1 MKKKIVSLLLALTMM
16 VGLLPAQ
23 ALAAGDGSAADTPA
37 VTEPAGEEQMPE
49 NPADTEKSEAPDS
62 PDAPEV
68 PVETP
73 AEAPEGSAAEE
84 PVTAEVSAAASA
96 EAVMTAA
103 AAAAVPTLKE
113 GVSPTAEATVLAGA
127 PYSITELNA
136 GEVFWNN
143 EKNRPLLAAESF
155 YYRRSADGGK
165 TWSNLR
171 SFCYPNQDT
180 GFSGTAVV
188 CVLMESK
195 PGDYMYR
202 ICATTDGKNFSEDT
216 WTLTLHVKKN
226 STYDFNFL
234 FCVGKD
240 YNGNY
245 PILKLYSVAKDAS
258 GQEVLGDE
266 LKNCFLYSNYTSTLP
281 DGETEYDPAMGKL
294 EEKDSLQRFYT
305 HLSSGR
311 YAYRAFGYNEATKA
325 YDIPLGGMTLQLPL
339 EQNDVFTGENQYA
352 YIVCAAYGVDAAKQD
367 GTSFGADDFKVE
379 LNCPVM
385 NSSAEMGAPFEKD
398 GHTYYPTMVFA
409 QSRGCLYG
417 IYVGAAMPGYNSAV
431 SAGEYFEVSPDAQL
445 TLKTLDTAAQV
456 TYTVPSDATFNLY
469 LQMNNFNTRVV
480 APIID
485 WKDNGDGT
493 KSATYEIKRQT
504 SNSMA
509 GTDLYTWRLSD
520 ATHVTRAGFYQ
531 QSDIKEESYRFTLS
545 FDDGLNPHN
554 TQRISHDRS
563 GLGKGAALR
572 DEADAQVG
580 LDPTGYK
587 VLDGTSRL
595 RAYRFWELISSDT
608 ANIIIEPDFHWDVLS
623 GDVAFTTVNGGNAG
637 SNWADVTP
645 GTQDSVIATW
655 YDSIDVNPQDHA
667 GTCGLFPATSP
678 ERVAVSVVAGTGT
691 RHGTAEADVRY
702 NPIEGNGS
710 ARPYEWDY
718 SFDTWFY
725 SAQDTDPALR
735 FTVSGTG
742 KVAVEYAFVTA
753 DGSMQAAMTGYSA
766 ASGSNGSYSV
776 PLSAFSGLGNG
787 KGGTVIIRMTDD
799 TGVSYRLVRVA
810 KVTPTLENVTHP
822 GDPFAPGDTVR
833 VTFNGLYRGINKVA
847 GTFNPK
853 DLNVTYTTPEGDLV
867 LAGAK
872 QYERMDTAVLE
883 FTIPRALA
891 FEDGADSMN
900 YVLSDGHIS
909 GNMYSASN
917 PFSFMYTMTDM
928 GMPTN
933 FAALLLRTLSSHLM
947 DISVPVQKQGY
958 NVRVSIMDKDG
969 KAVENAAVTLTNSDG
984 TELTPVNGL
993 YKDLAYDAYRYYVQ
1007 AEGYVNNAGSFSLSA
1022 GSAAQVKNGVLTI
1035 TVVLKKALEGAWD
1048 GTAVTE
1054 PKQVDGVYQISTGA
1068 ELAWFA
1074 RTVNNGTISIKGKLT
1089 GDIDLA
1095 GFPWTPIGNTS
1106 KGFTGELDG
1115 AGFAVRNLY
1124 IYSTEDNQ
1132 GLIGRLSANGKVHDL
1147 TVTGSV
1153 TTTGNTAGGIVG
1165 IALAKTSVI
1174 NCLNEADVTART
1186 CVAGVVGKT
1195 QANVANAN
1203 GAKNAPAIKGCGNT
1217 GAITATDAKSGNAGG
1232 IAAIHMQ
1239 YQTFGGVFTD
1249 CINVGSVTA
1258 SKKAGGVTV
1267 TTNGKKQADGGGNCY
1282 LTGCLTGS
1290 GDTPIIGVEKTAD
1303 ELMEL
1308 LKDRTDPVGKGLYEA
1323 LQRQK
1328 DQPAADDVAA
1338 KISAIGTV
1346 TRDSKSKIDAARK
1359 AYDALT
1365 DAQKELVPADVLK
1378 TLTDAETAYANLPR
1392 SSGSSGSGSAIY
1404 PVQNGSN
1411 AAGGTDY
1418 SGGRYG
1424 LIFRAGVSG
1433 VKGVQVD
1440 GRAIGKANYTVEG
1453 SYPAEVY
1460 LKAAY
1465 LKKLA
1470 NGKHTL
1476 TVLYDGGSLT
1486 TEFTVGGVDA
1496 SPRTGDAGI
1505 AVYAAM
1511 SLLSA
1516 AGGAWVIGRKR
1527 KH

>member
-16 VGLLPAQ
+16 VSLLPVQ
-23 ALAAGDGSAADTPA
+23 VLAAGDGGAADAPV
-37 VTEPAGEEQMPE
+37 VTELAGEEQTPE
-49 NPADTEKSEAPDS
+49 IPADTEEPEEPEAPV
-62 PDAPEV
+62 EV
-68 PVETP
+68 PAEDPAETP
-73 AEAPEGSAAEE
+73 AEAAEEPAAEE
-84 PVTAEVSAAASA
+84 PVTGEASVSASTEAAMA
-96 EAVMTAA
+96 ATTAA
-103 AAAAVPTLKE
+103 AIPTLQD

-136 GEVFWNN
+136 GDVFKDN
-143 EKNRPLLAAESF
+143 EKDRPLIGADHF

-171 SFCYPNQDT
+171 SFCYPDQDKGFT
-180 GFSGTAVV
+180 GTSVV
-188 CVLMESK
+188 CTLMESK

-202 ICATTDGKNFSEDT
+202 ICATMDGKNFSEDT
-216 WTLTLHVKKN
+216 WTLTLHVKEN
-226 STYDFNFL
+226 STYDFDFM
-234 FCVGKD
+234 FCVGQD

-245 PILKLYSVAKDAS
+245 PILKLYNVVKDAS
-258 GQEVLGDE
+258 GKEVLGDE

-281 DGETEYDPAMGKL
+281 DGEAEYDPAMGKL
-294 EEKDSLQRFYT
+294 ENELQRFYT

-339 EQNDVFTGENQYA
+339 EQNDVFTGKNQYA
-352 YIVCAAYGVDAAKQD
+352 YIICAAYGVDGTKKD
-367 GTSFGADDFKVE
+367 GTGFGADDFKLE
-379 LNCPVM
+379 LNCPAM
-385 NSSAEMGAPFEKD
+385 NNIVENGTPFEKD
-398 GHTYYPTMVFA
+398 GHTYYPAMVFA

-417 IYVGAAMPGYNSAV
+417 IYVGATVPGYGSSV
-431 SAGEYFEVSPDAQL
+431 GAGEFFDIRPEAQL
-445 TLKTLDTAAQV
+445 KLATLETASQV

-469 LQMNNFNTRVV
+469 RQLNNFNTRAVE
-480 APIID
+480 PIID

-493 KSATYEIKRQT
+493 KSATYEIKRATQ
-504 SNSMA
+504 SSMA

-520 ATHVTRAGFYQ
+520 ATHVTRAGFYKQ
-531 QSDIKEESYRFTLS
+531 GDIKEETYSFTLS
-545 FDDGLNPHN
+545 FDDGLNPNN

-563 GLGKGAALR
+563 GLGTGAAPR
-572 DEADAQVG
+572 DEADIQVG

-595 RAYRFWELISSDT
+595 RAYRFWELISSDV
-608 ANIIIEPDFHWDVLS
+608 ANVIVEPDFHWDVIS
-623 GDVAFTTVNGGNAG
+623 GDVTFTTVNGGNG
-637 SNWADVTP
+637 GNNWADVTP

-667 GTCGLFPATSP
+667 STCGLFPATSP

-691 RHGTAEADVRY
+691 KHGTAEADVRY

-725 SAQDTDPALR
+725 SSEDTNPTLN
-735 FTVSGTG
+735 FTVTGTG

-753 DGSMQAAMTGYSA
+753 NESMQAAMTKYST
-766 ASGSNGSYSV
+766 ASGSNGSYTV

-822 GDPFAPGDTVR
+822 GEPFTPGDTVR

-847 GTFNPK
+847 GTFNPTA
-853 DLNVTYTTPEGDLV
+853 LSVTYTTPEGNLR
-867 LAGAK
+867 LATAK

-883 FTIPRALA
+883 FTIPRAVT

-917 PFSFMYTMTDM
+917 PFNFMYTMTDL

-933 FAALLLRTLSSHLM
+933 FAALYLRTLSSHLM
-947 DISVPVQKQGY
+947 DISVPVQKQQVY
-958 NVRVSIMDKDG
+958 DVRVSAVDKDG
-969 KAVENAAVTLTNSDG
+969 KAIKNAAVTLTNSEN

-993 YKDLAYDAYRYYVQ
+993 YKDLAYETYRYYVK
-1007 AEGYVNNAGSFSLSA
+1007 AEGYVGGSGSFSLSG
-1022 GSAAQVKNGVLTI
+1022 GSAAQVKDGVLTI

-1048 GTAVTE
+1048 GTTATE
-1054 PKQVDGVYQISTGA
+1054 PKQVGGVYQIGTGA

-1074 RTVNNGTISIKGKLT
+1074 KTVNDGTNNIKGKLT
-1089 GDIDLA
+1089 KDIELA
-1095 GFPWTPIGNTS
+1095 GCPWTPIGNTS

-1124 IYSTEDNQ
+1124 IYSTADSQ
-1132 GLIGRLSANGKVHDL
+1132 GLIGRLGANGGKVHDL

-1153 TTTGNTAGGIVG
+1153 TTTAASAGGIVG
-1165 IALAKTSVI
+1165 TALSKTSVT
-1174 NCLNEADVTART
+1174 NCLNEADVTAKT
-1186 CVAGVVGKT
+1186 CAAGVVGKA
-1195 QANVANAN
+1195 QVSVANAN
-1203 GAKNAPAIKGCGNT
+1203 GAKNAPAIKNCGNT
-1217 GAITATDAKSGNAGG
+1217 GTITATDAKSGNAGG

-1239 YQTFGGVFTD
+1239 YQMFGGVFTD
-1249 CINVGSVTA
+1249 CINVGSVAA
-1258 SKKAGGVTV
+1258 SKKAGGITV
-1267 TTNGKKQADGGGNCY
+1267 TTNAKKQADGGGNYY
-1282 LTGCLTGS
+1282 LSGCLNGS
-1290 GDTPIIGVEKTAD
+1290 GDKPIIGEEKTAD
-1303 ELMEL
+1303 ELMEM

-1328 DQPAADDVAA
+1328 DQPVVDDVIA
-1338 KISAIGTV
+1338 KIGAIGTV
-1346 TRDSKSKIDAARK
+1346 TRGSKASIDAARK
-1359 AYDALT
+1359 AYDDLT

-1392 SSGSSGSGSAIY
+1392 SSGSSGSAYTGGHTFTTDLEPGSITG
-1404 PVQNGSN
+1404 VFVDGKKLDS
-1411 AAGGTDY
+1411 
-1418 SGGRYG
+1418 RYYT
-1424 LIFRAGVSG
+1424 VSG
-1433 VKGVQVD
+1433 SDVTLTAD
-1440 GRAIGKANYTVEG
+1440 
-1453 SYPAEVY
+1453 Y
-1460 LKAAY
+1460 LKT
-1465 LKKLA
+1465 LRS
-1470 NGKHTL
+1470 GKHTVKIENAAKVA
-1476 TVLYDGGSLT
+1476 TGS
-1486 TEFTVGGVDA
+1486 FTLSGSGAVQ
-1496 SPRTGDAGI
+1496 SSRTGDPGVAIYFAMG
-1505 AVYAAM
+1505 AV
-1511 SLLSA
+1511 SLLGSA
-1516 AGGAWVIGRKR
+1516 AWLRKR
-1527 KH
+1527 KET

>member
-16 VGLLPAQ
+16 VSLLPVQ
-23 ALAAGDGSAADTPA
+23 VLAAGDGGAADAPV
-37 VTEPAGEEQMPE
+37 VTELAGEEQTPE
-49 NPADTEKSEAPDS
+49 NSADTEEPEESEAP
-62 PDAPEV
+62 AE
-68 PVETP
+68 EP
-73 AEAPEGSAAEE
+73 AEAAEEPAAEE
-84 PVTAEVSAAASA
+84 PVTGEASVSASTEAA
-96 EAVMTAA
+96 MTAT
-103 AAAAVPTLKE
+103 AAAAVPTLQD

-136 GEVFWNN
+136 GKVFWNN
-143 EKNRPLLAAESF
+143 EKNRPLIGADSF

-171 SFCYPNQDT
+171 SFCYPDQDKGFT
-180 GFSGTAVV
+180 GTSVV
-188 CVLMESK
+188 CTLMESK

-202 ICATTDGKNFSEDT
+202 ICATMDGKNFSEDT
-216 WTLTLHVKKN
+216 WTLTLHVKEN
-226 STYDFNFL
+226 STYDFDFM

-245 PILKLYSVAKDAS
+245 PILKLYNVVKDAS
-258 GQEVLGDE
+258 GKEVLGDE

-281 DGETEYDPAMGKL
+281 DGEAEYDPAMGKL
-294 EEKDSLQRFYT
+294 ENELQRFYT

-311 YAYRAFGYNEATKA
+311 YAYRAFGYNEATNA

-339 EQNDVFTGENQYA
+339 EQNDVFTGKNQYA
-352 YIVCAAYGVDAAKQD
+352 YIICAAYGVDGTKKD
-367 GTSFGADDFKVE
+367 GTGFGADDFKLE
-379 LNCPVM
+379 LNCPAM
-385 NSSAEMGAPFEKD
+385 NNIVENGTPFEKD
-398 GHTYYPTMVFA
+398 GHTYYPAMVFA

-417 IYVGAAMPGYNSAV
+417 IYVGATVPGYGSSV
-431 SAGEYFEVSPDAQL
+431 GAGEFFDIQPEAQL
-445 TLKTLDTAAQV
+445 KLATLDTASQV

-469 LQMNNFNTRVV
+469 RQLNNFNTRAVEPMV
-480 APIID
+480 D

-493 KSATYEIKRQT
+493 KSATYEIKRAT
-504 SNSMA
+504 KGNPA

-520 ATHVTRAGFYQ
+520 ATHVTRAGFYKQ
-531 QSDIKEESYRFTLS
+531 GDIKEETYSFTLS
-545 FDDGLNPHN
+545 FSDGLNPNN

-563 GLGKGAALR
+563 GLGTGAAPR
-572 DEADAQVG
+572 DEADIQVG
-580 LDPTGYK
+580 LAPTGYK

-595 RAYRFWELISSDT
+595 RAYRFWELISSDV
-608 ANIIIEPDFHWDVLS
+608 ANVIVEPDFHWDVIS
-623 GDVAFTTVNGGNAG
+623 GDVTFTTVNGGNAG
-637 SNWADVTP
+637 NNWADVTP

-667 GTCGLFPATSP
+667 STCGLFPATSP

-691 RHGTAEADVRY
+691 KHGTAEADVRY

-725 SAQDTDPALR
+725 SSEDTNPTLN
-735 FTVSGTG
+735 FTVTGTG

-753 DGSMQAAMTGYSA
+753 NESMQAAMTKYST
-766 ASGSNGSYSV
+766 ASGSNGSYTV

-847 GTFNPK
+847 GTFNPTA
-853 DLNVTYTTPEGDLV
+853 LSVTYTTPEGNLR
-867 LAGAK
+867 LATAK

-883 FTIPRALA
+883 FTIPRAVT

-917 PFSFMYTMTDM
+917 PFNFMYTMTDL

-958 NVRVSIMDKDG
+958 DVRVNVVDKDG
-969 KAVENAAVTLTNSDG
+969 KAVENAVITLTNSDG
-984 TELTPVNGL
+984 TDLTPVNGL
-993 YKDLAYDAYRYYVQ
+993 YKDSPYDTYRYYVQ
-1007 AEGYVNNAGSFSLSA
+1007 AEGYVNNAGSFSLNA
-1022 GSAAQVKNGVLTI
+1022 ASAAQVKDGILTI
-1035 TVVLKKALEGAWD
+1035 TVVLKKAMEGAWD
-1048 GTAVTE
+1048 GTTATE
-1054 PKQVDGVYQISTGA
+1054 PKQADGVYQISTGA

-1074 RTVNNGTISIKGKLT
+1074 QTVNAGTNNIKGKLT
-1089 GDIDLA
+1089 KDIELA

-1124 IYSTEDNQ
+1124 IYSTADNQ
-1132 GLIGRLSANGKVHDL
+1132 GLIGGLGANGKVHDL

-1153 TTTGNTAGGIVG
+1153 TTTAASAGGIVG
-1165 IALAKTSVI
+1165 YAPAQTSVI
-1174 NCLNEADVTART
+1174 NCLNEADVTAKT

-1195 QANVANAN
+1195 QGNVANAN
-1203 GAKNAPAIKGCGNT
+1203 NAKKAPVIKNCGNT
-1217 GAITATDAKSGNAGG
+1217 GTITATDAKSGNAGG

-1239 YQTFGGVFTD
+1239 YQMFGGVFTD

-1267 TTNGKKQADGGGNCY
+1267 TTNAKKLADGGGNYY
-1282 LTGCLTGS
+1282 LSGCLNGS
-1290 GDTPIIGVEKTAD
+1290 GDEPIIGAEKTAD
-1303 ELMEL
+1303 ELMEM

-1328 DQPAADDVAA
+1328 DQPVVDDVIA
-1338 KISAIGTV
+1338 KIGAIGTV
-1346 TRDSKSKIDAARK
+1346 TRGSKASIDAARK
-1359 AYDALT
+1359 AYDGLT
-1365 DAQKELVPADVLK
+1365 EDQKKLVPASVLK

-1392 SSGSSGSGSAIY
+1392 SSGSSGSAYTGGHTFTTDLEPGSITG
-1404 PVQNGSN
+1404 VFVDGKKLDS
-1411 AAGGTDY
+1411 
-1418 SGGRYG
+1418 RYYT
-1424 LIFRAGVSG
+1424 VSG
-1433 VKGVQVD
+1433 SDVTLTAD
-1440 GRAIGKANYTVEG
+1440 
-1453 SYPAEVY
+1453 Y
-1460 LKAAY
+1460 LKT
-1465 LKKLA
+1465 LRS
-1470 NGKHTL
+1470 GKHTVKIENA
-1476 TVLYDGGSLT
+1476 TKVATGS
-1486 TEFTVGGVDA
+1486 FTLSGSGAVQ
-1496 SPRTGDAGI
+1496 SSRTGDPGVAI
-1505 AVYAAM
+1505 YAAM
-1511 SLLSA
+1511 GAVSFLGSA
-1516 AGGAWVIGRKR
+1516 AWLRKR
-1527 KH
+1527 KET

>member
-16 VGLLPAQ
+16 VSLLPVQ
-23 ALAAGDGSAADTPA
+23 VLAAGDSGAADAPV
-37 VTEPAGEEQMPE
+37 VTELAGEEQTPE
-49 NPADTEKSEAPDS
+49 NSADTEEPEESEAP
-62 PDAPEV
+62 AE
-68 PVETP
+68 EP
-73 AEAPEGSAAEE
+73 AEAAAEPAAEE
-84 PVTAEVSAAASA
+84 PVTEEASVSASTEAA
-96 EAVMTAA
+96 MT
-103 AAAAVPTLKE
+103 AAAAVPTLQE

-136 GEVFWNN
+136 GKVFWNN

-171 SFCYPNQDT
+171 SFCYPDQDK
-180 GFSGTAVV
+180 GFTGTAVV

-216 WTLTLHVKKN
+216 WTLTLHVKEN

-245 PILKLYSVAKDAS
+245 PILKLYNVVKDAS
-258 GQEVLGDE
+258 GKEVLGDE

-294 EEKDSLQRFYT
+294 EDNLQRFYT

-311 YAYRAFGYNEATKA
+311 YAYRAFGYNEETKA

-339 EQNDVFTGENQYA
+339 EQNDVFTGEDQYA
-352 YIVCAAYGVDAAKQD
+352 YILCAAYGVNGTKAD
-367 GTSFGADDFKVE
+367 GSSFGADDFKVE

-385 NSSAEMGAPFEKD
+385 NSTAELGASFEKD

-417 IYVGAAMPGYNSAV
+417 IYVGATMPGYNSSV
-431 SAGEYFEVSPDAQL
+431 SAGEYFEIQPEAQL
-445 TLKTLDTAAQV
+445 KLETLETASQV

-469 LQMNNFNTRVV
+469 RQMNNFNTRVV
-480 APIID
+480 EPIID

-531 QSDIKEESYRFTLS
+531 QSDIKEEAYSFTLS
-545 FDDGLNPHN
+545 FDDGLNPNN

-563 GLGKGAALR
+563 GLGTGAAPR
-572 DEADAQVG
+572 DEADVQVG

-595 RAYRFWELISSDT
+595 RAYRFWELISSDA

-623 GDVAFTTVNGGNAG
+623 GDGTFTTVNGGNAG
-637 SNWADVTP
+637 NNWADVTP
-645 GTQDSVIATW
+645 GTEDSVIATW

-667 GTCGLFPATSP
+667 RTCGLFPATSP

-691 RHGTAEADVRY
+691 KHGTAEADVRY

-725 SAQDTDPALR
+725 SAQDTDPTLN

-742 KVAVEYAFVTA
+742 KVAVEYALVA
-753 DGSMQAAMTGYSA
+753 ANEAMQTTMTKYSA
-766 ASGSNGSYSV
+766 ASGTNGSYTV
-776 PLSAFSGLGNG
+776 PLSAFNGLGNG
-787 KGGTVIIRMTDD
+787 KGGTVIIKMTDD

-853 DLNVTYTTPEGDLV
+853 ELNVTYTTPEGNLI

-883 FTIPRALA
+883 FTIPRALV

-917 PFSFMYTMTDM
+917 PFNFMYTMTDL

-947 DISVPVQKQGY
+947 DISIPVQKQGY
-958 NVRVSIMDKDG
+958 DVRVNVVDKDG
-969 KAVENAAVTLTNSDG
+969 KAVENAVITLTNSDG

-993 YKDLAYDAYRYYVQ
+993 YKDSPYDTYRYYVK

-1022 GSAAQVKNGVLTI
+1022 GSAAQVKDGVLTI
-1035 TVVLKKALEGAWD
+1035 TVVLKKAMEGAWD
-1048 GTAVTE
+1048 GTTVTE
-1054 PKQVDGVYQISTGA
+1054 PKLEEGVYQISTGA
-1068 ELAWFA
+1068 ELAGFA
-1074 RTVNNGTISIKGKLT
+1074 KTVNGGTNNIKGKLT
-1089 GDIDLA
+1089 KDIDLA

-1106 KGFTGELDG
+1106 KGFAGELDG

-1124 IYSTEDNQ
+1124 IYSTADNQ
-1132 GLIGRLSANGKVHDL
+1132 GLIGRLGANGKVHDL

-1165 IALAKTSVI
+1165 HAPQKTSVI
-1174 NCLNEADVTART
+1174 NCLNEADVTAAT
-1186 CVAGVVGKT
+1186 CAAGVVGKV
-1195 QANVANAN
+1195 QAFVQNAAT
-1203 GAKNAPAIKGCGNT
+1203 AKNAPAIKKCGNT
-1217 GAITATDAKSGNAGG
+1217 GTITATDAKFGNAGG
-1232 IAAIHMQ
+1232 IAAVISN
-1239 YQTFGGVFTD
+1239 YQMFGGVFTD

-1258 SKKAGGVTV
+1258 SKKAGGITV
-1267 TTNGKKQADGGGNCY
+1267 TTNAKKQADGGGNYY
-1282 LTGCLTGS
+1282 LSGCLNGS
-1290 GDTPIIGVEKTAD
+1290 GDKPIIGEEKTAD
-1303 ELMEL
+1303 ELMEM
-1308 LKDRTDPVGKGLYEA
+1308 LKDRADPVGKGLYEA

-1328 DQPAADDVAA
+1328 DQPVVDDVIA
-1338 KISAIGTV
+1338 KIGAIGTV
-1346 TRDSKSKIDAARK
+1346 TRGSKASIDAARK
-1359 AYDALT
+1359 AYDDLT

-1392 SSGSSGSGSAIY
+1392 SSGSGSAYTGGHTFTTDLEPGSITGVFVDGKKLDSRYYTVSGSDVTLTADYLKTLRSGKHTVKIENAAKVATGSFTLSGSGA
-1404 PVQNGSN
+1404 VQS
-1411 AAGGTDY
+1411 
-1418 SGGRYG
+1418 S
-1424 LIFRAGVSG
+1424 
-1433 VKGVQVD
+1433 
-1440 GRAIGKANYTVEG
+1440 
-1453 SYPAEVY
+1453 
-1460 LKAAY
+1460 
-1465 LKKLA
+1465 
-1470 NGKHTL
+1470 
-1476 TVLYDGGSLT
+1476 
-1486 TEFTVGGVDA
+1486 
-1496 SPRTGDAGI
+1496 RTGDPGVAIYFAMG
-1505 AVYAAM
+1505 AV
-1511 SLLSA
+1511 SFLGSA
-1516 AGGAWVIGRKR
+1516 AWLRKR
-1527 KH
+1527 KET

>member
-16 VGLLPAQ
+16 VSLLPVQ
-23 ALAAGDGSAADTPA
+23 VLAAGDGGAADAPV
-37 VTEPAGEEQMPE
+37 VTELAGEEQTPE
-49 NPADTEKSEAPDS
+49 NSADTEEPEEPEAP
-62 PDAPEV
+62 AE
-68 PVETP
+68 EP
-73 AEAPEGSAAEE
+73 AEAAEEPAAEE
-84 PVTAEVSAAASA
+84 PVTEEASVSASTEAA
-96 EAVMTAA
+96 MT
-103 AAAAVPTLKE
+103 AAAAVPTLQE

-136 GEVFWNN
+136 GKVFWNN
-143 EKNRPLLAAESF
+143 EKNRPLIGADSF

-171 SFCYPNQDT
+171 SFCYPDQDKGFT
-180 GFSGTAVV
+180 GTSVV
-188 CVLMESK
+188 CTLMESK

-202 ICATTDGKNFSEDT
+202 ICATMDGKNFSEDT
-216 WTLTLHVKKN
+216 WTLTLHVKEN
-226 STYDFNFL
+226 STYDFDFM

-245 PILKLYSVAKDAS
+245 PILKLYNVVKDAS
-258 GQEVLGDE
+258 GKEVLGDE

-281 DGETEYDPAMGKL
+281 DGEAEYDPAMGKL
-294 EEKDSLQRFYT
+294 ENELQRFYT

-339 EQNDVFTGENQYA
+339 EQNDVFTGKNQYA
-352 YIVCAAYGVDAAKQD
+352 YIICAAYGVDGTKKD
-367 GTSFGADDFKVE
+367 GTGFGADDFKLE
-379 LNCPVM
+379 LNCPAM
-385 NSSAEMGAPFEKD
+385 NNIVENGTPFEKD
-398 GHTYYPTMVFA
+398 GHTYYPAMVFA

-417 IYVGAAMPGYNSAV
+417 IYVGATVPGYGSSV
-431 SAGEYFEVSPDAQL
+431 GAGEFFDIQPEAQL
-445 TLKTLDTAAQV
+445 KLATLETASQV

-469 LQMNNFNTRVV
+469 RQLNNFNTRAVE
-480 APIID
+480 PIID

-493 KSATYEIKRQT
+493 KSATYEIKRATQ
-504 SNSMA
+504 SSMA

-531 QSDIKEESYRFTLS
+531 QSDIKEETYSFTLS
-545 FDDGLNPHN
+545 FDDGLNPNN

-563 GLGKGAALR
+563 GLGTGAAPR
-572 DEADAQVG
+572 DEADIQVG

-608 ANIIIEPDFHWDVLS
+608 ANIIIEPDFHWDVIS
-623 GDVAFTTVNGGNAG
+623 GDVTFTTVNGGNAG
-637 SNWADVTP
+637 DNWADVTP
-645 GTQDSVIATW
+645 GTKDSVIATW
-655 YDSIDVNPQDHA
+655 YDSIDVNPKDHA
-667 GTCGLFPATSP
+667 STCGLFPATSP
-678 ERVAVSVVAGTGT
+678 ERVAVSVVAGTDT

-725 SAQDTDPALR
+725 SAQDTDPTLN

-742 KVAVEYAFVTA
+742 KVAVEYALVA
-753 DGSMQAAMTGYSA
+753 ANEAMQTTMTKYST
-766 ASGSNGSYSV
+766 ASGTNGSYTV
-776 PLSAFSGLGNG
+776 PLSAFNGLGNG
-787 KGGTVIIRMTDD
+787 KGGTVIIKMTDD

-810 KVTPTLENVTHP
+810 KVTLKLENVTHT

-853 DLNVTYTTPEGDLV
+853 DLNVTYTTPEGDLI

-883 FTIPRALA
+883 FTIPRALT

-917 PFSFMYTMTDM
+917 PFNFMYTMTDL

-947 DISVPVQKQGY
+947 DISVPVQKQQVY
-958 NVRVSIMDKDG
+958 DVRISAMDTDG
-969 KAVENAAVTLTNSDG
+969 KAIENMAVTMTNSES
-984 TELTPVNGL
+984 TELIPVNGL
-993 YKDLAYDAYRYYVQ
+993 YKDLAYGTYHYYVK
-1007 AEGYVNNAGSFSLSA
+1007 AEGYVGGSGSFSLSG
-1022 GSAAQVKNGVLTI
+1022 GSAAQVKDGVLTI

-1048 GTAVTE
+1048 GTTATE
-1054 PKQVDGVYQISTGA
+1054 PKQVGGVYQIGTGA

-1074 RTVNNGTISIKGKLT
+1074 KTVNDGTNNIKGKLT
-1089 GDIDLA
+1089 KDIELA
-1095 GFPWTPIGNTS
+1095 GCPWTPIGNTS

-1115 AGFAVRNLY
+1115 AGFAVRNLC
-1124 IYSTEDNQ
+1124 INSTADNQ
-1132 GLIGRLSANGKVHDL
+1132 GLIGRLGANGKVHDL

-1165 IALAKTSVI
+1165 YAPAKTSVI
-1174 NCLNEADVTART
+1174 NCLNEADVTAKT
-1186 CVAGVVGKT
+1186 CAAGVVGKA
-1195 QANVANAN
+1195 QASVTNPT
-1203 GAKNAPAIKGCGNT
+1203 GAKNAPAIKNCGNT
-1217 GAITATDAKSGNAGG
+1217 GTIIATDAAAGNAGG

-1239 YQTFGGVFTD
+1239 YKMFGGVFTD
-1249 CINVGSVTA
+1249 CINVGGVTA
-1258 SKKAGGVTV
+1258 SKKAGGITV
-1267 TTNGKKQADGGGNCY
+1267 TTNAKKLADGGGNYY
-1282 LTGCLTGS
+1282 LSGCLNGS

-1303 ELMEL
+1303 ELMEM

-1328 DQPAADDVAA
+1328 DQPVVDDVIA
-1338 KISAIGTV
+1338 KIGAIGTV
-1346 TRDSKSKIDAARK
+1346 TRGSKASIDAARK
-1359 AYDALT
+1359 AYDDLT

-1392 SSGSSGSGSAIY
+1392 SSGSSGSAYTGGHTFTTDLEPGSITG
-1404 PVQNGSN
+1404 VFVDGKKLDS
-1411 AAGGTDY
+1411 
-1418 SGGRYG
+1418 RYYT
-1424 LIFRAGVSG
+1424 VSG
-1433 VKGVQVD
+1433 SDVTLTAD
-1440 GRAIGKANYTVEG
+1440 
-1453 SYPAEVY
+1453 Y
-1460 LKAAY
+1460 LKT
-1465 LKKLA
+1465 LRS
-1470 NGKHTL
+1470 GKHTVKIENA
-1476 TVLYDGGSLT
+1476 TKVATGS
-1486 TEFTVGGVDA
+1486 FTLSGSGAVQ
-1496 SPRTGDAGI
+1496 SSRTGDPGVAIYFAMG
-1505 AVYAAM
+1505 AV
-1511 SLLSA
+1511 SFLGSA
-1516 AGGAWVIGRKR
+1516 AWLRKR
-1527 KH
+1527 KET

>member
-1 MKKKIVSLLLALTMM
+1 
-16 VGLLPAQ
+16 
-23 ALAAGDGSAADTPA
+23 
-37 VTEPAGEEQMPE
+37 
-49 NPADTEKSEAPDS
+49 
-62 PDAPEV
+62 
-68 PVETP
+68 
-73 AEAPEGSAAEE
+73 
-84 PVTAEVSAAASA
+84 
-96 EAVMTAA
+96 MTAT
-103 AAAAVPTLKE
+103 AAAAVPTLQD

-136 GEVFWNN
+136 GKVFWNN
-143 EKNRPLLAAESF
+143 EKNRPLIGADSF

-171 SFCYPNQDT
+171 SFCYPDQDKGFT
-180 GFSGTAVV
+180 GTSVV
-188 CVLMESK
+188 CTLMESK

-202 ICATTDGKNFSEDT
+202 ICATMDGKNFSEDT
-216 WTLTLHVKKN
+216 WTLTLHVKEN

-245 PILKLYSVAKDAS
+245 PILKLYNVVKDAS
-258 GQEVLGDE
+258 GKEVLGDE

-281 DGETEYDPAMGKL
+281 DGEAEYDPAMGKL
-294 EEKDSLQRFYT
+294 ENELQRFYT

-339 EQNDVFTGENQYA
+339 EQNDVFTGKNQYA
-352 YIVCAAYGVDAAKQD
+352 YIICAAYGVDGTKKD
-367 GTSFGADDFKVE
+367 GTGFGADDFKLE
-379 LNCPVM
+379 LNCPAM
-385 NSSAEMGAPFEKD
+385 NNIVENGTPFEKD
-398 GHTYYPTMVFA
+398 GHTYYPAMVFA

-417 IYVGAAMPGYNSAV
+417 IYVGATVPGYGSSV
-431 SAGEYFEVSPDAQL
+431 GAGEFFDIQPEAQL
-445 TLKTLDTAAQV
+445 KLATLETASQV

-469 LQMNNFNTRVV
+469 RQLNNFNTRAVEPMV
-480 APIID
+480 D

-493 KSATYEIKRQT
+493 KSATYEIKRATQ
-504 SNSMA
+504 SSMA

-520 ATHVTRAGFYQ
+520 ATHVTRAGFYKQ
-531 QSDIKEESYRFTLS
+531 GDIKEETYSFTLS
-545 FDDGLNPHN
+545 FDDGLNPNN

-563 GLGKGAALR
+563 GLGTGAAPR
-572 DEADAQVG
+572 DEADIQVG

-595 RAYRFWELISSDT
+595 RAYRFWELISSDV
-608 ANIIIEPDFHWDVLS
+608 ANVIVEPDFHWDVIS
-623 GDVAFTTVNGGNAG
+623 GDVAFTTVNGGNG
-637 SNWADVTP
+637 GNNWADVTP

-667 GTCGLFPATSP
+667 RTCGLFPATSP

-691 RHGTAEADVRY
+691 KHGTAEADVRY

-725 SAQDTDPALR
+725 SAQDTAPTLN

-742 KVAVEYAFVTA
+742 KVAVEYALVA
-753 DGSMQAAMTGYSA
+753 ANEAMQTTMTKYST
-766 ASGSNGSYSV
+766 ASGTNGSYTV
-776 PLSAFSGLGNG
+776 PLSAFNGLGNG
-787 KGGTVIIRMTDD
+787 KGGTVIIKMTDD

-853 DLNVTYTTPEGDLV
+853 ELNVTYTTPEGNLI

-883 FTIPRALA
+883 FTIPRALT

-917 PFSFMYTMTDM
+917 PFNFMYTMTDL

-947 DISVPVQKQGY
+947 DISIPVQKQGY
-958 NVRVSIMDKDG
+958 DVRVNVVDKDG
-969 KAVENAAVTLTNSDG
+969 KAVENATITLTNSDG
-984 TELTPVNGL
+984 TDLTPVNGL
-993 YKDLAYDAYRYYVQ
+993 YKDSPYDTYRYYVK

-1022 GSAAQVKNGVLTI
+1022 GSAAQVKDGVLTI
-1035 TVVLKKALEGAWD
+1035 TVVLKKTMEGAWD
-1048 GTAVTE
+1048 GTTVTE
-1054 PKQVDGVYQISTGA
+1054 PKLENGVYQISTGA

-1074 RTVNNGTISIKGKLT
+1074 KTVNDGTINIKGKLT
-1089 GDIDLA
+1089 RDIELA

-1106 KGFTGELDG
+1106 KGFAGELDG

-1124 IYSTEDNQ
+1124 IYSTADNQ
-1132 GLIGRLSANGKVHDL
+1132 GLIGRLGANGKVHDL

-1165 IALAKTSVI
+1165 HAPAKTSVI
-1174 NCLNEADVTART
+1174 NCLNEADVTAKT

-1195 QANVANAN
+1195 QGNVANAN
-1203 GAKNAPAIKGCGNT
+1203 NAKKAPVIKNCGNT
-1217 GAITATDAKSGNAGG
+1217 GTITATDAKSGNAGG

-1239 YQTFGGVFTD
+1239 YQMFGGVFTD
-1249 CINVGSVTA
+1249 CINVGGVAA
-1258 SKKAGGVTV
+1258 SKKAGGITV
-1267 TTNGKKQADGGGNCY
+1267 TTNAKKQADGGGNYY
-1282 LTGCLTGS
+1282 LSGCLNGS
-1290 GDTPIIGVEKTAD
+1290 GDTPIIGAEKTAD
-1303 ELMEL
+1303 ELMEM

-1328 DQPAADDVAA
+1328 DQPVVDDVIA
-1338 KISAIGTV
+1338 KIGAIGTV
-1346 TRDSKSKIDAARK
+1346 TRGSKASIDAARK
-1359 AYDALT
+1359 AYDDLT

-1392 SSGSSGSGSAIY
+1392 SSGSGSAYTGGHTFTTDLEPGSITGVFVDGKKLDSRYYTVSGSDVTLTADYLKTLRSGKHTVKIENAAKVATGSFTLSGSGA
-1404 PVQNGSN
+1404 VQS
-1411 AAGGTDY
+1411 
-1418 SGGRYG
+1418 S
-1424 LIFRAGVSG
+1424 
-1433 VKGVQVD
+1433 
-1440 GRAIGKANYTVEG
+1440 
-1453 SYPAEVY
+1453 
-1460 LKAAY
+1460 
-1465 LKKLA
+1465 
-1470 NGKHTL
+1470 
-1476 TVLYDGGSLT
+1476 
-1486 TEFTVGGVDA
+1486 
-1496 SPRTGDAGI
+1496 RTGDPGVAI
-1505 AVYAAM
+1505 YAAM
-1511 SLLSA
+1511 GAVSFLGSA
-1516 AGGAWVIGRKR
+1516 AWLRKR
-1527 KH
+1527 KET

>member
-1 MKKKIVSLLLALTMM
+1 M
-16 VGLLPAQ
+16 
-23 ALAAGDGSAADTPA
+23 
-37 VTEPAGEEQMPE
+37 TELAGEEQTPE
-49 NPADTEKSEAPDS
+49 NSADTEEPEESEAP
-62 PDAPEV
+62 AE
-68 PVETP
+68 EP
-73 AEAPEGSAAEE
+73 AEAAEEPAAEE
-84 PVTAEVSAAASA
+84 PVTEEASVSASTEAAI
-96 EAVMTAA
+96 TT
-103 AAAAVPTLKE
+103 AAAVPTLQD

-136 GEVFWNN
+136 GKVFWNN

-171 SFCYPNQDT
+171 SFCYPKQDT

-216 WTLTLHVKKN
+216 WTLTLHVKEN

-245 PILKLYSVAKDAS
+245 PILKLYNVVKDAS
-258 GQEVLGDE
+258 GKEVLGDE

-294 EEKDSLQRFYT
+294 EEKDNLQRFYT

-311 YAYRAFGYNEATKA
+311 YAYRAFGYNEETKA

-339 EQNDVFTGENQYA
+339 EQNDVFTGENQHA
-352 YIVCAAYGVDAAKQD
+352 YIRCVAYGVDATKKD
-367 GTSFGADDFKVE
+367 GTGFGADDFEVE

-385 NSSAEMGAPFEKD
+385 NSTAEMGASFEKD

-417 IYVGAAMPGYNSAV
+417 IYVGATKPGYNSSV
-431 SAGEYFEVSPDAQL
+431 SAGEFFEAEPAAQL
-445 TLKTLDTAAQV
+445 ELAKLDTAAQV

-469 LQMNNFNTRVV
+469 RQMNNFNTRVV
-480 APIID
+480 EPIID

-493 KSATYEIKRQT
+493 KSAIYEIKRQT

-531 QSDIKEESYRFTLS
+531 QSDIKEEAYSFTLS
-545 FDDGLNPHN
+545 FDDGLNPNN

-563 GLGKGAALR
+563 GLGTGAAPR
-572 DEADAQVG
+572 DEADVQVG

-587 VLDGTSRL
+587 VTDGTSRL

-623 GDVAFTTVNGGNAG
+623 GDVTFTTVNGGNAG
-637 SNWADVTP
+637 NNWADVTP
-645 GTQDSVIATW
+645 GTEDSVIATW

-667 GTCGLFPATSP
+667 RTCGLFPATSP

-691 RHGTAEADVRY
+691 KHGTAEADVRY

-725 SAQDTDPALR
+725 SSEDTAPTLN
-735 FTVSGTG
+735 FTVTGTG
-742 KVAVEYAFVTA
+742 KVKVQYAFVA
-753 DGSMQAAMTGYSA
+753 ANESMQAAMTKYSA
-766 ASGSNGSYSV
+766 ASGSNGSYTV
-776 PLSAFSGLGNG
+776 PLSAFSALGNG
-787 KGGTVIIRMTDD
+787 KGGTVIIKMTDD

-810 KVTPTLENVTHP
+810 KVTPTLENATHP

-853 DLNVTYTTPEGDLV
+853 ELNVTYTTPEGNLI

-872 QYERMDTAVLE
+872 QYEWMDTAVLE
-883 FTIPRALA
+883 FTIPRALV

-917 PFSFMYTMTDM
+917 PFNFMYTMTDM

-933 FAALLLRTLSSHLM
+933 FAALLRTLSSHLM
-947 DISVPVQKQGY
+947 DISIPVQKQGY
-958 NVRVSIMDKDG
+958 DVRVNVVDKDG
-969 KAVENAAVTLTNSDG
+969 KAVENAVITLTNSDG

-993 YKDLAYDAYRYYVQ
+993 YKDSLYDTYRYYVK

-1022 GSAAQVKNGVLTI
+1022 SSAAQVKDGVLTI
-1035 TVVLKKALEGAWD
+1035 TVVLKKAMEDAWD
-1048 GTAVTE
+1048 GTTVTE
-1054 PKQVDGVYQISTGA
+1054 PKLEDGVYQISTGA

-1074 RTVNNGTISIKGKLT
+1074 KTVNDGTINIKGKLT
-1089 GDIDLA
+1089 RDIELA

-1124 IYSTEDNQ
+1124 IYSTADNQ
-1132 GLIGRLSANGKVHDL
+1132 GLIGRLGANGKVHDL

-1153 TTTGNTAGGIVG
+1153 TTRGNTAGGIVG
-1165 IALAKTSVI
+1165 YAPAQTSVI
-1174 NCLNEADVTART
+1174 NCLNEADVTAKT

-1195 QANVANAN
+1195 QGNVANAN
-1203 GAKNAPAIKGCGNT
+1203 NAKKAPVIKNCGNT
-1217 GAITATDAKSGNAGG
+1217 GTITATDAKSGNAGG

-1239 YQTFGGVFTD
+1239 YQMFGGVFTD
-1249 CINVGSVTA
+1249 CINVGGVAA
-1258 SKKAGGVTV
+1258 SKKAGGITV
-1267 TTNGKKQADGGGNCY
+1267 TTNAKEQADGGGNYY
-1282 LTGCLTGS
+1282 LSGCLNGS
-1290 GDTPIIGVEKTAD
+1290 GDEPIIGVEKTAD
-1303 ELMEL
+1303 ELMEM

-1328 DQPAADDVAA
+1328 DQPVVDDVIA
-1338 KISAIGTV
+1338 KIGAIGTV
-1346 TRDSKSKIDAARK
+1346 TRGSKASIDAARK
-1359 AYDALT
+1359 AYDDLT
-1365 DAQKELVPADVLK
+1365 DAQKALVPADVLK

-1392 SSGSSGSGSAIY
+1392 SSGSSGSAYTGGHTFTTDLEPGSITG
-1404 PVQNGSN
+1404 VFVDGKKLDS
-1411 AAGGTDY
+1411 
-1418 SGGRYG
+1418 RYYT
-1424 LIFRAGVSG
+1424 VSG
-1433 VKGVQVD
+1433 SDVTLTAD
-1440 GRAIGKANYTVEG
+1440 
-1453 SYPAEVY
+1453 Y
-1460 LKAAY
+1460 LKT
-1465 LKKLA
+1465 LRS
-1470 NGKHTL
+1470 GKHTVKIENAAKVA
-1476 TVLYDGGSLT
+1476 TGS
-1486 TEFTVGGVDA
+1486 FTLSGSGAVQ
-1496 SPRTGDAGI
+1496 SSRTGDPGVAIYFAMG
-1505 AVYAAM
+1505 AV
-1511 SLLSA
+1511 SFLGSA
-1516 AGGAWVIGRKR
+1516 AWLRKR
-1527 KH
+1527 KET

>member
-16 VGLLPAQ
+16 VSLLPVQ
-23 ALAAGDGSAADTPA
+23 VLAAGDDGAADAPVVTELAGEEQTPENSA
-37 VTEPAGEEQMPE
+37 DTEEPEESEAPAEEPAEAAEEPAGEE
-49 NPADTEKSEAPDS
+49 
-62 PDAPEV
+62 
-68 PVETP
+68 
-73 AEAPEGSAAEE
+73 
-84 PVTAEVSAAASA
+84 PVTEEASVSASTEAA
-96 EAVMTAA
+96 MTATT
-103 AAAAVPTLKE
+103 AAAVPTLQD

-136 GEVFWNN
+136 GKVFWNN
-143 EKNRPLLAAESF
+143 EKNRPLIGADSF

-171 SFCYPNQDT
+171 SFCYPDQDK
-180 GFSGTAVV
+180 GFTGTAVV
-188 CVLMESK
+188 CTLMESK

-202 ICATTDGKNFSEDT
+202 ICATMDGKNFSEDT
-216 WTLTLHVKKN
+216 WTLTLHVKEN
-226 STYDFNFL
+226 SAYDFDFM

-245 PILKLYSVAKDAS
+245 PILKLYNVVKDAS
-258 GQEVLGDE
+258 GKEVLGDE

-281 DGETEYDPAMGKL
+281 DGEAEYDPAMGKL
-294 EEKDSLQRFYT
+294 ENELQRFYT

-311 YAYRAFGYNEATKA
+311 YAYRAFGYNEETKS

-339 EQNDVFTGENQYA
+339 EQNDVFTGKNQYA
-352 YIVCAAYGVDAAKQD
+352 YIICAAYGVDGTKKD
-367 GTSFGADDFKVE
+367 GTGFGADDFKLE
-379 LNCPVM
+379 LNCPAM
-385 NSSAEMGAPFEKD
+385 NNIVENGTPFEKD
-398 GHTYYPTMVFA
+398 GHTYYPAMVFA

-417 IYVGAAMPGYNSAV
+417 IYVGATVPGYGSSV
-431 SAGEYFEVSPDAQL
+431 GAGEFFDIQPEAQL
-445 TLKTLDTAAQV
+445 KLATLETASQV

-469 LQMNNFNTRVV
+469 RQLNNFNTRAVEPMV
-480 APIID
+480 D

-493 KSATYEIKRQT
+493 KSATYEIKRATQ
-504 SNSMA
+504 SSMA

-520 ATHVTRAGFYQ
+520 ATHVTRAGFYKQ
-531 QSDIKEESYRFTLS
+531 GDIKEETYSFTLS
-545 FDDGLNPHN
+545 FDDGLNPNN

-563 GLGKGAALR
+563 GLGTGAAPR
-572 DEADAQVG
+572 DEADIQVG

-595 RAYRFWELISSDT
+595 RAYRFWELISSDV
-608 ANIIIEPDFHWDVLS
+608 ANVIVEPDFHWDVLS
-623 GDVAFTTVNGGNAG
+623 GDVAFTTVNGGNG
-637 SNWADVTP
+637 GNNWADVTP

-667 GTCGLFPATSP
+667 STCGLFPATSP

-691 RHGTAEADVRY
+691 KHGTAEADVRY

-725 SAQDTDPALR
+725 SSEDTNPTLN
-735 FTVSGTG
+735 FTVTGTG

-753 DGSMQAAMTGYSA
+753 NESMQAAMTKYST
-766 ASGSNGSYSV
+766 ASGSNGSYTV

-822 GDPFAPGDTVR
+822 GEPFTPGDTVR

-847 GTFNPK
+847 GTFNPTA
-853 DLNVTYTTPEGDLV
+853 LSVTYTTPEGNLR
-867 LAGAK
+867 LATAK

-883 FTIPRALA
+883 FTIPRALV

-917 PFSFMYTMTDM
+917 PFNFMYTMTDL

-947 DISVPVQKQGY
+947 DISIPVQKQGY
-958 NVRVSIMDKDG
+958 DVRVNVVDKDG
-969 KAVENAAVTLTNSDG
+969 KAVENATITLTNSDG

-993 YKDLAYDAYRYYVQ
+993 YKDSPYDTYRYYVK

-1022 GSAAQVKNGVLTI
+1022 GSAAQVKDGVLTI
-1035 TVVLKKALEGAWD
+1035 TVVLKKIMEGAWD
-1048 GTAVTE
+1048 GTTVTK
-1054 PKQVDGVYQISTGA
+1054 PKLENGVYQISTGA

-1074 RTVNNGTISIKGKLT
+1074 QTVNAGTNNIKGKLT
-1089 GDIDLA
+1089 RDIELA

-1106 KGFTGELDG
+1106 KGFAGELDG

-1124 IYSTEDNQ
+1124 IYSTADSQ
-1132 GLIGRLSANGKVHDL
+1132 GLIGRLGANGKVHDL

-1165 IALAKTSVI
+1165 YAPAKTSVI
-1174 NCLNEADVTART
+1174 NCLNEADVTAKT
-1186 CVAGVVGKT
+1186 CAAGVVGKV
-1195 QANVANAN
+1195 QAFVQNAAT
-1203 GAKNAPAIKGCGNT
+1203 AKNAPAIKNCGNT
-1217 GAITATDAKSGNAGG
+1217 GTITATDAKSGNAGG
-1232 IAAIHMQ
+1232 IASVSSNYPML
-1239 YQTFGGVFTD
+1239 GGVFTD
-1249 CINVGSVTA
+1249 CINVGGVAA
-1258 SKKAGGVTV
+1258 SKKAGGITV
-1267 TTNGKKQADGGGNCY
+1267 TTNAKKQADGGGNYY
-1282 LTGCLTGS
+1282 LSGCLNGS
-1290 GDTPIIGVEKTAD
+1290 GDKPIIGEEKTAD
-1303 ELMEL
+1303 ELMEM

-1328 DQPAADDVAA
+1328 DQPVVDDVIA
-1338 KISAIGTV
+1338 KIGAIGTV
-1346 TRDSKSKIDAARK
+1346 TRGSKASIDAARK
-1359 AYDALT
+1359 AYDDLT

-1392 SSGSSGSGSAIY
+1392 SSGSSGSGSSIY

-1411 AAGGTDY
+1411 AASGTDY
-1418 SGGRYG
+1418 SGGKYG
-1424 LIFRAGVSG
+1424 LIFRASVSG

-1440 GRAIGKANYTVEG
+1440 GKTIGKANYTVEG

-1465 LKKLA
+1465 LKRLA

-1486 TEFTVGGVDA
+1486 TEFTIGGVST
-1496 SPRTGDAGI
+1496 SPTTGDAGMAI
-1505 AVYAAM
+1505 YAAM
-1511 SLLSA
+1511 SLLSLT
-1516 AGGAWVIGRKR
+1516 GGALVVSRRRKEN
-1527 KH
+1527 

>member
-16 VGLLPAQ
+16 VSLLPVQ
-23 ALAAGDGSAADTPA
+23 VLAAGDGGAADAPVVTELAGEEQTPENSA
-37 VTEPAGEEQMPE
+37 DTEEPEESEAPAEEPAEAAEEPAGEE
-49 NPADTEKSEAPDS
+49 
-62 PDAPEV
+62 
-68 PVETP
+68 
-73 AEAPEGSAAEE
+73 
-84 PVTAEVSAAASA
+84 PVTEEASVSASTEAA
-96 EAVMTAA
+96 MTATT
-103 AAAAVPTLKE
+103 AAAVPTLQD

-136 GEVFWNN
+136 GKVFWNN
-143 EKNRPLLAAESF
+143 EKNRPLIGADSF

-171 SFCYPNQDT
+171 SFCYPDQDK
-180 GFSGTAVV
+180 GFTGTAVV
-188 CVLMESK
+188 CTLMESK

-202 ICATTDGKNFSEDT
+202 ICATMDGKNFSEDT
-216 WTLTLHVKKN
+216 WTLTLHVKEN
-226 STYDFNFL
+226 SAYDFDFM

-245 PILKLYSVAKDAS
+245 PILKLYNVVKDAS
-258 GQEVLGDE
+258 GKEVLGDE

-281 DGETEYDPAMGKL
+281 DGEAEYDPAMGKL
-294 EEKDSLQRFYT
+294 ENELQRFYT

-311 YAYRAFGYNEATKA
+311 YAYRAFGYNEATNA

-339 EQNDVFTGENQYA
+339 EQNDVFTGKNQYA
-352 YIVCAAYGVDAAKQD
+352 YIICAAYGVDGTKKD
-367 GTSFGADDFKVE
+367 GTGFGADDFKLE
-379 LNCPVM
+379 LNCPAM
-385 NSSAEMGAPFEKD
+385 NNIVENGTPFEKD
-398 GHTYYPTMVFA
+398 GHTYYPAMVFA

-417 IYVGAAMPGYNSAV
+417 IYVGATVPGYGSSV
-431 SAGEYFEVSPDAQL
+431 GAGEFFDIQPEAQL
-445 TLKTLDTAAQV
+445 KLATLETAAQV

-469 LQMNNFNTRVV
+469 RQLNNFNTRAVE
-480 APIID
+480 PIID

-493 KSATYEIKRQT
+493 KSATYEIKRATQ
-504 SNSMA
+504 SSMA

-520 ATHVTRAGFYQ
+520 ATHVTRAGFYKQ
-531 QSDIKEESYRFTLS
+531 GDIKEETYSFTLS
-545 FDDGLNPHN
+545 FSDGLNPNN

-563 GLGKGAALR
+563 GLGTGAAPR
-572 DEADAQVG
+572 DEADIQVG
-580 LDPTGYK
+580 LAPTGYK

-595 RAYRFWELISSDT
+595 RAYRFWELISSDV
-608 ANIIIEPDFHWDVLS
+608 ANVIVEPDFHWDVIS
-623 GDVAFTTVNGGNAG
+623 GDVTFTTVNGGNG
-637 SNWADVTP
+637 GNNWADVTP

-667 GTCGLFPATSP
+667 STCGLFPATSP

-691 RHGTAEADVRY
+691 KHGTAEADVRY

-725 SAQDTDPALR
+725 SSEDTNPTLN
-735 FTVSGTG
+735 FTVTGTG

-753 DGSMQAAMTGYSA
+753 NESMQAAMTKYST
-766 ASGSNGSYSV
+766 ASGSNGSYTV

-822 GDPFAPGDTVR
+822 GEPFTPGDTVR

-847 GTFNPK
+847 GTFNPTA
-853 DLNVTYTTPEGDLV
+853 LSVTYTTPEGNLR
-867 LAGAK
+867 LATAK

-883 FTIPRALA
+883 FTIPRAVT

-917 PFSFMYTMTDM
+917 PFNFMYTMTDL

-947 DISVPVQKQGY
+947 DISIPVQKQGY
-958 NVRVSIMDKDG
+958 DVRVNVVDKDG
-969 KAVENAAVTLTNSDG
+969 KAIENMAVTMTNSES
-984 TELTPVNGL
+984 TELIPVNGL
-993 YKDLAYDAYRYYVQ
+993 YKDLAYGTYHYYVK
-1007 AEGYVNNAGSFSLSA
+1007 AEGYVGGSGSFSLSA

-1035 TVVLKKALEGAWD
+1035 TVVLKKIMEGAWD
-1048 GTAVTE
+1048 GTTVTK
-1054 PKQVDGVYQISTGA
+1054 PKLENGVYQISTGA

-1074 RTVNNGTISIKGKLT
+1074 QTVNAGTNNIKGKLT
-1089 GDIDLA
+1089 RDIELA

-1124 IYSTEDNQ
+1124 IYSTADSQ
-1132 GLIGRLSANGKVHDL
+1132 GLIGRLGANGKVHDL

-1153 TTTGNTAGGIVG
+1153 TTTAASAGGIVG
-1165 IALAKTSVI
+1165 YAPAQTSVI
-1174 NCLNEADVTART
+1174 NCLNEADVTAKT
-1186 CVAGVVGKT
+1186 CAAGVVGKT
-1195 QANVANAN
+1195 QGNVANAN
-1203 GAKNAPAIKGCGNT
+1203 NAKKAPVIKNCGNT
-1217 GAITATDAKSGNAGG
+1217 GTITATDAKSGNAGG

-1239 YQTFGGVFTD
+1239 YQMFGGVFTD

-1267 TTNGKKQADGGGNCY
+1267 TTNAKKLADGGGNYY
-1282 LTGCLTGS
+1282 LSGCLNGS
-1290 GDTPIIGVEKTAD
+1290 GDEPIIGAEKTAD
-1303 ELMEL
+1303 ELMEM

-1328 DQPAADDVAA
+1328 DQPVVDDVIA
-1338 KISAIGTV
+1338 KIGAIGTV
-1346 TRDSKSKIDAARK
+1346 TRGSKASIDAARK
-1359 AYDALT
+1359 AYDGLT
-1365 DAQKELVPADVLK
+1365 EDQKKLVPASVLK

-1392 SSGSSGSGSAIY
+1392 SSGSSGSAYTGGHTFTTDLEPGSITG
-1404 PVQNGSN
+1404 VFVDGKKLDS
-1411 AAGGTDY
+1411 
-1418 SGGRYG
+1418 RYYT
-1424 LIFRAGVSG
+1424 VSG
-1433 VKGVQVD
+1433 SDVTLTAD
-1440 GRAIGKANYTVEG
+1440 
-1453 SYPAEVY
+1453 Y
-1460 LKAAY
+1460 LKT
-1465 LKKLA
+1465 LRS
-1470 NGKHTL
+1470 GKHTVKIENA
-1476 TVLYDGGSLT
+1476 TKVATGS
-1486 TEFTVGGVDA
+1486 FTLSGSGAVQ
-1496 SPRTGDAGI
+1496 SSRTGDPGVAI
-1505 AVYAAM
+1505 YAAM
-1511 SLLSA
+1511 GAVSFLGSA
-1516 AGGAWVIGRKR
+1516 AWLRKR
-1527 KH
+1527 KET

>member
-16 VGLLPAQ
+16 VSLLPVQ
-23 ALAAGDGSAADTPA
+23 VLAAGDGGAADAPV
-37 VTEPAGEEQMPE
+37 VTELAGEEQTPE
-49 NPADTEKSEAPDS
+49 NSADTEEPEESEAP
-62 PDAPEV
+62 AE
-68 PVETP
+68 EP
-73 AEAPEGSAAEE
+73 AEAAEEPAAEE
-84 PVTAEVSAAASA
+84 PVTEEASVSASTEAA
-96 EAVMTAA
+96 MT
-103 AAAAVPTLKE
+103 AAAAVPTLQE

-136 GEVFWNN
+136 GKVFWNN

-171 SFCYPNQDT
+171 SFCYPDQDK
-180 GFSGTAVV
+180 GFTGTAVV

-216 WTLTLHVKKN
+216 WTLTLHVKEN

-245 PILKLYSVAKDAS
+245 PILKLYNVVKDAS
-258 GQEVLGDE
+258 GKEVLGDE

-294 EEKDSLQRFYT
+294 EDNLQRFYT

-311 YAYRAFGYNEATKA
+311 YAYRAFGYNEETKA

-339 EQNDVFTGENQYA
+339 EQNDVFTGEDQYA
-352 YIVCAAYGVDAAKQD
+352 YILCAAYGVNGTKAD
-367 GTSFGADDFKVE
+367 GSSFGADDFKVE

-385 NSSAEMGAPFEKD
+385 NSTAELGASFEKD

-417 IYVGAAMPGYNSAV
+417 IYVGATMPGYNSSV
-431 SAGEYFEVSPDAQL
+431 SAGEYFEIQPEAQL
-445 TLKTLDTAAQV
+445 KLETLETASQV

-469 LQMNNFNTRVV
+469 RQMNNFNTRVV
-480 APIID
+480 EPIID

-531 QSDIKEESYRFTLS
+531 QSDIKEEAYSFTLS
-545 FDDGLNPHN
+545 FDDGLNPNN

-563 GLGKGAALR
+563 GLGTGAAPR
-572 DEADAQVG
+572 DEADVQVG

-595 RAYRFWELISSDT
+595 RAYRFWELISSDA

-623 GDVAFTTVNGGNAG
+623 GDGTFTTVNGGNAG
-637 SNWADVTP
+637 NNWADVTP
-645 GTQDSVIATW
+645 GTEDSVIATW

-667 GTCGLFPATSP
+667 RTCGLFPATSP

-691 RHGTAEADVRY
+691 KHGTAEADVRY

-725 SAQDTDPALR
+725 SAQDTDPTLN

-742 KVAVEYAFVTA
+742 KVAVEYALVA
-753 DGSMQAAMTGYSA
+753 ANEAMQTTMTKYSA
-766 ASGSNGSYSV
+766 ASGTNGSYTV

-787 KGGTVIIRMTDD
+787 KGGTVIIKMTDD

-847 GTFNPK
+847 GTFNPT
-853 DLNVTYTTPEGDLV
+853 DLNVTYTTPEGDLI

-872 QYERMDTAVLE
+872 QYARMDTAVLE
-883 FTIPRALA
+883 FTIPRALV

-917 PFSFMYTMTDM
+917 PFNFMYTMTDL

-947 DISVPVQKQGY
+947 DISIPVQKQGY
-958 NVRVSIMDKDG
+958 DVRVNVVDKDG
-969 KAVENAAVTLTNSDG
+969 KAVENATITLTNSDG

-993 YKDLAYDAYRYYVQ
+993 YKDSPYDTYRYYVK

-1022 GSAAQVKNGVLTI
+1022 SSAAQVKNGVLTI
-1035 TVVLKKALEGAWD
+1035 TIVLKKTMEGAWD
-1048 GTAVTE
+1048 GTTVTE
-1054 PKQVDGVYQISTGA
+1054 PKLENGVYQISTGA

-1074 RTVNNGTISIKGKLT
+1074 KTVNGRTNNIKGKLT
-1089 GDIDLA
+1089 KDIELA

-1106 KGFTGELDG
+1106 KGFAGELDG

-1124 IYSTEDNQ
+1124 IYSTADNQ
-1132 GLIGRLSANGKVHDL
+1132 GLIGRLGANGKVHDL

-1165 IALAKTSVI
+1165 HAPAKTSVI
-1174 NCLNEADVTART
+1174 NCLNEADVTAKT
-1186 CVAGVVGKT
+1186 CAAGVAGKA
-1195 QANVANAN
+1195 QASVATAT
-1203 GAKNAPAIKGCGNT
+1203 GAKNAPAIKNCGNT
-1217 GAITATDAKSGNAGG
+1217 GTITATDAKSGNAGG
-1232 IAAIHMQ
+1232 IAAVISN
-1239 YQTFGGVFTD
+1239 YQMFGGVFTD
-1249 CINVGSVTA
+1249 CINVGGVAA
-1258 SKKAGGVTV
+1258 SKKAGGITV
-1267 TTNGKKQADGGGNCY
+1267 TTNAKKQADGGGNYY
-1282 LTGCLTGS
+1282 LSGCLNGS
-1290 GDTPIIGVEKTAD
+1290 GDKPIIGEEKTAD
-1303 ELMEL
+1303 ELMEM
-1308 LKDRTDPVGKGLYEA
+1308 LKDCTDPVGKGLYEA

-1328 DQPAADDVAA
+1328 DQPVVDDVIA
-1338 KISAIGTV
+1338 KIGAIGTV
-1346 TRDSKSKIDAARK
+1346 TRGSKASIDAARK
-1359 AYDALT
+1359 AYDDLT

-1392 SSGSSGSGSAIY
+1392 SSGSSGSAYTGGHTFTTDLEPGSITG
-1404 PVQNGSN
+1404 VFVDGKKLDS
-1411 AAGGTDY
+1411 
-1418 SGGRYG
+1418 RYYT
-1424 LIFRAGVSG
+1424 VSG
-1433 VKGVQVD
+1433 SDVTLTAD
-1440 GRAIGKANYTVEG
+1440 
-1453 SYPAEVY
+1453 Y
-1460 LKAAY
+1460 LKT
-1465 LKKLA
+1465 LRS
-1470 NGKHTL
+1470 GKHTVKIENAAKVA
-1476 TVLYDGGSLT
+1476 TGS
-1486 TEFTVGGVDA
+1486 FTLSGSGAVQ
-1496 SPRTGDAGI
+1496 SSRTGDPGVAICFAMG
-1505 AVYAAM
+1505 AV
-1511 SLLSA
+1511 SFLGSA
-1516 AGGAWVIGRKR
+1516 AWLRKR
-1527 KH
+1527 KET

>member
-16 VGLLPAQ
+16 VSLLPVQ
-23 ALAAGDGSAADTPA
+23 VLAAGDDGAADAPA
-37 VTEPAGEEQMPE
+37 VTEPAGEEQTPE
-49 NPADTEKSEAPDS
+49 NSADTEEPEEPEAPV
-62 PDAPEV
+62 EV
-68 PVETP
+68 PAEDPAETP
-73 AEAPEGSAAEE
+73 AEAAEEPAAEE
-84 PVTAEVSAAASA
+84 PVTGEASVSASTEAA
-96 EAVMTAA
+96 MTAT
-103 AAAAVPTLKE
+103 AAAAVPTLQD

-136 GEVFWNN
+136 GKVFWNN
-143 EKNRPLLAAESF
+143 EKNRPLIGADSF

-171 SFCYPNQDT
+171 SFCYPDQDKGFT
-180 GFSGTAVV
+180 GTSVV
-188 CVLMESK
+188 CTLMESK

-202 ICATTDGKNFSEDT
+202 ICATMDGKNFSEDT
-216 WTLTLHVKKN
+216 WTLTLHVKEN

-245 PILKLYSVAKDAS
+245 PILKLYNVVKDAS
-258 GQEVLGDE
+258 GKEVLGDE

-281 DGETEYDPAMGKL
+281 DGEAEYDPAMGKL
-294 EEKDSLQRFYT
+294 ENELQRFYT

-339 EQNDVFTGENQYA
+339 EQNDVFTGKNQYA
-352 YIVCAAYGVDAAKQD
+352 YIICAAYGVDGTKKD
-367 GTSFGADDFKVE
+367 GTGFGADDFKLE
-379 LNCPVM
+379 LNCPAM
-385 NSSAEMGAPFEKD
+385 NNIVENGTPFEKD
-398 GHTYYPTMVFA
+398 GHTYYPAMVFA

-417 IYVGAAMPGYNSAV
+417 IYVGATVPGYGSSV
-431 SAGEYFEVSPDAQL
+431 GAGEFFDIQPEAQL
-445 TLKTLDTAAQV
+445 KLATLETASQV

-469 LQMNNFNTRVV
+469 RQLNNFNTRAVEPMV
-480 APIID
+480 D

-493 KSATYEIKRQT
+493 KSATYEIKRATQ
-504 SNSMA
+504 SSMA

-520 ATHVTRAGFYQ
+520 ATHVTRAGFYKQ
-531 QSDIKEESYRFTLS
+531 GDIKEETYSFTLS
-545 FDDGLNPHN
+545 FDDGLNPNN

-563 GLGKGAALR
+563 GLGTGAAPR
-572 DEADAQVG
+572 DEADIQVG

-595 RAYRFWELISSDT
+595 RAYRFWELISSDV
-608 ANIIIEPDFHWDVLS
+608 ANVIVEPDFHWDVIS
-623 GDVAFTTVNGGNAG
+623 GDVAFTTVNGGNG
-637 SNWADVTP
+637 GNNWADVTP

-667 GTCGLFPATSP
+667 RTCGLFPATSP

-691 RHGTAEADVRY
+691 KHGTAEADVRY

-725 SAQDTDPALR
+725 SAQDTAPTLN

-742 KVAVEYAFVTA
+742 KVAVEYALVA
-753 DGSMQAAMTGYSA
+753 ANEAMQTTMTKYST
-766 ASGSNGSYSV
+766 ASGTNGSYTV
-776 PLSAFSGLGNG
+776 PLSAFNGLGNG
-787 KGGTVIIRMTDD
+787 KGGTVIIKMTDD

-853 DLNVTYTTPEGDLV
+853 ELNVTYTTPEGNLI

-883 FTIPRALA
+883 FTIPRALT

-917 PFSFMYTMTDM
+917 PFNFMYTMTDL

-947 DISVPVQKQGY
+947 DISIPVQKQGY
-958 NVRVSIMDKDG
+958 DVRVNVVDKDG
-969 KAVENAAVTLTNSDG
+969 KAVENATITLTNSDG
-984 TELTPVNGL
+984 TDLTPVNGL
-993 YKDLAYDAYRYYVQ
+993 YKDSPYDTYRYYVK

-1022 GSAAQVKNGVLTI
+1022 GSAAQVKDGVLTI
-1035 TVVLKKALEGAWD
+1035 TVVLKKTTEGAWD
-1048 GTAVTE
+1048 GTTVTE
-1054 PKQVDGVYQISTGA
+1054 PKLENGVYQISTGA

-1074 RTVNNGTISIKGKLT
+1074 KTVNDGTINIKGKLT
-1089 GDIDLA
+1089 RDIELA

-1106 KGFTGELDG
+1106 KGFAGELDG

-1124 IYSTEDNQ
+1124 IYSTADNQ
-1132 GLIGRLSANGKVHDL
+1132 GLIGRLGANGKVHDL

-1165 IALAKTSVI
+1165 HAPAKTSVI
-1174 NCLNEADVTART
+1174 NCLNEADVTAKT

-1195 QANVANAN
+1195 QGNVANAN
-1203 GAKNAPAIKGCGNT
+1203 NAKKAPVIKNCGNT
-1217 GAITATDAKSGNAGG
+1217 GTITATDAKSGNAGG

-1239 YQTFGGVFTD
+1239 YQMFGGVFTD
-1249 CINVGSVTA
+1249 CINVGGVAA
-1258 SKKAGGVTV
+1258 SKKAGGITV
-1267 TTNGKKQADGGGNCY
+1267 TTNAKKQADGGGNYY
-1282 LTGCLTGS
+1282 LSGCLNGS
-1290 GDTPIIGVEKTAD
+1290 GDTPIIGAEKTAD
-1303 ELMEL
+1303 ELMEM

-1328 DQPAADDVAA
+1328 DQPVVDDVIA
-1338 KISAIGTV
+1338 KIGAIGTV
-1346 TRDSKSKIDAARK
+1346 TRGSKASIDAARK
-1359 AYDALT
+1359 AYDDLT

-1392 SSGSSGSGSAIY
+1392 SSGSGSAYTGGHTFTTDLEPGSITGVFVDGKKLDSRYYTVSGSDVTLTADYLKTLRSGKHTVKIENAAKVATGSFTLSGSGA
-1404 PVQNGSN
+1404 VQS
-1411 AAGGTDY
+1411 
-1418 SGGRYG
+1418 S
-1424 LIFRAGVSG
+1424 
-1433 VKGVQVD
+1433 
-1440 GRAIGKANYTVEG
+1440 
-1453 SYPAEVY
+1453 
-1460 LKAAY
+1460 
-1465 LKKLA
+1465 
-1470 NGKHTL
+1470 
-1476 TVLYDGGSLT
+1476 
-1486 TEFTVGGVDA
+1486 
-1496 SPRTGDAGI
+1496 RTGDPGVAI
-1505 AVYAAM
+1505 YAAM
-1511 SLLSA
+1511 GAVSFLGSA
-1516 AGGAWVIGRKR
+1516 AWLRKR
-1527 KH
+1527 KET

>member
-16 VGLLPAQ
+16 VSLLPVQ
-23 ALAAGDGSAADTPA
+23 VLAAGDGGAADAPV
-37 VTEPAGEEQMPE
+37 VTELAGEEQTPE
-49 NPADTEKSEAPDS
+49 NSADTEEPEESEAPT
-62 PDAPEV
+62 E
-68 PVETP
+68 EP
-73 AEAPEGSAAEE
+73 AEAAEE
-84 PVTAEVSAAASA
+84 PAAGELVTEEASVSASTEAA
-96 EAVMTAA
+96 MT
-103 AAAAVPTLKE
+103 AAAAVPTLQD

-136 GEVFWNN
+136 GKVFWNN

-171 SFCYPNQDT
+171 SFCYPDQDK
-180 GFSGTAVV
+180 GFTGTAVV

-216 WTLTLHVKKN
+216 WTLTLHVKEN

-245 PILKLYSVAKDAS
+245 PILKLYNVVKDAS
-258 GQEVLGDE
+258 GKEVLGDE

-294 EEKDSLQRFYT
+294 EKDNLQRFYT

-311 YAYRAFGYNEATKA
+311 YAYRAFGYNEETKA

-352 YIVCAAYGVDAAKQD
+352 YIRCVAYGVDATKKD
-367 GTSFGADDFKVE
+367 GTGFGADDFEVE

-385 NSSAEMGAPFEKD
+385 NSTAEMGASFEKD

-417 IYVGAAMPGYNSAV
+417 IYVGATMPGYNSSV
-431 SAGEYFEVSPDAQL
+431 SAGEFFEAEPAARL
-445 TLKTLDTAAQV
+445 ELAKLDTAAQV

-469 LQMNNFNTRVV
+469 RQMNNFNTRVV
-480 APIID
+480 EPIID

-504 SNSMA
+504 KNSMA

-531 QSDIKEESYRFTLS
+531 QSDIKEETYSFTLS
-545 FDDGLNPHN
+545 FDDGLNPNN

-563 GLGKGAALR
+563 GLGTGAAPR
-572 DEADAQVG
+572 DEADIQVG

-623 GDVAFTTVNGGNAG
+623 GDGTFTTVNGGNAG
-637 SNWADVTP
+637 NNWADVTP
-645 GTQDSVIATW
+645 GTEDSVIATW

-667 GTCGLFPATSP
+667 RTCGLFPATSP

-691 RHGTAEADVRY
+691 KHGTAEADVRY

-725 SAQDTDPALR
+725 SAQDTDPTLN

-742 KVAVEYAFVTA
+742 KVAVEYALVA
-753 DGSMQAAMTGYSA
+753 ANEAMQTTMTKYSA
-766 ASGSNGSYSV
+766 ASGTNGSYTV
-776 PLSAFSGLGNG
+776 PLSAFNGLGNG
-787 KGGTVIIRMTDD
+787 KGGTVIIKMTDD

-847 GTFNPK
+847 GTFNPT
-853 DLNVTYTTPEGDLV
+853 DLNVTYTTPEGDLI

-883 FTIPRALA
+883 FTIPRALT
-891 FEDGADSMN
+891 FEDGAASMN

-917 PFSFMYTMTDM
+917 PFNFMYTMTDL

-947 DISVPVQKQGY
+947 DISIPVQKQGY
-958 NVRVSIMDKDG
+958 DVRVNVVDKDG
-969 KAVENAAVTLTNSDG
+969 KAVENATITLTNSDG

-993 YKDLAYDAYRYYVQ
+993 YKDSPYDTYRYYVK

-1022 GSAAQVKNGVLTI
+1022 GSAAQVKDGVLTI
-1035 TVVLKKALEGAWD
+1035 TVVLKKTMEGAWD
-1048 GTAVTE
+1048 GTTVTE
-1054 PKQVDGVYQISTGA
+1054 PKLENGVYQISTGA

-1074 RTVNNGTISIKGKLT
+1074 QKVNGGTNNIKGKLT
-1089 GDIDLA
+1089 KDIDLA

-1106 KGFTGELDG
+1106 KGFAGELDG

-1124 IYSTEDNQ
+1124 IYSTADNQ
-1132 GLIGRLSANGKVHDL
+1132 GLIGRLGANGKVHDL

-1165 IALAKTSVI
+1165 HAPAKTSVI
-1174 NCLNEADVTART
+1174 NCLNEADVTAKT
-1186 CVAGVVGKT
+1186 CAAGVAGKA
-1195 QANVANAN
+1195 QASVANAT
-1203 GAKNAPAIKGCGNT
+1203 GAKNAPAIKNCGNT
-1217 GAITATDAKSGNAGG
+1217 GTITATDAKSGNAGG
-1232 IAAIHMQ
+1232 IAAVISN
-1239 YQTFGGVFTD
+1239 YQMFGGVFTD

-1258 SKKAGGVTV
+1258 SKKAGGITV
-1267 TTNGKKQADGGGNCY
+1267 TTNAKKQADGGGNYY
-1282 LTGCLTGS
+1282 LSGCLNGS
-1290 GDTPIIGVEKTAD
+1290 GDKPIIGEEKTAD
-1303 ELMEL
+1303 ELMEM

-1328 DQPAADDVAA
+1328 DQPVVDDVIA
-1338 KISAIGTV
+1338 KIGAIGTV
-1346 TRDSKSKIDAARK
+1346 TRGSKASIDAARK
-1359 AYDALT
+1359 AYDDLT

-1392 SSGSSGSGSAIY
+1392 SSGSSGSAYTGGHTFTTDLEPGSITG
-1404 PVQNGSN
+1404 VFVDGKKLDS
-1411 AAGGTDY
+1411 
-1418 SGGRYG
+1418 RYYT
-1424 LIFRAGVSG
+1424 VSG
-1433 VKGVQVD
+1433 SDVTLTAD
-1440 GRAIGKANYTVEG
+1440 
-1453 SYPAEVY
+1453 Y
-1460 LKAAY
+1460 LKT
-1465 LKKLA
+1465 LRS
-1470 NGKHTL
+1470 GKHTVKIENAAKVA
-1476 TVLYDGGSLT
+1476 TGS
-1486 TEFTVGGVDA
+1486 FTLSGSGAVQ
-1496 SPRTGDAGI
+1496 SSRTGDPGVAIYFAMG
-1505 AVYAAM
+1505 AV
-1511 SLLSA
+1511 SFLGSA
-1516 AGGAWVIGRKR
+1516 AWLRKR
-1527 KH
+1527 KET

>member
-16 VGLLPAQ
+16 VSLLPVQ
-23 ALAAGDGSAADTPA
+23 VLAAGDGGAADAPA
-37 VTEPAGEEQMPE
+37 VTEPAGEEQTPE
-49 NPADTEKSEAPDS
+49 NPADTEEPEESEAP
-62 PDAPEV
+62 AE
-68 PVETP
+68 EP
-73 AEAPEGSAAEE
+73 AEAAEEPAAEE
-84 PVTAEVSAAASA
+84 PVTEEASVSASTEAA
-96 EAVMTAA
+96 MT
-103 AAAAVPTLKE
+103 AAAAVPTLQE

-136 GEVFWNN
+136 GKVFWNN
-143 EKNRPLLAAESF
+143 EKNRPLIGADSF

-171 SFCYPNQDT
+171 SFCYPDQDKGFT
-180 GFSGTAVV
+180 GTSVV
-188 CVLMESK
+188 CTLMESK

-202 ICATTDGKNFSEDT
+202 ICATMDGKNFSEDT
-216 WTLTLHVKKN
+216 WTLTLHVKEN
-226 STYDFNFL
+226 STYDFDFM

-245 PILKLYSVAKDAS
+245 PILKLYNVVKDAS
-258 GQEVLGDE
+258 GKEVLGDE

-281 DGETEYDPAMGKL
+281 DGEAEYDPAMGKL
-294 EEKDSLQRFYT
+294 ENELQRFYT

-311 YAYRAFGYNEATKA
+311 YAYRAFGYNEATNA

-339 EQNDVFTGENQYA
+339 EQNDVFTGKNQYA
-352 YIVCAAYGVDAAKQD
+352 YIICAAYGVDGTKKD
-367 GTSFGADDFKVE
+367 GTGFGADDFKLE
-379 LNCPVM
+379 LNCPAM
-385 NSSAEMGAPFEKD
+385 NNIVENGTPFEKD
-398 GHTYYPTMVFA
+398 GHTYYPAMVFA

-417 IYVGAAMPGYNSAV
+417 IYVGATVPGYGSSV
-431 SAGEYFEVSPDAQL
+431 GAGEFFDIQPEAQL
-445 TLKTLDTAAQV
+445 KLATLDTASQV

-469 LQMNNFNTRVV
+469 RQLNNFNTRAVEPMV
-480 APIID
+480 D

-493 KSATYEIKRQT
+493 KSATYEIKRATQ
-504 SNSMA
+504 SSMA

-520 ATHVTRAGFYQ
+520 ATHVTRAGFYKQ
-531 QSDIKEESYRFTLS
+531 GDIKEETYSFTLS
-545 FDDGLNPHN
+545 FSDGLNPNN

-563 GLGKGAALR
+563 GLGTGAAPR
-572 DEADAQVG
+572 DEADIQVG
-580 LDPTGYK
+580 LAPTGYK

-595 RAYRFWELISSDT
+595 RAYRFWELISSDV
-608 ANIIIEPDFHWDVLS
+608 ANVIVEPDFHWDVIS
-623 GDVAFTTVNGGNAG
+623 GDVTFTTVNGGNAG
-637 SNWADVTP
+637 NNWADVTP

-667 GTCGLFPATSP
+667 STCGLFPATSP

-691 RHGTAEADVRY
+691 KHGTAEADVRY

-725 SAQDTDPALR
+725 SSEDTNPTLN
-735 FTVSGTG
+735 FTVTGTG

-753 DGSMQAAMTGYSA
+753 NESMQAAMTKYSA
-766 ASGSNGSYSV
+766 ASGSNGSYTV

-847 GTFNPK
+847 GTFNPTA
-853 DLNVTYTTPEGDLV
+853 LSVTYTTPEGNLR
-867 LAGAK
+867 LATAK

-883 FTIPRALA
+883 FTIPRAVT

-917 PFSFMYTMTDM
+917 PFNFMYTMTDL

-947 DISVPVQKQGY
+947 DISVPVQKQQVY
-958 NVRVSIMDKDG
+958 DVRISAMDTDG
-969 KAVENAAVTLTNSDG
+969 KAIENMAVTMTNSES
-984 TELTPVNGL
+984 TELIPVNGL
-993 YKDLAYDAYRYYVQ
+993 YKDLAYGTYHYYVK
-1007 AEGYVNNAGSFSLSA
+1007 AEGYVGGSGSFSLSG
-1022 GSAAQVKNGVLTI
+1022 GSAAQVKDGVLTI

-1048 GTAVTE
+1048 GTTATE
-1054 PKQVDGVYQISTGA
+1054 PKQVGGVYQIGTGA

-1074 RTVNNGTISIKGKLT
+1074 KTVNDGTNNIKGKLT
-1089 GDIDLA
+1089 KDIELA
-1095 GFPWTPIGNTS
+1095 GCPWTPIGNTS

-1115 AGFAVRNLY
+1115 AGFAVRNLC
-1124 IYSTEDNQ
+1124 INSTADNQ
-1132 GLIGRLSANGKVHDL
+1132 GLIGRLGANGKVHDL

-1165 IALAKTSVI
+1165 YAPAKTSVI
-1174 NCLNEADVTART
+1174 NCLNEADVTAKT
-1186 CVAGVVGKT
+1186 CAAGVVGKA
-1195 QANVANAN
+1195 QASVTNPT
-1203 GAKNAPAIKGCGNT
+1203 GAKNAPAIKNCGNT
-1217 GAITATDAKSGNAGG
+1217 GTITATDAKSGNAGG

-1239 YQTFGGVFTD
+1239 YQMFGGVFTD

-1258 SKKAGGVTV
+1258 SKKAGGITV
-1267 TTNGKKQADGGGNCY
+1267 TTNAKKQADGGGNYY
-1282 LTGCLTGS
+1282 LSGCLNGS
-1290 GDTPIIGVEKTAD
+1290 GDKPIIGVEKTAD
-1303 ELMEL
+1303 ELMEM

-1328 DQPAADDVAA
+1328 DQPVVDDVIA
-1338 KISAIGTV
+1338 KIGAIGTV
-1346 TRDSKSKIDAARK
+1346 TRGSKASIDAARK
-1359 AYDALT
+1359 AYDDLT

-1392 SSGSSGSGSAIY
+1392 SSGSSGSAYTGGHTFTTDLEPGSITG
-1404 PVQNGSN
+1404 VFVDGKKLDS
-1411 AAGGTDY
+1411 
-1418 SGGRYG
+1418 RYYT
-1424 LIFRAGVSG
+1424 VSG
-1433 VKGVQVD
+1433 SDVTLTAD
-1440 GRAIGKANYTVEG
+1440 
-1453 SYPAEVY
+1453 Y
-1460 LKAAY
+1460 LKT
-1465 LKKLA
+1465 LRS
-1470 NGKHTL
+1470 GKHTVKIENAAKVA
-1476 TVLYDGGSLT
+1476 TGS
-1486 TEFTVGGVDA
+1486 FTLSGSGAVQ
-1496 SPRTGDAGI
+1496 SSRTGDPGVAIYFAMG
-1505 AVYAAM
+1505 AV
-1511 SLLSA
+1511 SLLGSA
-1516 AGGAWVIGRKR
+1516 AWLRKR
-1527 KH
+1527 KET

>member
-16 VGLLPAQ
+16 VSLLPVQ
-23 ALAAGDGSAADTPA
+23 VLAAGDGGAADAPV
-37 VTEPAGEEQMPE
+37 VTELAGEEQTPE
-49 NPADTEKSEAPDS
+49 NSADTEEPEESEAP
-62 PDAPEV
+62 AE
-68 PVETP
+68 EP
-73 AEAPEGSAAEE
+73 AEAAEEPAAEE
-84 PVTAEVSAAASA
+84 PVTEEASVSASTEAA
-96 EAVMTAA
+96 MT
-103 AAAAVPTLKE
+103 AAAAVPTLQE

-136 GEVFWNN
+136 GKVFWNN

-171 SFCYPNQDT
+171 SFCYPDQDK
-180 GFSGTAVV
+180 GFTGTAVV
-188 CVLMESK
+188 CTLMESK

-202 ICATTDGKNFSEDT
+202 ICATMDGKNFSEDT
-216 WTLTLHVKKN
+216 WTLTLHVKEN

-245 PILKLYSVAKDAS
+245 PILKLYNVVKDAS
-258 GQEVLGDE
+258 GKEVLGDE

-294 EEKDSLQRFYT
+294 EDNLQRFYT

-311 YAYRAFGYNEATKA
+311 YAYRAFGYNEETKA

-352 YIVCAAYGVDAAKQD
+352 YIRCAAYGVDATKKD
-367 GTSFGADDFKVE
+367 GTGFGADDFEVE

-385 NSSAEMGAPFEKD
+385 NSTAEMGASFEKD

-417 IYVGAAMPGYNSAV
+417 IYVGATMPGYNSSV
-431 SAGEYFEVSPDAQL
+431 SAGEFFAAEPDAQL
-445 TLKTLDTAAQV
+445 ELEKLDTAAQV

-469 LQMNNFNTRVV
+469 RQMNNFNTRVV
-480 APIID
+480 EPIID

-531 QSDIKEESYRFTLS
+531 QSDIKEEAYSFTLS
-545 FDDGLNPHN
+545 FDDGLNPNN

-563 GLGKGAALR
+563 GLGTGAALR
-572 DEADAQVG
+572 DEADIQVG

-608 ANIIIEPDFHWDVLS
+608 ANIIVEPDFHWDVLS
-623 GDVAFTTVNGGNAG
+623 GDVTFTTVNGGNAG
-637 SNWADVTP
+637 NNWADVTP
-645 GTQDSVIATW
+645 GTEDSVIATW

-667 GTCGLFPATSP
+667 RTCGLFPATSP

-691 RHGTAEADVRY
+691 KHGTAEADVRY

-725 SAQDTDPALR
+725 SAQDTAPTLN

-742 KVAVEYAFVTA
+742 KVAVEYALVA
-753 DGSMQAAMTGYSA
+753 ANEAMQTTMTKYST
-766 ASGSNGSYSV
+766 ASGTNGSYTV
-776 PLSAFSGLGNG
+776 PLSAFNGLGNG
-787 KGGTVIIRMTDD
+787 KGGTVIIKMTDD

-853 DLNVTYTTPEGDLV
+853 ELNVTYTTPEGNLI

-883 FTIPRALA
+883 FTIPRALT

-917 PFSFMYTMTDM
+917 PFNFMYTMTDL

-947 DISVPVQKQGY
+947 DISVPVQKQQVY
-958 NVRVSIMDKDG
+958 DVRISAMDTDG
-969 KAVENAAVTLTNSDG
+969 KAIENMAVTMTNSES
-984 TELTPVNGL
+984 TELIPVNGL
-993 YKDLAYDAYRYYVQ
+993 YKDLAYGTYHYYVK
-1007 AEGYVNNAGSFSLSA
+1007 AEGYVGGSGSFSLSG
-1022 GSAAQVKNGVLTI
+1022 GSAAQVKDGVLTI
-1035 TVVLKKALEGAWD
+1035 TVVLKKTMEGAWD
-1048 GTAVTE
+1048 GTTVTE
-1054 PKQVDGVYQISTGA
+1054 PKLENGVYQISTGA

-1074 RTVNNGTISIKGKLT
+1074 KTVNDGTNNIKGKLT
-1089 GDIDLA
+1089 KDIELA
-1095 GFPWTPIGNTS
+1095 GCPWTPIGNTS

-1115 AGFAVRNLY
+1115 AGFAVRNLC
-1124 IYSTEDNQ
+1124 INSTADNQ
-1132 GLIGRLSANGKVHDL
+1132 GLIGRLGANGKVHDL

-1165 IALAKTSVI
+1165 YAPAKTSVI
-1174 NCLNEADVTART
+1174 NCLNEADVTAKT
-1186 CVAGVVGKT
+1186 CAAGVVGKA
-1195 QANVANAN
+1195 QASVTNPT
-1203 GAKNAPAIKGCGNT
+1203 GAKNAPAIKNCGNT
-1217 GAITATDAKSGNAGG
+1217 GTIIATDAAAGNAGG

-1239 YQTFGGVFTD
+1239 YKMLGGVFTD
-1249 CINVGSVTA
+1249 CINVGGVTA
-1258 SKKAGGVTV
+1258 SKKAGGITV
-1267 TTNGKKQADGGGNCY
+1267 TTNAKKLADGGGNYY
-1282 LTGCLTGS
+1282 LSGCLNGS
-1290 GDTPIIGVEKTAD
+1290 GDTPIIGAEKTAD
-1303 ELMEL
+1303 ELMEM

-1328 DQPAADDVAA
+1328 DQPVVDDVIA
-1338 KISAIGTV
+1338 KIGAIGTV
-1346 TRDSKSKIDAARK
+1346 TRGSKASIDAARK
-1359 AYDALT
+1359 AYDDLT

-1392 SSGSSGSGSAIY
+1392 SSGSSGSAYTGGHTFTTDLEPGSITG
-1404 PVQNGSN
+1404 VFVDGKKLDS
-1411 AAGGTDY
+1411 
-1418 SGGRYG
+1418 RYYT
-1424 LIFRAGVSG
+1424 VSG
-1433 VKGVQVD
+1433 SDVTLTAD
-1440 GRAIGKANYTVEG
+1440 
-1453 SYPAEVY
+1453 Y
-1460 LKAAY
+1460 LKT
-1465 LKKLA
+1465 LRS
-1470 NGKHTL
+1470 GKHTVKIENA
-1476 TVLYDGGSLT
+1476 TKVATGS
-1486 TEFTVGGVDA
+1486 FTLSGSGAVQ
-1496 SPRTGDAGI
+1496 SSRTGDPGVVIYFAMG
-1505 AVYAAM
+1505 AV
-1511 SLLSA
+1511 SFLGSA
-1516 AGGAWVIGRKR
+1516 AWLRKR
-1527 KH
+1527 KET

>member
-16 VGLLPAQ
+16 VSLLPVQ
-23 ALAAGDGSAADTPA
+23 VLAAGDGGAADAPV
-37 VTEPAGEEQMPE
+37 VTELAGEEQTPE
-49 NPADTEKSEAPDS
+49 NSADTEEPEESEAP
-62 PDAPEV
+62 AE
-68 PVETP
+68 EP
-73 AEAPEGSAAEE
+73 AEAAEEPAAEE
-84 PVTAEVSAAASA
+84 PVTEEASVSASTEAA
-96 EAVMTAA
+96 MT
-103 AAAAVPTLKE
+103 AAAAVPTLQE

-136 GEVFWNN
+136 GKVFWNN

-171 SFCYPNQDT
+171 SFCYPDQDK
-180 GFSGTAVV
+180 GFTGTAVV
-188 CVLMESK
+188 CTLMESK

-202 ICATTDGKNFSEDT
+202 ICATMDGKNFSEDT
-216 WTLTLHVKKN
+216 WTLTLHVKEN

-245 PILKLYSVAKDAS
+245 PILKLYNVVKDAS
-258 GQEVLGDE
+258 GKEVLGDE

-294 EEKDSLQRFYT
+294 EDNLQRFYT

-311 YAYRAFGYNEATKA
+311 YAYRAFGYNEETKA

-352 YIVCAAYGVDAAKQD
+352 YIRCAAYGVDATKKD
-367 GTSFGADDFKVE
+367 GTGFGADDFEVE

-385 NSSAEMGAPFEKD
+385 NSTAEMGASFEKD

-417 IYVGAAMPGYNSAV
+417 IYVGATMPGYNSSV
-431 SAGEYFEVSPDAQL
+431 SAGEFFAAEPDAQL
-445 TLKTLDTAAQV
+445 ELEKLDTAAQV

-469 LQMNNFNTRVV
+469 RQMNNFNTRVV
-480 APIID
+480 EPIID

-531 QSDIKEESYRFTLS
+531 QSDIKEEAYSFTLS
-545 FDDGLNPHN
+545 FDDGLNPNN

-563 GLGKGAALR
+563 GLGTGAALR
-572 DEADAQVG
+572 DEADIQVG

-608 ANIIIEPDFHWDVLS
+608 ANIIVEPDFHWDVLS
-623 GDVAFTTVNGGNAG
+623 GDVTFTTVNGGNAG
-637 SNWADVTP
+637 NNWADVTP
-645 GTQDSVIATW
+645 GTEDSVIATW

-667 GTCGLFPATSP
+667 RTCGLFPATSP

-691 RHGTAEADVRY
+691 KHGTAEADVRY

-725 SAQDTDPALR
+725 SAQDTAPTLN

-742 KVAVEYAFVTA
+742 KVAVEYALVA
-753 DGSMQAAMTGYSA
+753 ANEAMQTTMTKYST
-766 ASGSNGSYSV
+766 ASGTNGSYTV
-776 PLSAFSGLGNG
+776 PLSAFNGLGNG
-787 KGGTVIIRMTDD
+787 KGGTVIIKMTDD

-853 DLNVTYTTPEGDLV
+853 ELNVTYTTPEGNLI

-883 FTIPRALA
+883 FTIPRALT

-917 PFSFMYTMTDM
+917 PFNFMYTMTDL

-947 DISVPVQKQGY
+947 DISVPVQKQQVY
-958 NVRVSIMDKDG
+958 DVRISAMDTDG
-969 KAVENAAVTLTNSDG
+969 KAIENMAVTMTNSES
-984 TELTPVNGL
+984 TELIPVNGL
-993 YKDLAYDAYRYYVQ
+993 YKDLAYGTYHYYVK
-1007 AEGYVNNAGSFSLSA
+1007 AEGYVGGSGSFSLSG
-1022 GSAAQVKNGVLTI
+1022 GSAAQVKDGVLTI
-1035 TVVLKKALEGAWD
+1035 TVVLKKTMEGAWD
-1048 GTAVTE
+1048 GTTVTE
-1054 PKQVDGVYQISTGA
+1054 PKLENGVYQISTGA

-1074 RTVNNGTISIKGKLT
+1074 KTVNDGTNNIKGKLT
-1089 GDIDLA
+1089 KDIELA
-1095 GFPWTPIGNTS
+1095 GCPWTPIGNTS

-1115 AGFAVRNLY
+1115 AGFAVRNLC
-1124 IYSTEDNQ
+1124 INSTADNQ
-1132 GLIGRLSANGKVHDL
+1132 GLIGRLGANGKVHDL

-1165 IALAKTSVI
+1165 YAPAKTSVI
-1174 NCLNEADVTART
+1174 NCLNEADVTAKT
-1186 CVAGVVGKT
+1186 CAAGVVGKA
-1195 QANVANAN
+1195 QASVTNPT
-1203 GAKNAPAIKGCGNT
+1203 GAKNAPAIKNCGNT
-1217 GAITATDAKSGNAGG
+1217 GTIIATDAAAGNAGG

-1239 YQTFGGVFTD
+1239 YKMFGGVFTD
-1249 CINVGSVTA
+1249 CINVGGVTA
-1258 SKKAGGVTV
+1258 SKKAGGITV
-1267 TTNGKKQADGGGNCY
+1267 TTNAKKLADGGGNYY
-1282 LTGCLTGS
+1282 LSGCLNGS
-1290 GDTPIIGVEKTAD
+1290 GDTPIIGAEKTAD
-1303 ELMEL
+1303 ELMEM

-1328 DQPAADDVAA
+1328 DQPVVDDVIA
-1338 KISAIGTV
+1338 KIGAIGTV
-1346 TRDSKSKIDAARK
+1346 TRGSKASIDAARK
-1359 AYDALT
+1359 AYDDLT

-1392 SSGSSGSGSAIY
+1392 SSGSSGSAYTGGHTFTTDLEPGSITG
-1404 PVQNGSN
+1404 VFVDGKKLDS
-1411 AAGGTDY
+1411 
-1418 SGGRYG
+1418 RYYT
-1424 LIFRAGVSG
+1424 VSG
-1433 VKGVQVD
+1433 SDVTLTAD
-1440 GRAIGKANYTVEG
+1440 
-1453 SYPAEVY
+1453 Y
-1460 LKAAY
+1460 LKT
-1465 LKKLA
+1465 LRS
-1470 NGKHTL
+1470 GKHTVKIENA
-1476 TVLYDGGSLT
+1476 TKVATGS
-1486 TEFTVGGVDA
+1486 FTLSGSGAVQ
-1496 SPRTGDAGI
+1496 SSRTGDPGVVIYFAMG
-1505 AVYAAM
+1505 AV
-1511 SLLSA
+1511 SFLGSA
-1516 AGGAWVIGRKR
+1516 AWLRKR
-1527 KH
+1527 KET

>member
-16 VGLLPAQ
+16 VSLLPVQ
-23 ALAAGDGSAADTPA
+23 VLAAGDGGAADAPV
-37 VTEPAGEEQMPE
+37 VTELAGEEQTPE
-49 NPADTEKSEAPDS
+49 NSADTEEPEESEAP
-62 PDAPEV
+62 AE
-68 PVETP
+68 EP
-73 AEAPEGSAAEE
+73 AEAAEEPAAEE
-84 PVTAEVSAAASA
+84 PVTEEASVSASA
-96 EAVMTAA
+96 EAAMT
-103 AAAAVPTLKE
+103 AAAAVPTLQD

-136 GEVFWNN
+136 GKVFWNN

-171 SFCYPNQDT
+171 SFCYPDQDK
-180 GFSGTAVV
+180 GFTGTAVV
-188 CVLMESK
+188 CTLMESK

-202 ICATTDGKNFSEDT
+202 ICATMDGKNFSEDT
-216 WTLTLHVKKN
+216 WTLTLHVKEN
-226 STYDFNFL
+226 SAYDFDFM
-234 FCVGKD
+234 FCVGQD

-245 PILKLYSVAKDAS
+245 PILKLYNVVKDAS
-258 GQEVLGDE
+258 GKEVLGDE

-281 DGETEYDPAMGKL
+281 DGEAEYDPAMGKL
-294 EEKDSLQRFYT
+294 ENELQRFYT

-311 YAYRAFGYNEATKA
+311 YAYRAFAYNEATNA

-339 EQNDVFTGENQYA
+339 EQNDVFTGKNQYA
-352 YIVCAAYGVDAAKQD
+352 YILCAAYGVDGTKKD
-367 GTSFGADDFKVE
+367 GTGFGADDFKVE
-379 LNCPVM
+379 LNCPAM
-385 NSSAEMGAPFEKD
+385 NNIVENGTPFEKD
-398 GHTYYPTMVFA
+398 GHIYYPTMVFA

-417 IYVGAAMPGYNSAV
+417 IYVGATVPGYGSSV
-431 SAGEYFEVSPDAQL
+431 GAGEFFDIQPESQL
-445 TLKTLDTAAQV
+445 KLATLETASQV

-469 LQMNNFNTRVV
+469 RQLNNFNTRVV
-480 APIID
+480 EPIVD

-531 QSDIKEESYRFTLS
+531 QSDIKEEAYSFTLS
-545 FDDGLNPHN
+545 FDDGLNPNN

-563 GLGKGAALR
+563 GLGTGAAPR
-572 DEADAQVG
+572 DEADIQVG

-623 GDVAFTTVNGGNAG
+623 GDGTFTTVNGGNAG
-637 SNWADVTP
+637 NNWADVTP
-645 GTQDSVIATW
+645 GTEDSVIATW

-667 GTCGLFPATSP
+667 RTCGLFPATSP

-691 RHGTAEADVRY
+691 KHGTAEADVRY

-725 SAQDTDPALR
+725 SSEDTAPTLN
-735 FTVSGTG
+735 FTVTGTG
-742 KVAVEYAFVTA
+742 KVKVQYAFVA
-753 DGSMQAAMTGYSA
+753 ANESMQAAMTKYSA
-766 ASGSNGSYSV
+766 ASGSNGSYTV

-787 KGGTVIIRMTDD
+787 KGGTVIIKMTDD

-822 GDPFAPGDTVR
+822 GEPFTPGDTVR

-847 GTFNPK
+847 GTFNPTA
-853 DLNVTYTTPEGDLV
+853 LSVTYTTPEGNLR
-867 LAGAK
+867 LATAK

-883 FTIPRALA
+883 FTIPRAVT

-917 PFSFMYTMTDM
+917 PFNFMYTMTDL

-947 DISVPVQKQGY
+947 DISVPVQKPLVY
-958 NVRVSIMDKDG
+958 DVRISAMDTDG
-969 KAVENAAVTLTNSDG
+969 KAIENAVITLTNSDG

-993 YKDLAYDAYRYYVQ
+993 YKDSPYDTYRYYVK

-1022 GSAAQVKNGVLTI
+1022 GSAAQVKDGVLTI
-1035 TVVLKKALEGAWD
+1035 TVVLKKTMEGAWD
-1048 GTAVTE
+1048 GTTVTE
-1054 PKQVDGVYQISTGA
+1054 PKLEEGVYQISTGA

-1074 RTVNNGTISIKGKLT
+1074 KTVNGGTNNIKGKLT
-1089 GDIDLA
+1089 KDIDLA

-1106 KGFTGELDG
+1106 KGFAGELDG

-1124 IYSTEDNQ
+1124 IYSTADNQ
-1132 GLIGRLSANGKVHDL
+1132 GLIGRLGANGKVHDL

-1165 IALAKTSVI
+1165 HAPAKTSVI
-1174 NCLNEADVTART
+1174 NCLNEADVTAKT
-1186 CVAGVVGKT
+1186 CAAGVVGKA
-1195 QANVANAN
+1195 QASVANAT
-1203 GAKNAPAIKGCGNT
+1203 AVKNAPVIKNCGNT
-1217 GAITATDAKSGNAGG
+1217 GTITATDAKSGNAGG
-1232 IAAIHMQ
+1232 IASFTSNYAM
-1239 YQTFGGVFTD
+1239 FGGVFTD
-1249 CINVGSVTA
+1249 CINVGSVAA
-1258 SKKAGGVTV
+1258 SKKAGGITV
-1267 TTNGKKQADGGGNCY
+1267 TTNAKKQADGGGNYY
-1282 LTGCLTGS
+1282 LSGCLNGS

-1303 ELMEL
+1303 ELMEM

-1328 DQPAADDVAA
+1328 DQPVVDDVIA
-1338 KISAIGTV
+1338 KIGAIGTV
-1346 TRDSKSKIDAARK
+1346 TRGSKASIDAARK
-1359 AYDALT
+1359 AYDDLT

-1392 SSGSSGSGSAIY
+1392 SSGSSGSAYTGGHTFTTDLEPGSITG
-1404 PVQNGSN
+1404 VFVDGKKLDS
-1411 AAGGTDY
+1411 
-1418 SGGRYG
+1418 RYYT
-1424 LIFRAGVSG
+1424 VSG
-1433 VKGVQVD
+1433 SDVTLTAD
-1440 GRAIGKANYTVEG
+1440 
-1453 SYPAEVY
+1453 Y
-1460 LKAAY
+1460 LKT
-1465 LKKLA
+1465 LRS
-1470 NGKHTL
+1470 GKHTVKIENAAKVA
-1476 TVLYDGGSLT
+1476 TGS
-1486 TEFTVGGVDA
+1486 FTLSGSGAVQ
-1496 SPRTGDAGI
+1496 SSRTGDPGVAIYFAMG
-1505 AVYAAM
+1505 AV
-1511 SLLSA
+1511 SFLGSA
-1516 AGGAWVIGRKR
+1516 AWLRKR
-1527 KH
+1527 KET

>member
-16 VGLLPAQ
+16 VSLLPVQ
-23 ALAAGDGSAADTPA
+23 VLAAGDGGAADAPV
-37 VTEPAGEEQMPE
+37 VTELAGEEQTPE
-49 NPADTEKSEAPDS
+49 IPADTEEPEEPEAPV
-62 PDAPEV
+62 EV
-68 PVETP
+68 PAEDPAETP
-73 AEAPEGSAAEE
+73 AEAAEEPAAEE
-84 PVTAEVSAAASA
+84 PVTGEASVSASTEAAMA
-96 EAVMTAA
+96 ATTAA
-103 AAAAVPTLKE
+103 AIPTLQD

-136 GEVFWNN
+136 GDVFKDN
-143 EKNRPLLAAESF
+143 EKDRPLIGADHF

-171 SFCYPNQDT
+171 SFCYPDQDKGFT
-180 GFSGTAVV
+180 GTSVV
-188 CVLMESK
+188 CTLMESK

-202 ICATTDGKNFSEDT
+202 ICATMDGKNFSEDT
-216 WTLTLHVKKN
+216 WTLTLHVKEN
-226 STYDFNFL
+226 STYDFDFM
-234 FCVGKD
+234 FCVGQD

-245 PILKLYSVAKDAS
+245 PILKLYNVVKDAS
-258 GQEVLGDE
+258 GKEVLGDE

-281 DGETEYDPAMGKL
+281 DGEAEYDPAMGKL
-294 EEKDSLQRFYT
+294 ENELQRFYT

-339 EQNDVFTGENQYA
+339 EQNDVFTGKNQYA
-352 YIVCAAYGVDAAKQD
+352 YIICAAYGVDGTKKD
-367 GTSFGADDFKVE
+367 GTGFGADDFKLE
-379 LNCPVM
+379 LNCPAM
-385 NSSAEMGAPFEKD
+385 NNIVENGTPFEKD
-398 GHTYYPTMVFA
+398 GHTYYPAMVFA

-417 IYVGAAMPGYNSAV
+417 IYVGATVPGYGSSV
-431 SAGEYFEVSPDAQL
+431 GAGEFFDIRPEAQL
-445 TLKTLDTAAQV
+445 KLATLETASQV

-469 LQMNNFNTRVV
+469 RQLNNFNTRAVE
-480 APIID
+480 PIID

-493 KSATYEIKRQT
+493 KSATYEIKRATQ
-504 SNSMA
+504 SSMA

-520 ATHVTRAGFYQ
+520 ATHVTRAGFYKQ
-531 QSDIKEESYRFTLS
+531 GDIKEETYSFTLS
-545 FDDGLNPHN
+545 FDDGLNPNN

-563 GLGKGAALR
+563 GLGTGAAPR
-572 DEADAQVG
+572 DEADIQVG

-595 RAYRFWELISSDT
+595 RAYRFWELISSDV
-608 ANIIIEPDFHWDVLS
+608 ANVIVEPDFHWDVIS
-623 GDVAFTTVNGGNAG
+623 GDVTFTTVNGGNG
-637 SNWADVTP
+637 GNNWADVTP

-667 GTCGLFPATSP
+667 STCGLFPATSP

-691 RHGTAEADVRY
+691 KHGTAEADVRY

-725 SAQDTDPALR
+725 SSEDTNPTLN
-735 FTVSGTG
+735 FTVTGTG

-753 DGSMQAAMTGYSA
+753 NESMQAAMTKYST
-766 ASGSNGSYSV
+766 ASGSNGSYTV

-822 GDPFAPGDTVR
+822 GEPFTPGDTVR

-847 GTFNPK
+847 GTFNPTA
-853 DLNVTYTTPEGDLV
+853 LSVTYTTPEGNLR
-867 LAGAK
+867 LATAK

-883 FTIPRALA
+883 FTIPRAVT

-917 PFSFMYTMTDM
+917 PFNFMYTMTDL

-933 FAALLLRTLSSHLM
+933 FAALYLRTLSSHLM
-947 DISVPVQKQGY
+947 DISVPVQKQQVY
-958 NVRVSIMDKDG
+958 DVRVSAVDKDG
-969 KAVENAAVTLTNSDG
+969 KAIKNAAVTLTNSEN

-993 YKDLAYDAYRYYVQ
+993 YKDLAYETYRYYVK
-1007 AEGYVNNAGSFSLSA
+1007 AEGYVGGSGSFSLSG
-1022 GSAAQVKNGVLTI
+1022 GSAAQVKDGVLTI

-1048 GTAVTE
+1048 GTTATE
-1054 PKQVDGVYQISTGA
+1054 PKQVGGVYQIGTGA

-1074 RTVNNGTISIKGKLT
+1074 KTVNDGTNNIKGKLT
-1089 GDIDLA
+1089 KDIELA
-1095 GFPWTPIGNTS
+1095 GCPWTPIGNTS

-1124 IYSTEDNQ
+1124 IYSTADSQ
-1132 GLIGRLSANGKVHDL
+1132 GLIGRLGANGGKVHDL

-1153 TTTGNTAGGIVG
+1153 TTTAASAGGIVG
-1165 IALAKTSVI
+1165 TALSKTSVT
-1174 NCLNEADVTART
+1174 NCLNEADVTAKT
-1186 CVAGVVGKT
+1186 CAAGVVGKA
-1195 QANVANAN
+1195 QVSVANAN
-1203 GAKNAPAIKGCGNT
+1203 GAKNAPAIKNCGNT
-1217 GAITATDAKSGNAGG
+1217 GTITATDAKSGNAGG

-1239 YQTFGGVFTD
+1239 YQMFGGVFTD

-1258 SKKAGGVTV
+1258 SKKAGGITV
-1267 TTNGKKQADGGGNCY
+1267 TTNAKKLADGGGNYY
-1282 LTGCLTGS
+1282 LSGCLNGS
-1290 GDTPIIGVEKTAD
+1290 GDEPIIGVEKTAD
-1303 ELMEL
+1303 ELMEM

-1328 DQPAADDVAA
+1328 DQPVVDDVIA
-1338 KISAIGTV
+1338 KIGAIGTV
-1346 TRDSKSKIDAARK
+1346 TRGSKASIDAARK
-1359 AYDALT
+1359 AYDDLT

-1392 SSGSSGSGSAIY
+1392 SSGSSGSAYTGGHTFTTDLEPGSITG
-1404 PVQNGSN
+1404 VFVDGKKLDS
-1411 AAGGTDY
+1411 
-1418 SGGRYG
+1418 RYYT
-1424 LIFRAGVSG
+1424 VSG
-1433 VKGVQVD
+1433 SDVTLTAD
-1440 GRAIGKANYTVEG
+1440 
-1453 SYPAEVY
+1453 Y
-1460 LKAAY
+1460 LKT
-1465 LKKLA
+1465 LRS
-1470 NGKHTL
+1470 GKHTVKIENAAKVA
-1476 TVLYDGGSLT
+1476 TGS
-1486 TEFTVGGVDA
+1486 FTLSGSGAVQ
-1496 SPRTGDAGI
+1496 SSRTGDPGVAIYFAMG
-1505 AVYAAM
+1505 AV
-1511 SLLSA
+1511 SLLGSA
-1516 AGGAWVIGRKR
+1516 AWLRKR
-1527 KH
+1527 KET

>member
-16 VGLLPAQ
+16 VSLLPVQ
-23 ALAAGDGSAADTPA
+23 VLAAGDGGAADAPA
-37 VTEPAGEEQMPE
+37 VTEPAGEEQTPE
-49 NPADTEKSEAPDS
+49 IPADTEEPEESEAPV
-62 PDAPEV
+62 EV
-68 PVETP
+68 PAEDPAETP
-73 AEAPEGSAAEE
+73 AEAAEEPAAEE
-84 PVTAEVSAAASA
+84 PVTGEASVSASTEAAMTA
-96 EAVMTAA
+96 TTAA
-103 AAAAVPTLKE
+103 AIPTLQD

-136 GEVFWNN
+136 GDVFKDN
-143 EKNRPLLAAESF
+143 EKDRPLVGADHF

-171 SFCYPNQDT
+171 SFCYPDQDKGFT
-180 GFSGTAVV
+180 GTSVV
-188 CVLMESK
+188 CTLMESK

-202 ICATTDGKNFSEDT
+202 ICATMDGKNFSEDT
-216 WTLTLHVKKN
+216 WTLTLHVKEN
-226 STYDFNFL
+226 STYDFDFM

-245 PILKLYSVAKDAS
+245 PILKLYNVVKDAS
-258 GQEVLGDE
+258 GKEVLGDE

-281 DGETEYDPAMGKL
+281 DGEAEYDPAMGKL
-294 EEKDSLQRFYT
+294 ENELQRFYT

-339 EQNDVFTGENQYA
+339 EQNDVFTGKNQYA
-352 YIVCAAYGVDAAKQD
+352 YIICAAYGVDGTKKD
-367 GTSFGADDFKVE
+367 GTGFGADDFKLE
-379 LNCPVM
+379 LNCPAM
-385 NSSAEMGAPFEKD
+385 NNIVENGTPFEKD
-398 GHTYYPTMVFA
+398 GHTYYPAMVFA

-417 IYVGAAMPGYNSAV
+417 IYVGATVPGYGSSV
-431 SAGEYFEVSPDAQL
+431 GAGEFFDIQPEAQL
-445 TLKTLDTAAQV
+445 KLATLETASQV

-469 LQMNNFNTRVV
+469 RQLNNFNTRAVE
-480 APIID
+480 PIID

-531 QSDIKEESYRFTLS
+531 QSDIKDEAYSFTLS
-545 FDDGLNPHN
+545 FDDGLNPNN

-563 GLGKGAALR
+563 GLGTGAAPR
-572 DEADAQVG
+572 DEADIQVG

-623 GDVAFTTVNGGNAG
+623 GDVTFTTVNGGNAG
-637 SNWADVTP
+637 NNWADVTP
-645 GTQDSVIATW
+645 GTEDSVIATW

-667 GTCGLFPATSP
+667 RTCGLFPATSP

-691 RHGTAEADVRY
+691 KHGTAEADVRY

-725 SAQDTDPALR
+725 SAQDTAPTLN
-735 FTVSGTG
+735 FTVTGTG
-742 KVAVEYAFVTA
+742 KVAVEYALVA
-753 DGSMQAAMTGYSA
+753 ANEAMQTTMTKYSA
-766 ASGSNGSYSV
+766 ASGTNGSYTV
-776 PLSAFSGLGNG
+776 PLSAFNGLGNG
-787 KGGTVIIRMTDD
+787 KGGTVIIKMTDD

-853 DLNVTYTTPEGDLV
+853 ELNVTYTTPEGNLI

-883 FTIPRALA
+883 FTIPRALV

-917 PFSFMYTMTDM
+917 PFNFMYTMTDL

-947 DISVPVQKQGY
+947 DISIPVQKQGY
-958 NVRVSIMDKDG
+958 DVRVNVVDKDG
-969 KAVENAAVTLTNSDG
+969 KAVENAVITLTNSDG
-984 TELTPVNGL
+984 TDLTPVNGL
-993 YKDLAYDAYRYYVQ
+993 YKDSPYDTYRYYVQ

-1022 GSAAQVKNGVLTI
+1022 GSAAQVKDGVLTI

-1048 GTAVTE
+1048 GTTVTE
-1054 PKQVDGVYQISTGA
+1054 PKQVDGVYQIGTGA

-1074 RTVNNGTISIKGKLT
+1074 KTVNDGTNNIKGKLT
-1089 GDIDLA
+1089 RDIELA
-1095 GFPWTPIGNTS
+1095 GCPWTPIGNTS

-1124 IYSTEDNQ
+1124 IYSTADNQ
-1132 GLIGRLSANGKVHDL
+1132 GLIGRLGANGKVHDL

-1153 TTTGNTAGGIVG
+1153 TTTAASAGGIVG
-1165 IALAKTSVI
+1165 YAPAQTSVI
-1174 NCLNEADVTART
+1174 NCLNEADVTAKT
-1186 CVAGVVGKT
+1186 CAAGVVGKT
-1195 QANVANAN
+1195 QGNVANAN
-1203 GAKNAPAIKGCGNT
+1203 NAKKAPVIKNCGNT
-1217 GAITATDAKSGNAGG
+1217 GTITATDAKSGNAGG

-1239 YQTFGGVFTD
+1239 YQMFGGVFTD

-1267 TTNGKKQADGGGNCY
+1267 TTNAKKLADGGGNYY
-1282 LTGCLTGS
+1282 LSGCLNGS
-1290 GDTPIIGVEKTAD
+1290 GDEPIIGAEKTAD
-1303 ELMEL
+1303 ELMEM

-1328 DQPAADDVAA
+1328 DQPVVDDVIA
-1338 KISAIGTV
+1338 KIGAIGTV
-1346 TRDSKSKIDAARK
+1346 TRGSKASIDAARK
-1359 AYDALT
+1359 AYDDLT

-1392 SSGSSGSGSAIY
+1392 SSGSSGSAYTGGHTFTTDLEPGSITG
-1404 PVQNGSN
+1404 VFVDGKKLDS
-1411 AAGGTDY
+1411 
-1418 SGGRYG
+1418 RYYT
-1424 LIFRAGVSG
+1424 VSG
-1433 VKGVQVD
+1433 SDVTLTAD
-1440 GRAIGKANYTVEG
+1440 
-1453 SYPAEVY
+1453 Y
-1460 LKAAY
+1460 LKT
-1465 LKKLA
+1465 LRS
-1470 NGKHTL
+1470 GKHTVKIENAAKVA
-1476 TVLYDGGSLT
+1476 TGS
-1486 TEFTVGGVDA
+1486 FTLSGSGAVQ
-1496 SPRTGDAGI
+1496 SSRTGDPGVAI
-1505 AVYAAM
+1505 YAAM
-1511 SLLSA
+1511 GAVSFLGSA
-1516 AGGAWVIGRKR
+1516 AWLRKR
-1527 KH
+1527 KET

>member
-16 VGLLPAQ
+16 VSLLPVQ
-23 ALAAGDGSAADTPA
+23 VLAAGDSGAADAPV
-37 VTEPAGEEQMPE
+37 VTELAGEEQTPE
-49 NPADTEKSEAPDS
+49 NSADTEE
-62 PDAPEV
+62 PEES
-68 PVETP
+68 ETP
-73 AEAPEGSAAEE
+73 AEEPAEAAEEPAAEE
-84 PVTAEVSAAASA
+84 PVTEEASVSASTEAA
-96 EAVMTAA
+96 MT
-103 AAAAVPTLKE
+103 AAAAVPTLQD

-136 GEVFWNN
+136 GKVFWNN

-171 SFCYPNQDT
+171 SFCYPDQDK
-180 GFSGTAVV
+180 GFTGTAVV

-216 WTLTLHVKKN
+216 WTLTLHVKEN

-245 PILKLYSVAKDAS
+245 PILKLYNVVKDAS
-258 GQEVLGDE
+258 GKEVLGDE

-294 EEKDSLQRFYT
+294 EDNLQRFYT

-311 YAYRAFGYNEATKA
+311 YAYRAFGYNEETKA

-339 EQNDVFTGENQYA
+339 EQNDVFTGEDQYA
-352 YIVCAAYGVDAAKQD
+352 YILCAAYGVNGTKAD
-367 GTSFGADDFKVE
+367 GSSFGADDFKVE

-385 NSSAEMGAPFEKD
+385 NSTAELGASFEKD

-417 IYVGAAMPGYNSAV
+417 IYVGATMPGYNSSV
-431 SAGEYFEVSPDAQL
+431 SAGEYFEIQPEAQL
-445 TLKTLDTAAQV
+445 KLETLETASQV

-469 LQMNNFNTRVV
+469 RQMNNFNTRVV
-480 APIID
+480 EPIID

-531 QSDIKEESYRFTLS
+531 QSDIKEEAYSFTLS
-545 FDDGLNPHN
+545 FDDGLNPNN

-563 GLGKGAALR
+563 GLGTGAAPR
-572 DEADAQVG
+572 DEADVQVG

-595 RAYRFWELISSDT
+595 RAYRFWELISSDA

-623 GDVAFTTVNGGNAG
+623 GDGTFTTVNGGNAG
-637 SNWADVTP
+637 NNWADVTP
-645 GTQDSVIATW
+645 GTEDSVIATW

-667 GTCGLFPATSP
+667 RTCGLFPATSP

-691 RHGTAEADVRY
+691 KHGTAEADVRY

-725 SAQDTDPALR
+725 SSEDTAPTLN
-735 FTVSGTG
+735 FTVTGTG
-742 KVAVEYAFVTA
+742 KVKVQYAFVA
-753 DGSMQAAMTGYSA
+753 ANEAMQTTMTKYST
-766 ASGSNGSYSV
+766 ASGTNGSYTV
-776 PLSAFSGLGNG
+776 PLSAFNGLGNG
-787 KGGTVIIRMTDD
+787 KGGTVIIKMTDD

-853 DLNVTYTTPEGDLV
+853 DLNVTYTTPEGDLI

-883 FTIPRALA
+883 FTIPRALV

-917 PFSFMYTMTDM
+917 PFNFMYTMTDM

-947 DISVPVQKQGY
+947 DISIPVQKQGY
-958 NVRVSIMDKDG
+958 DVRVNVVDKDG
-969 KAVENAAVTLTNSDG
+969 KAVENATITLTNSDG
-984 TELTPVNGL
+984 TDLTPVNGL
-993 YKDLAYDAYRYYVQ
+993 YKDLAYDTYRYYVK
-1007 AEGYVNNAGSFSLSA
+1007 AEGYVNSAGSFSLSA
-1022 GSAAQVKNGVLTI
+1022 GSAAQVKDGVLTI
-1035 TVVLKKALEGAWD
+1035 TVVLKKTMEGAWD
-1048 GTAVTE
+1048 GTTVTE
-1054 PKQVDGVYQISTGA
+1054 PKLENGVYQISTGA

-1074 RTVNNGTISIKGKLT
+1074 QTVNAGTNNIKGKLT
-1089 GDIDLA
+1089 KDIDLA

-1106 KGFTGELDG
+1106 KGFAGELDG
-1115 AGFAVRNLY
+1115 AGFAVQNLY
-1124 IYSTEDNQ
+1124 IYSTADNQ
-1132 GLIGRLSANGKVHDL
+1132 GLIGRLGANGKVHDL

-1165 IALAKTSVI
+1165 HAPAKTSVI
-1174 NCLNEADVTART
+1174 NCLNEADVTAKT
-1186 CVAGVVGKT
+1186 CVAGVVGKM
-1195 QANVANAN
+1195 QGNVANAN
-1203 GAKNAPAIKGCGNT
+1203 NAKNAPIIKNCGNT
-1217 GAITATDAKSGNAGG
+1217 GTITATDAKSGNAGG

-1239 YQTFGGVFTD
+1239 YQMFGGVFTD
-1249 CINVGSVTA
+1249 CINVGGVAA
-1258 SKKAGGVTV
+1258 SKKAGGITV
-1267 TTNGKKQADGGGNCY
+1267 TTNAKKQADGGGNYY
-1282 LTGCLTGS
+1282 LSGCLNGS

-1303 ELMEL
+1303 ELMEM

-1328 DQPAADDVAA
+1328 DQPVVDDVIA
-1338 KISAIGTV
+1338 KIGAIGTV
-1346 TRDSKSKIDAARK
+1346 TRGSKASIDAARK
-1359 AYDALT
+1359 AYDDLT

-1392 SSGSSGSGSAIY
+1392 SSGSGSAYTGGHTFTTDLEPGSITGVFVDGKKLDSRYYTVSGSDVTLTADYLKTLRSGKHTVKIENAAKVATGSFTLSGSGA
-1404 PVQNGSN
+1404 VQS
-1411 AAGGTDY
+1411 
-1418 SGGRYG
+1418 S
-1424 LIFRAGVSG
+1424 
-1433 VKGVQVD
+1433 
-1440 GRAIGKANYTVEG
+1440 
-1453 SYPAEVY
+1453 
-1460 LKAAY
+1460 
-1465 LKKLA
+1465 
-1470 NGKHTL
+1470 
-1476 TVLYDGGSLT
+1476 
-1486 TEFTVGGVDA
+1486 
-1496 SPRTGDAGI
+1496 RTGDPGVAIYFAMG
-1505 AVYAAM
+1505 AV
-1511 SLLSA
+1511 SFLGSA
-1516 AGGAWVIGRKR
+1516 AWLRKR
-1527 KH
+1527 KET

>member
-16 VGLLPAQ
+16 VSLLPVQ
-23 ALAAGDGSAADTPA
+23 VLAAGDGGAADAPV
-37 VTEPAGEEQMPE
+37 VTELAGKEQTPE
-49 NPADTEKSEAPDS
+49 NSADTEEPEESEAP
-62 PDAPEV
+62 AE
-68 PVETP
+68 EP
-73 AEAPEGSAAEE
+73 AEAAEEPAAEE
-84 PVTAEVSAAASA
+84 PVTEEASVSASTEAA
-96 EAVMTAA
+96 MT
-103 AAAAVPTLKE
+103 AAAAVPTLQE

-136 GEVFWNN
+136 GKVFWNN

-171 SFCYPNQDT
+171 SFCYPDQDK
-180 GFSGTAVV
+180 GFTGTAVV

-216 WTLTLHVKKN
+216 WTLTLHVKEN

-245 PILKLYSVAKDAS
+245 PILKLYNVVKDAS
-258 GQEVLGDE
+258 GKEVLGDE

-294 EEKDSLQRFYT
+294 EDNLQRFYT

-311 YAYRAFGYNEATKA
+311 YAYRAFGYNEETKA

-352 YIVCAAYGVDAAKQD
+352 YIRCVAYGVDATKKD
-367 GTSFGADDFKVE
+367 GTGFGADDFEVE

-385 NSSAEMGAPFEKD
+385 NSTAEMGASFEKD

-417 IYVGAAMPGYNSAV
+417 IYVGATMPGYNSSV
-431 SAGEYFEVSPDAQL
+431 SAGEFFEAEPAARL
-445 TLKTLDTAAQV
+445 ELAKLDTAAQV
-456 TYTVPSDATFNLY
+456 IYTVPSDATFNLY
-469 LQMNNFNTRVV
+469 RQMNNFNTRVV
-480 APIID
+480 EPIID

-531 QSDIKEESYRFTLS
+531 QSDIKEEAYSFTLS
-545 FDDGLNPHN
+545 FDDGLNPNN

-563 GLGKGAALR
+563 GLGTGAAPR
-572 DEADAQVG
+572 DEADVQVG

-608 ANIIIEPDFHWDVLS
+608 ANIIIEPDFHWDVIS
-623 GDVAFTTVNGGNAG
+623 GDVTFTTVNGGNAG
-637 SNWADVTP
+637 DNWADVTP
-645 GTQDSVIATW
+645 GTKDSVIATW
-655 YDSIDVNPQDHA
+655 YDSIDVNPKDHA
-667 GTCGLFPATSP
+667 STCGLFPATSP
-678 ERVAVSVVAGTGT
+678 ERVAVSVVAGTDT

-725 SAQDTDPALR
+725 SAQDTDPTLN

-742 KVAVEYAFVTA
+742 KVAVEYALVA
-753 DGSMQAAMTGYSA
+753 ANEAMQTTMTKYST
-766 ASGSNGSYSV
+766 ASGTNGSYTV
-776 PLSAFSGLGNG
+776 PLSAFNGLGNG
-787 KGGTVIIRMTDD
+787 KGGTVIIKMTDD

-853 DLNVTYTTPEGDLV
+853 DLNVTYTTPEGDLI

-883 FTIPRALA
+883 FTIPRALT

-917 PFSFMYTMTDM
+917 PFNFMYTMTDL

-947 DISVPVQKQGY
+947 DISIPVQKQGY
-958 NVRVSIMDKDG
+958 DVRVNVVDKDG
-969 KAVENAAVTLTNSDG
+969 KAVENATITLTNSDG

-993 YKDLAYDAYRYYVQ
+993 YKDSPYDTYRYYVQ
-1007 AEGYVNNAGSFSLSA
+1007 AESYVNNAGSFSLSA
-1022 GSAAQVKNGVLTI
+1022 GSAAQVKDGVLTI
-1035 TVVLKKALEGAWD
+1035 TVVLKKAMEGAWD
-1048 GTAVTE
+1048 GTTVTK
-1054 PKQVDGVYQISTGA
+1054 PKLEEGVYQISTGA

-1074 RTVNNGTISIKGKLT
+1074 KTVNGGTNNIKGKLT
-1089 GDIDLA
+1089 KDIELA
-1095 GFPWTPIGNTS
+1095 GCPWTPIGNTS

-1115 AGFAVRNLY
+1115 AGFAVRNLC
-1124 IYSTEDNQ
+1124 INSTADNQ
-1132 GLIGRLSANGKVHDL
+1132 GLIGRLGANGKVHDL

-1165 IALAKTSVI
+1165 YAPAKTSVI
-1174 NCLNEADVTART
+1174 NCLNEADVTAKT
-1186 CVAGVVGKT
+1186 CAAGVVGKA
-1195 QANVANAN
+1195 QASVTNPT
-1203 GAKNAPAIKGCGNT
+1203 GAKNAPAIKNCGNT
-1217 GAITATDAKSGNAGG
+1217 GTITATDAAAGNAGG

-1239 YQTFGGVFTD
+1239 YKMFGGVFTD
-1249 CINVGSVTA
+1249 CINVGGVTA
-1258 SKKAGGVTV
+1258 SKKAGGITV
-1267 TTNGKKQADGGGNCY
+1267 TTNAKKLADGGGNYY
-1282 LTGCLTGS
+1282 LSGCLNGS
-1290 GDTPIIGVEKTAD
+1290 GDEPIIGAEKTAD
-1303 ELMEL
+1303 ELMEM

-1328 DQPAADDVAA
+1328 DQPVVDDVIA
-1338 KISAIGTV
+1338 KIGAIGTV
-1346 TRDSKSKIDAARK
+1346 TRGSKASIDAARK
-1359 AYDALT
+1359 AYDDLT

-1392 SSGSSGSGSAIY
+1392 SSGSSGSAYTGGHTFTTDLEPGSITG
-1404 PVQNGSN
+1404 VFVDGKKLDS
-1411 AAGGTDY
+1411 
-1418 SGGRYG
+1418 RYYT
-1424 LIFRAGVSG
+1424 VSG
-1433 VKGVQVD
+1433 SDVTLTAD
-1440 GRAIGKANYTVEG
+1440 
-1453 SYPAEVY
+1453 Y
-1460 LKAAY
+1460 LKT
-1465 LKKLA
+1465 LRS
-1470 NGKHTL
+1470 GKHTVKIENAAKVA
-1476 TVLYDGGSLT
+1476 TGS
-1486 TEFTVGGVDA
+1486 FTLSGSGAVQ
-1496 SPRTGDAGI
+1496 SSRTGDPGVAIYFAMG
-1505 AVYAAM
+1505 AV
-1511 SLLSA
+1511 SFLGSA
-1516 AGGAWVIGRKR
+1516 AWLRKR
-1527 KH
+1527 KET

>member
-1 MKKKIVSLLLALTMM
+1 M
-16 VGLLPAQ
+16 
-23 ALAAGDGSAADTPA
+23 
-37 VTEPAGEEQMPE
+37 TEPAGEEQTPE
-49 NPADTEKSEAPDS
+49 NSADTEEPEEPEAPV
-62 PDAPEV
+62 EV
-68 PVETP
+68 PAEDPAETP
-73 AEAPEGSAAEE
+73 AEAAEEPAAEE
-84 PVTAEVSAAASA
+84 PVTGEASVSASTEAA
-96 EAVMTAA
+96 MTAT
-103 AAAAVPTLKE
+103 AAAAVPTLQD

-136 GEVFWNN
+136 GKVFWNN
-143 EKNRPLLAAESF
+143 EKNRPLIGADSF

-171 SFCYPNQDT
+171 SFCYPDQDKGFT
-180 GFSGTAVV
+180 GTSVV
-188 CVLMESK
+188 CTLMESK

-202 ICATTDGKNFSEDT
+202 ICATMDGKNFSEDT
-216 WTLTLHVKKN
+216 WTLTLHVKEN

-245 PILKLYSVAKDAS
+245 PILKLYNVVKDAS
-258 GQEVLGDE
+258 GKEVLGDE

-281 DGETEYDPAMGKL
+281 DGEAEYDPAMGKL
-294 EEKDSLQRFYT
+294 ENELQRFYT

-339 EQNDVFTGENQYA
+339 EQNDVFTGKNQYA
-352 YIVCAAYGVDAAKQD
+352 YIICAAYGVDGTKKD
-367 GTSFGADDFKVE
+367 GTGFGADDFKLE
-379 LNCPVM
+379 LNCPAM
-385 NSSAEMGAPFEKD
+385 NNIVENGTPFEKD
-398 GHTYYPTMVFA
+398 GHTYYPAMVFA

-417 IYVGAAMPGYNSAV
+417 IYVGATVPGYGSSV
-431 SAGEYFEVSPDAQL
+431 GAGEFFDIQPEAQL
-445 TLKTLDTAAQV
+445 KLATLETASQV

-469 LQMNNFNTRVV
+469 RQLNNFNTRAVEPMV
-480 APIID
+480 D

-493 KSATYEIKRQT
+493 KSATYEIKRATQ
-504 SNSMA
+504 SSMA

-520 ATHVTRAGFYQ
+520 ATHVTRAGFYKQ
-531 QSDIKEESYRFTLS
+531 GDIKEETYSFTLS
-545 FDDGLNPHN
+545 FDDGLNPNN

-563 GLGKGAALR
+563 GLGTGAAPR
-572 DEADAQVG
+572 DEADIQVG

-595 RAYRFWELISSDT
+595 RAYRFWELISSDV
-608 ANIIIEPDFHWDVLS
+608 ANVIVEPDFHWDVIS
-623 GDVAFTTVNGGNAG
+623 GDVAFTTVNGGNG
-637 SNWADVTP
+637 GNNWADVTP

-667 GTCGLFPATSP
+667 RTCGLFPATSP

-691 RHGTAEADVRY
+691 KHGTAEADVRY

-725 SAQDTDPALR
+725 SAQDTAPTLN

-742 KVAVEYAFVTA
+742 KVAVEYALVA
-753 DGSMQAAMTGYSA
+753 ANEAMQTTMTKYST
-766 ASGSNGSYSV
+766 ASGTNGSYTV
-776 PLSAFSGLGNG
+776 PLSAFNGLGNG
-787 KGGTVIIRMTDD
+787 KGGTVIIKMTDD

-853 DLNVTYTTPEGDLV
+853 ELNVTYTTPEGNLI

-883 FTIPRALA
+883 FTIPRALT

-917 PFSFMYTMTDM
+917 PFNFMYTMTDL

-947 DISVPVQKQGY
+947 DISIPVQKQGY
-958 NVRVSIMDKDG
+958 DVRVNVVDKDG
-969 KAVENAAVTLTNSDG
+969 KAVENATITLTNSDG
-984 TELTPVNGL
+984 TDLTPVNGL
-993 YKDLAYDAYRYYVQ
+993 YKDSPYDTYRYYVK

-1022 GSAAQVKNGVLTI
+1022 GSAAQVKDGVLTI
-1035 TVVLKKALEGAWD
+1035 TVVLKKTMEGAWD
-1048 GTAVTE
+1048 GTTVTE
-1054 PKQVDGVYQISTGA
+1054 PKLENGVYQISTGA

-1074 RTVNNGTISIKGKLT
+1074 KTVNDGTINIKGKLT
-1089 GDIDLA
+1089 RDIELA

-1106 KGFTGELDG
+1106 KGFAGELDG

-1124 IYSTEDNQ
+1124 IYSTADNQ
-1132 GLIGRLSANGKVHDL
+1132 GLIGRLGANGKVHDL

-1165 IALAKTSVI
+1165 HAPAKTSVI
-1174 NCLNEADVTART
+1174 NCLNEADVTAKT

-1195 QANVANAN
+1195 QGNVANAN
-1203 GAKNAPAIKGCGNT
+1203 NAKKAPVIKNCGNT
-1217 GAITATDAKSGNAGG
+1217 GTITATDAKSGNAGG

-1239 YQTFGGVFTD
+1239 YQMFGGVFTD
-1249 CINVGSVTA
+1249 CINVGGVAA
-1258 SKKAGGVTV
+1258 SKKAGGITV
-1267 TTNGKKQADGGGNCY
+1267 TTNAKKQADGGGNYY
-1282 LTGCLTGS
+1282 LSGCLNGS
-1290 GDTPIIGVEKTAD
+1290 GDTPIIGAEKTAD
-1303 ELMEL
+1303 ELMEM

-1328 DQPAADDVAA
+1328 DQPVVDDVIA
-1338 KISAIGTV
+1338 KIGAIGTV
-1346 TRDSKSKIDAARK
+1346 TRGSKASIDAARK
-1359 AYDALT
+1359 AYDDLT

-1392 SSGSSGSGSAIY
+1392 SSGSGSAYTGGHTFTTDLEPGSITGVFVDGKKLDSRYYTVSGSDVTLTADYLKTLRSGKHTVKIENAAKVATGSFTLSGSGA
-1404 PVQNGSN
+1404 VQS
-1411 AAGGTDY
+1411 
-1418 SGGRYG
+1418 S
-1424 LIFRAGVSG
+1424 
-1433 VKGVQVD
+1433 
-1440 GRAIGKANYTVEG
+1440 
-1453 SYPAEVY
+1453 
-1460 LKAAY
+1460 
-1465 LKKLA
+1465 
-1470 NGKHTL
+1470 
-1476 TVLYDGGSLT
+1476 
-1486 TEFTVGGVDA
+1486 
-1496 SPRTGDAGI
+1496 RTGDPGVAI
-1505 AVYAAM
+1505 YAAM
-1511 SLLSA
+1511 GAVSFLGSA
-1516 AGGAWVIGRKR
+1516 AWLRKR
-1527 KH
+1527 KET

>member
-16 VGLLPAQ
+16 VSLLPVQ
-23 ALAAGDGSAADTPA
+23 VLAAGDGGAADAPV
-37 VTEPAGEEQMPE
+37 VTELAGEEQTPE
-49 NPADTEKSEAPDS
+49 NSADTEEPEESEAP
-62 PDAPEV
+62 AE
-68 PVETP
+68 EP
-73 AEAPEGSAAEE
+73 AEAVEEPAAEE
-84 PVTAEVSAAASA
+84 PVTEEASVSASA
-96 EAVMTAA
+96 EAAMT
-103 AAAAVPTLKE
+103 AAAAVPTLQK

-136 GEVFWNN
+136 GKVFWNN

-171 SFCYPNQDT
+171 SFCYPDQDK
-180 GFSGTAVV
+180 GFTGTAVV
-188 CVLMESK
+188 CTLMESK

-216 WTLTLHVKKN
+216 WTLTLHVKEN

-245 PILKLYSVAKDAS
+245 PILKLYNVVKDAS
-258 GQEVLGDE
+258 GKEVLGDE

-294 EEKDSLQRFYT
+294 EEQDNFQRFYT

-311 YAYRAFGYNEATKA
+311 YAYRAFGYNEETKS

-352 YIVCAAYGVDAAKQD
+352 YIRCAAYGVDATKKD
-367 GTSFGADDFKVE
+367 GTGFGADDFEVE

-385 NSSAEMGAPFEKD
+385 NSTAEMGASFEKD

-417 IYVGAAMPGYNSAV
+417 IYVGATKPGYNSSV
-431 SAGEYFEVSPDAQL
+431 SAGEFFAAEPAAQL
-445 TLKTLDTAAQV
+445 ELEKLDTAAQV

-469 LQMNNFNTRVV
+469 RQMNNFNTRVV
-480 APIID
+480 EPIID

-493 KSATYEIKRQT
+493 KSATYEIKRATQ
-504 SNSMA
+504 SSMA

-531 QSDIKEESYRFTLS
+531 QSDIKEETYSFTLS
-545 FDDGLNPHN
+545 FSDGLNPNN

-563 GLGKGAALR
+563 GLGTGAAPR
-572 DEADAQVG
+572 DEADIQVG
-580 LDPTGYK
+580 LAPTGYK

-623 GDVAFTTVNGGNAG
+623 GDVTFTTVNGGNAG
-637 SNWADVTP
+637 NNWADVTP
-645 GTQDSVIATW
+645 GTEDSVIATW

-667 GTCGLFPATSP
+667 STCGLFPATSP

-691 RHGTAEADVRY
+691 KHGTAEADVRY

-725 SAQDTDPALR
+725 NAQDTKPTLS
-735 FTVSGTG
+735 FTVTGTG

-753 DGSMQAAMTGYSA
+753 NESMQAAMTKYSA
-766 ASGSNGSYSV
+766 ASGSNGSYTV

-822 GDPFAPGDTVR
+822 GEPFTPGDTVR

-847 GTFNPK
+847 GTFNPTA
-853 DLNVTYTTPEGDLV
+853 LSVTYTTPEGNLR
-867 LAGAK
+867 LATAK

-883 FTIPRALA
+883 FTIPRAVT

-917 PFSFMYTMTDM
+917 PFNFMYTMTDL

-947 DISVPVQKQGY
+947 DISIPVQKQGY
-958 NVRVSIMDKDG
+958 DVRVNVVDKDG
-969 KAVENAAVTLTNSDG
+969 KAVENATITLTNSDG
-984 TELTPVNGL
+984 TDLTPVNGL
-993 YKDLAYDAYRYYVQ
+993 YKDSPYDTYRYYVQ

-1022 GSAAQVKNGVLTI
+1022 ASAAQVKDGILTI
-1035 TVVLKKALEGAWD
+1035 TVVLKKAMEGAWD
-1048 GTAVTE
+1048 GTTATE
-1054 PKQVDGVYQISTGA
+1054 PKQADGVYQISTGA

-1074 RTVNNGTISIKGKLT
+1074 QTVNAGTNNIKGKLT
-1089 GDIDLA
+1089 KDIELA

-1124 IYSTEDNQ
+1124 IYSTADNQ
-1132 GLIGRLSANGKVHDL
+1132 GLIGRLGANGKVHDL

-1153 TTTGNTAGGIVG
+1153 TTTAASAGGIVG
-1165 IALAKTSVI
+1165 YAPAQTSVI
-1174 NCLNEADVTART
+1174 NCLNEADVTAKT

-1195 QANVANAN
+1195 QGNVANAN
-1203 GAKNAPAIKGCGNT
+1203 NAKKAPVIKNCGNT
-1217 GAITATDAKSGNAGG
+1217 GTITATDAKSGNAGG

-1239 YQTFGGVFTD
+1239 YQMFGGVFTD

-1267 TTNGKKQADGGGNCY
+1267 TTNAKKLADGGGNYY
-1282 LTGCLTGS
+1282 LSGCLNGS
-1290 GDTPIIGVEKTAD
+1290 GDEPIIGAEKTAD
-1303 ELMEL
+1303 ELMEM

-1328 DQPAADDVAA
+1328 DQPVVDDVIA
-1338 KISAIGTV
+1338 KIGAIGTV
-1346 TRDSKSKIDAARK
+1346 TRGSKASIDAARK
-1359 AYDALT
+1359 AYDGLT
-1365 DAQKELVPADVLK
+1365 EDQKKLVPASVLK

-1392 SSGSSGSGSAIY
+1392 SSGSSGSAYTGGHTFTTDLEPGSITG
-1404 PVQNGSN
+1404 VFVDGKKLDS
-1411 AAGGTDY
+1411 
-1418 SGGRYG
+1418 RYYT
-1424 LIFRAGVSG
+1424 VSG
-1433 VKGVQVD
+1433 SDVTLTAD
-1440 GRAIGKANYTVEG
+1440 
-1453 SYPAEVY
+1453 Y
-1460 LKAAY
+1460 LKT
-1465 LKKLA
+1465 LRS
-1470 NGKHTL
+1470 GKHTVKIENA
-1476 TVLYDGGSLT
+1476 TKVATGS
-1486 TEFTVGGVDA
+1486 FTLSGSGAVQ
-1496 SPRTGDAGI
+1496 SSRTGDPGVAI
-1505 AVYAAM
+1505 YAAM
-1511 SLLSA
+1511 GAVSFLGSA
-1516 AGGAWVIGRKR
+1516 AWLRKR
-1527 KH
+1527 KET

>member
-16 VGLLPAQ
+16 VSLLPVQ
-23 ALAAGDGSAADTPA
+23 VLAAGDGGAADAPV
-37 VTEPAGEEQMPE
+37 VTELAGEEQTPE
-49 NPADTEKSEAPDS
+49 NSADTEEPEESEAP
-62 PDAPEV
+62 AE
-68 PVETP
+68 EP
-73 AEAPEGSAAEE
+73 AEAAEEPAEAAEEPAAEE
-84 PVTAEVSAAASA
+84 PVTGKASVSASTEAA
-96 EAVMTAA
+96 MT
-103 AAAAVPTLKE
+103 AAAAVPTLQD

-136 GEVFWNN
+136 GKVFWNN
-143 EKNRPLLAAESF
+143 EKNRPLVAAESF

-171 SFCYPNQDT
+171 SFCYPDQDK
-180 GFSGTAVV
+180 GFTGTAVV

-216 WTLTLHVKKN
+216 WTLTLHVKEN

-245 PILKLYSVAKDAS
+245 PILKLYNVVKDAS
-258 GQEVLGDE
+258 GKEVLGDE

-294 EEKDSLQRFYT
+294 EDNLQRFYT

-311 YAYRAFGYNEATKA
+311 YAYRAFGYNEETKA

-339 EQNDVFTGENQYA
+339 EQNDVFTGEDQYA
-352 YIVCAAYGVDAAKQD
+352 YILCAAYGVNGTKAD
-367 GTSFGADDFKVE
+367 GSSFGADDFKVE

-385 NSSAEMGAPFEKD
+385 NSTAELGASFEKD

-417 IYVGAAMPGYNSAV
+417 IYVGATMPGYNSSV
-431 SAGEYFEVSPDAQL
+431 SAGEYFEIQPEAQL
-445 TLKTLDTAAQV
+445 KLETLETASQV

-469 LQMNNFNTRVV
+469 RQMNNFNTRVV
-480 APIID
+480 EPIID

-493 KSATYEIKRQT
+493 KSAIYEIKRQT

-531 QSDIKEESYRFTLS
+531 QSDIKEEAYSFTLS
-545 FDDGLNPHN
+545 FDDGLNPNN

-563 GLGKGAALR
+563 GLGTGAAPR
-572 DEADAQVG
+572 DEADIQVG

-623 GDVAFTTVNGGNAG
+623 GDVTFTTVNGGNAG
-637 SNWADVTP
+637 NNWADVTP
-645 GTQDSVIATW
+645 GTEDSVIATW

-667 GTCGLFPATSP
+667 RTCGLFPATSP

-691 RHGTAEADVRY
+691 KHGTAEADVRY

-725 SAQDTDPALR
+725 SSEDTAPTLN

-742 KVAVEYAFVTA
+742 KVAVEYALVA
-753 DGSMQAAMTGYSA
+753 ANEAMQTTMTKYSA
-766 ASGSNGSYSV
+766 ASGSNGSYTV
-776 PLSAFSGLGNG
+776 PLSAFSALGNG
-787 KGGTVIIRMTDD
+787 KGGTVIIKMTDD

-810 KVTPTLENVTHP
+810 KVTPTLENATHP

-853 DLNVTYTTPEGDLV
+853 DLNVTYTTPEGNLI

-883 FTIPRALA
+883 FTIPRALT

-917 PFSFMYTMTDM
+917 PFNFMYTMTDL

-947 DISVPVQKQGY
+947 DISIPVQKQGY
-958 NVRVSIMDKDG
+958 DVRVNVVDKDG
-969 KAVENAAVTLTNSDG
+969 KAVENATITLTNSDG

-993 YKDLAYDAYRYYVQ
+993 YKDSPYDTYRYYVQ

-1022 GSAAQVKNGVLTI
+1022 GSAAQVKDGVLTI
-1035 TVVLKKALEGAWD
+1035 TVVLKKTMEGAWD
-1048 GTAVTE
+1048 GTTVTE
-1054 PKQVDGVYQISTGA
+1054 PKLENGVYQISTGA

-1074 RTVNNGTISIKGKLT
+1074 QKVNGGTNNIKGKLT
-1089 GDIDLA
+1089 KDIDLA

-1106 KGFTGELDG
+1106 KGFAGELDG

-1124 IYSTEDNQ
+1124 IYSTADNQ
-1132 GLIGRLSANGKVHDL
+1132 GLIGRLGANGKVHDL

-1153 TTTGNTAGGIVG
+1153 TTRGNTAGGIVSY
-1165 IALAKTSVI
+1165 APAKTSVI
-1174 NCLNEADVTART
+1174 NCLNEADVTAKT

-1195 QANVANAN
+1195 QGNVANAN
-1203 GAKNAPAIKGCGNT
+1203 NAKKAPIIKNCGNT
-1217 GAITATDAKSGNAGG
+1217 GTITATDAKSGNAGG

-1239 YQTFGGVFTD
+1239 YQMFGGVFTD
-1249 CINVGSVTA
+1249 CINVGGVAA
-1258 SKKAGGVTV
+1258 SKKAGGITV
-1267 TTNGKKQADGGGNCY
+1267 TTNAKKQADGGGNYY
-1282 LTGCLTGS
+1282 LSGCLNGS

-1303 ELMEL
+1303 ELMEM

-1328 DQPAADDVAA
+1328 DQPVVDDVIA
-1338 KISAIGTV
+1338 KIGAIGTV
-1346 TRDSKSKIDAARK
+1346 TRGSKASIDAARK
-1359 AYDALT
+1359 AYDDLT

-1392 SSGSSGSGSAIY
+1392 SSGSGSAYTGGHTFTTDLEPGSITGVFVDGKKLDSRYYTVSGSDVTLTADYLKTLRSGKHTVKIENATKVATGSFTLSGSGA
-1404 PVQNGSN
+1404 VQS
-1411 AAGGTDY
+1411 
-1418 SGGRYG
+1418 S
-1424 LIFRAGVSG
+1424 
-1433 VKGVQVD
+1433 
-1440 GRAIGKANYTVEG
+1440 
-1453 SYPAEVY
+1453 
-1460 LKAAY
+1460 
-1465 LKKLA
+1465 
-1470 NGKHTL
+1470 
-1476 TVLYDGGSLT
+1476 
-1486 TEFTVGGVDA
+1486 
-1496 SPRTGDAGI
+1496 RTGDPGVAIYFAMG
-1505 AVYAAM
+1505 AV
-1511 SLLSA
+1511 SFLGSA
-1516 AGGAWVIGRKR
+1516 AWLRKR
-1527 KH
+1527 KET

>member
-16 VGLLPAQ
+16 VSLLPVQ
-23 ALAAGDGSAADTPA
+23 VLAAGDDGAADAPA
-37 VTEPAGEEQMPE
+37 VTEPAGEEQTPE
-49 NPADTEKSEAPDS
+49 NSADTEEPEEPEAPV
-62 PDAPEV
+62 EV
-68 PVETP
+68 PAEDPAETP
-73 AEAPEGSAAEE
+73 AEAAEEPAAEE
-84 PVTAEVSAAASA
+84 PVTGEASVSASTEAA
-96 EAVMTAA
+96 MTAT
-103 AAAAVPTLKE
+103 AAAAVPTLQD

-136 GEVFWNN
+136 GKVFWNN
-143 EKNRPLLAAESF
+143 EKNRPLIGADSF

-171 SFCYPNQDT
+171 SFCYPDQDKGFT
-180 GFSGTAVV
+180 GTSVV
-188 CVLMESK
+188 CTLMESK

-202 ICATTDGKNFSEDT
+202 ICATMDGKNFSEDT
-216 WTLTLHVKKN
+216 WTLTLHVKEN

-245 PILKLYSVAKDAS
+245 PILKLYNVVKDAS
-258 GQEVLGDE
+258 GKEVLGDE

-281 DGETEYDPAMGKL
+281 DGEAEYDPAMGKL
-294 EEKDSLQRFYT
+294 ENELQRFYT

-339 EQNDVFTGENQYA
+339 EQNDVFTGKNQYA
-352 YIVCAAYGVDAAKQD
+352 YIICAAYGVDGTKKD
-367 GTSFGADDFKVE
+367 GTGFGADDFKLE
-379 LNCPVM
+379 LNCPAM
-385 NSSAEMGAPFEKD
+385 NNIVENGTPFEKD
-398 GHTYYPTMVFA
+398 GHTYYPAMVFA

-417 IYVGAAMPGYNSAV
+417 IYVGATVPGYGSSV
-431 SAGEYFEVSPDAQL
+431 GAGEFFDIQPEAQL
-445 TLKTLDTAAQV
+445 KLATLETASQV

-469 LQMNNFNTRVV
+469 RQLNNFNTRAVEPMV
-480 APIID
+480 D

-493 KSATYEIKRQT
+493 KSATYEIKRATQ
-504 SNSMA
+504 SSMA

-520 ATHVTRAGFYQ
+520 ATHVTRAGFYKQ
-531 QSDIKEESYRFTLS
+531 GDIKEETYSFTLS
-545 FDDGLNPHN
+545 FDDGLNPNN

-563 GLGKGAALR
+563 GLGTGAAPR
-572 DEADAQVG
+572 DEADIQVG

-595 RAYRFWELISSDT
+595 RAYRFWELISSDV
-608 ANIIIEPDFHWDVLS
+608 ANVIVEPDFHWDVIS
-623 GDVAFTTVNGGNAG
+623 GDVAFTTVNGGNG
-637 SNWADVTP
+637 GNNWADVTP

-667 GTCGLFPATSP
+667 RTCGLFPATSP

-691 RHGTAEADVRY
+691 KHGTAEADVRY

-725 SAQDTDPALR
+725 SAQDTAPTLN

-742 KVAVEYAFVTA
+742 KVAVEYALVA
-753 DGSMQAAMTGYSA
+753 ANEAMQTTMTKYST
-766 ASGSNGSYSV
+766 ASGTNGSYTV
-776 PLSAFSGLGNG
+776 PLSAFNGLGNG
-787 KGGTVIIRMTDD
+787 KGGTVIIKMTDD

-853 DLNVTYTTPEGDLV
+853 ELNVTYTTPEGNLI

-883 FTIPRALA
+883 FTIPRALT

-917 PFSFMYTMTDM
+917 PFNFMYTMTDL

-947 DISVPVQKQGY
+947 DISIPVQKQGY
-958 NVRVSIMDKDG
+958 DVRVNVVDKDG
-969 KAVENAAVTLTNSDG
+969 KAVENATITLTNSDG
-984 TELTPVNGL
+984 TDLTPVNGL
-993 YKDLAYDAYRYYVQ
+993 YKDSPYDTYRYYVK

-1022 GSAAQVKNGVLTI
+1022 GSAAQVKDGVLTI
-1035 TVVLKKALEGAWD
+1035 TVVLKKTMEGAWD
-1048 GTAVTE
+1048 GTTVTE
-1054 PKQVDGVYQISTGA
+1054 PKLENGVYQISTGA

-1074 RTVNNGTISIKGKLT
+1074 KTVNDGTINIKGKLT
-1089 GDIDLA
+1089 RDIELA

-1106 KGFTGELDG
+1106 KGFAGELDG

-1124 IYSTEDNQ
+1124 IYSTADNQ
-1132 GLIGRLSANGKVHDL
+1132 GLIGRLGANGKVHDL

-1165 IALAKTSVI
+1165 HAPAKTSVI
-1174 NCLNEADVTART
+1174 NCLNEADVTAKT

-1195 QANVANAN
+1195 QGNVANAN
-1203 GAKNAPAIKGCGNT
+1203 NAKKAPVIKNCGNT
-1217 GAITATDAKSGNAGG
+1217 GTITATDAKSGNAGG

-1239 YQTFGGVFTD
+1239 YQMFGGVFTD
-1249 CINVGSVTA
+1249 CINVGGVAA
-1258 SKKAGGVTV
+1258 SKKAGGITV
-1267 TTNGKKQADGGGNCY
+1267 TTNAKKQADGGGNYY
-1282 LTGCLTGS
+1282 LSGCLNGS
-1290 GDTPIIGVEKTAD
+1290 GDTPIIGAEKTAD
-1303 ELMEL
+1303 ELMEM

-1328 DQPAADDVAA
+1328 DQPVVDDVIA
-1338 KISAIGTV
+1338 KIGAIGTV
-1346 TRDSKSKIDAARK
+1346 TRGSKASIDAARK
-1359 AYDALT
+1359 AYDDLT

-1392 SSGSSGSGSAIY
+1392 SSGSGSAYTGGHTFTTDLEPGSITGVFVDGKKLDSRYYTVSGSDVTLTADYLKTLRSGKHTVKIENAAKVATGSFTLSGSGA
-1404 PVQNGSN
+1404 VQS
-1411 AAGGTDY
+1411 
-1418 SGGRYG
+1418 S
-1424 LIFRAGVSG
+1424 
-1433 VKGVQVD
+1433 
-1440 GRAIGKANYTVEG
+1440 
-1453 SYPAEVY
+1453 
-1460 LKAAY
+1460 
-1465 LKKLA
+1465 
-1470 NGKHTL
+1470 
-1476 TVLYDGGSLT
+1476 
-1486 TEFTVGGVDA
+1486 
-1496 SPRTGDAGI
+1496 RTGDPGVAI
-1505 AVYAAM
+1505 YAAM
-1511 SLLSA
+1511 GAVSFLGSA
-1516 AGGAWVIGRKR
+1516 AWLRKR
-1527 KH
+1527 KET

>member
-16 VGLLPAQ
+16 VSLLPVQ
-23 ALAAGDGSAADTPA
+23 VLAAGDGGAADAPV
-37 VTEPAGEEQMPE
+37 VTELAGEEQTPE
-49 NPADTEKSEAPDS
+49 NSADTEEPEESEAP
-62 PDAPEV
+62 AE
-68 PVETP
+68 EP
-73 AEAPEGSAAEE
+73 AEAAEEPAAEE
-84 PVTAEVSAAASA
+84 PVTEEASVSASTEAA
-96 EAVMTAA
+96 MT
-103 AAAAVPTLKE
+103 AAAAVPTLQD

-136 GEVFWNN
+136 GKVFWNN

-171 SFCYPNQDT
+171 SFCYPDQDK
-180 GFSGTAVV
+180 GFTGTAVV

-216 WTLTLHVKKN
+216 WTLTLHVKEN

-245 PILKLYSVAKDAS
+245 PILKLYNVVKDAS
-258 GQEVLGDE
+258 GKEVLGDE

-294 EEKDSLQRFYT
+294 EDNLQRFYT

-311 YAYRAFGYNEATKA
+311 YAYRAFGYNEETKA

-339 EQNDVFTGENQYA
+339 EQNDVFTGEDQYA
-352 YIVCAAYGVDAAKQD
+352 YILCAAYGVNGTKAD
-367 GTSFGADDFKVE
+367 GSSFGADDFKVE

-385 NSSAEMGAPFEKD
+385 NSTAELGASFEKD

-417 IYVGAAMPGYNSAV
+417 IYVGATMPGYNSSV
-431 SAGEYFEVSPDAQL
+431 SAGEYFEIQPEAQL
-445 TLKTLDTAAQV
+445 KLETLETASQV

-469 LQMNNFNTRVV
+469 RQMNNFNTRVV
-480 APIID
+480 EPIID

-531 QSDIKEESYRFTLS
+531 QSDIKEEAYSFTLS
-545 FDDGLNPHN
+545 FDDGLNPNN

-563 GLGKGAALR
+563 GLGTGAAPR
-572 DEADAQVG
+572 DEADVQVG

-595 RAYRFWELISSDT
+595 RAYRFWELISSDA

-623 GDVAFTTVNGGNAG
+623 GDGTFTTVNGGNAG
-637 SNWADVTP
+637 NNWADVTP
-645 GTQDSVIATW
+645 GTEDSVIATW

-667 GTCGLFPATSP
+667 RTCGLFPATSP

-691 RHGTAEADVRY
+691 KHGTAEADVRY

-725 SAQDTDPALR
+725 SAQDTDPTLN

-742 KVAVEYAFVTA
+742 KVAVEYALVA
-753 DGSMQAAMTGYSA
+753 ANEAMQTTMTKYSA
-766 ASGSNGSYSV
+766 ASGTNGSYTV
-776 PLSAFSGLGNG
+776 PLSAFNGLGNG
-787 KGGTVIIRMTDD
+787 KGGTVIIKMTDD

-847 GTFNPK
+847 GTFNPT
-853 DLNVTYTTPEGDLV
+853 DLNVTYTTPEGDLI

-883 FTIPRALA
+883 FTIPRALT
-891 FEDGADSMN
+891 FEDGAASMN

-917 PFSFMYTMTDM
+917 PFNFMYTMTDL

-947 DISVPVQKQGY
+947 DISIPVQKQGY
-958 NVRVSIMDKDG
+958 DVRVNVVDKDG
-969 KAVENAAVTLTNSDG
+969 KAVENATITLTNSDG

-993 YKDLAYDAYRYYVQ
+993 YKDSPYDTYRYYVK

-1022 GSAAQVKNGVLTI
+1022 GSAAQVKDGVLTI
-1035 TVVLKKALEGAWD
+1035 TVVLKKAMEGAWD
-1048 GTAVTE
+1048 GTTVTE
-1054 PKQVDGVYQISTGA
+1054 PKLEEGVYQISTGA

-1074 RTVNNGTISIKGKLT
+1074 KTVNGGTNNIKGKLT
-1089 GDIDLA
+1089 KDIDLA

-1106 KGFTGELDG
+1106 KGFAGELDG

-1124 IYSTEDNQ
+1124 IYSTADNQ
-1132 GLIGRLSANGKVHDL
+1132 GLIGRLGANGKVHDL

-1165 IALAKTSVI
+1165 HAPQKTSVI
-1174 NCLNEADVTART
+1174 NCLNEADVTAAT
-1186 CVAGVVGKT
+1186 CAAGVVGKV
-1195 QANVANAN
+1195 QAFVQNAAT
-1203 GAKNAPAIKGCGNT
+1203 AKNAPAIKKCGNT
-1217 GAITATDAKSGNAGG
+1217 GTITATDAKFGNAGG
-1232 IAAIHMQ
+1232 IAAVISN
-1239 YQTFGGVFTD
+1239 YQMFGGVFTD
-1249 CINVGSVTA
+1249 CINVGGVAA

-1267 TTNGKKQADGGGNCY
+1267 TTNGKRQADGGGNYY
-1282 LTGCLTGS
+1282 LSGCLNGS
-1290 GDTPIIGVEKTAD
+1290 GDEPIIGVEKTAD
-1303 ELMEL
+1303 ELMEM

-1328 DQPAADDVAA
+1328 DQPVVDDVIA
-1338 KISAIGTV
+1338 KIGAIGTV
-1346 TRDSKSKIDAARK
+1346 TRGSKASIDAARK
-1359 AYDALT
+1359 AYDDLT

-1392 SSGSSGSGSAIY
+1392 SSGSSGSAYTGGHTFTTDLEPGSITG
-1404 PVQNGSN
+1404 VFVDGKKLDS
-1411 AAGGTDY
+1411 
-1418 SGGRYG
+1418 RYYT
-1424 LIFRAGVSG
+1424 VSG
-1433 VKGVQVD
+1433 SDVTLTAD
-1440 GRAIGKANYTVEG
+1440 
-1453 SYPAEVY
+1453 Y
-1460 LKAAY
+1460 LKT
-1465 LKKLA
+1465 LRS
-1470 NGKHTL
+1470 GKHTVKIENA
-1476 TVLYDGGSLT
+1476 TKVATGS
-1486 TEFTVGGVDA
+1486 FTLSGSGAVQ
-1496 SPRTGDAGI
+1496 SSRTGDPGVAIYFAMG
-1505 AVYAAM
+1505 AV
-1511 SLLSA
+1511 SFLGSA
-1516 AGGAWVIGRKR
+1516 AWLRKR
-1527 KH
+1527 KET

>member
-16 VGLLPAQ
+16 VSLLPVQ
-23 ALAAGDGSAADTPA
+23 VLAAGDDGAADAPA
-37 VTEPAGEEQMPE
+37 VTEPAGEEQTPE
-49 NPADTEKSEAPDS
+49 NSADTEEPEEPEAPV
-62 PDAPEV
+62 EV
-68 PVETP
+68 PAEDPAETP
-73 AEAPEGSAAEE
+73 AEAAEEPAAEE
-84 PVTAEVSAAASA
+84 PVTGEASVSASTEAA
-96 EAVMTAA
+96 MTAT
-103 AAAAVPTLKE
+103 AAAAVPTLQD

-136 GEVFWNN
+136 GKVFWNN
-143 EKNRPLLAAESF
+143 EKNRPLIGADSF

-171 SFCYPNQDT
+171 SFCYPDQDKGFT
-180 GFSGTAVV
+180 GTSVV
-188 CVLMESK
+188 CTLMESK

-202 ICATTDGKNFSEDT
+202 ICATMDGKNFSEDT
-216 WTLTLHVKKN
+216 WTLTLHVKEN

-245 PILKLYSVAKDAS
+245 PILKLYNVVKDAS
-258 GQEVLGDE
+258 GKEVLGDE

-281 DGETEYDPAMGKL
+281 DGEAEYDPAMGKL
-294 EEKDSLQRFYT
+294 ENELQRFYT

-339 EQNDVFTGENQYA
+339 EQNDVFTGKNQYA
-352 YIVCAAYGVDAAKQD
+352 YIICAAYGVDGTKKD
-367 GTSFGADDFKVE
+367 GTGFGADDFKLE
-379 LNCPVM
+379 LNCPAM
-385 NSSAEMGAPFEKD
+385 NNIVENGTPFEKD
-398 GHTYYPTMVFA
+398 GHTYYPAMVFA

-417 IYVGAAMPGYNSAV
+417 IYVGATVPGYGSSV
-431 SAGEYFEVSPDAQL
+431 GAGEFFDIQPEAQL
-445 TLKTLDTAAQV
+445 KLATLETASQV

-469 LQMNNFNTRVV
+469 RQLNNFNTRAVEPMV
-480 APIID
+480 D

-493 KSATYEIKRQT
+493 KSATYEIKRATQ
-504 SNSMA
+504 SSMA

-520 ATHVTRAGFYQ
+520 ATHVTRAGFYKQ
-531 QSDIKEESYRFTLS
+531 GDIKEETYSFTLS
-545 FDDGLNPHN
+545 FDDGLNPNN

-563 GLGKGAALR
+563 GLGTGAAPR
-572 DEADAQVG
+572 DEADIQVG

-595 RAYRFWELISSDT
+595 RAYRFWELISSDV
-608 ANIIIEPDFHWDVLS
+608 ANVIVEPDFHWDVIS
-623 GDVAFTTVNGGNAG
+623 GDVAFTTVNGGNG
-637 SNWADVTP
+637 GNNWADVTP

-667 GTCGLFPATSP
+667 RTCGLFPATSP

-691 RHGTAEADVRY
+691 KHGTAEADVRY

-725 SAQDTDPALR
+725 SAQDTAPTLN

-742 KVAVEYAFVTA
+742 KVAVEYALVA
-753 DGSMQAAMTGYSA
+753 ANEAMQTTMTKYST
-766 ASGSNGSYSV
+766 ASGTNGSYTV
-776 PLSAFSGLGNG
+776 PLSAFNGLGNG
-787 KGGTVIIRMTDD
+787 KGGTVIIKMTDD

-853 DLNVTYTTPEGDLV
+853 ELNVTYTTPEGNLI

-883 FTIPRALA
+883 FTIPRALT

-917 PFSFMYTMTDM
+917 PFNFMYTMTDL

-947 DISVPVQKQGY
+947 DISIPVQKQGY
-958 NVRVSIMDKDG
+958 DVRVNVVDKDG
-969 KAVENAAVTLTNSDG
+969 KAVENATITLTNSDG
-984 TELTPVNGL
+984 TDLTPVNGL
-993 YKDLAYDAYRYYVQ
+993 YKDSPYDTYRYYVK

-1022 GSAAQVKNGVLTI
+1022 GSAAQVKDGVLTI
-1035 TVVLKKALEGAWD
+1035 TVVLKKTMEGAWE
-1048 GTAVTE
+1048 GTTVTE
-1054 PKQVDGVYQISTGA
+1054 PKLENGVYQISTGA

-1074 RTVNNGTISIKGKLT
+1074 KTVNDGTINIKGKLT
-1089 GDIDLA
+1089 RDIELA

-1106 KGFTGELDG
+1106 KGFAGELDG

-1124 IYSTEDNQ
+1124 IYSTADNQ
-1132 GLIGRLSANGKVHDL
+1132 GLIGRLGANGKVHDL

-1165 IALAKTSVI
+1165 HAPAKTSVI
-1174 NCLNEADVTART
+1174 NCLNEADVTAKT

-1195 QANVANAN
+1195 QGNVANAN
-1203 GAKNAPAIKGCGNT
+1203 NAKKAPVIKNCGNT
-1217 GAITATDAKSGNAGG
+1217 GTITATDAKSGNAGG

-1239 YQTFGGVFTD
+1239 YQMFGGVFTD
-1249 CINVGSVTA
+1249 CINVGGVAA
-1258 SKKAGGVTV
+1258 SKKAGGITV
-1267 TTNGKKQADGGGNCY
+1267 TTNAKKQADGGGNYY
-1282 LTGCLTGS
+1282 LSGCLNGS
-1290 GDTPIIGVEKTAD
+1290 GDTPIIGAEKTAD
-1303 ELMEL
+1303 ELMEM

-1328 DQPAADDVAA
+1328 DQPVVDDVIA
-1338 KISAIGTV
+1338 KIGAIGTV
-1346 TRDSKSKIDAARK
+1346 TRGSKASIDAARK
-1359 AYDALT
+1359 AYDDLT

-1392 SSGSSGSGSAIY
+1392 SSGSGSAYTGGHTFTTDLEPGSITGVFVDGKKLDSRYYTVSGSDVTLTADYLKTLRSGKHTVKIENAAKVATGSFTLSGSGA
-1404 PVQNGSN
+1404 VQS
-1411 AAGGTDY
+1411 
-1418 SGGRYG
+1418 S
-1424 LIFRAGVSG
+1424 
-1433 VKGVQVD
+1433 
-1440 GRAIGKANYTVEG
+1440 
-1453 SYPAEVY
+1453 
-1460 LKAAY
+1460 
-1465 LKKLA
+1465 
-1470 NGKHTL
+1470 
-1476 TVLYDGGSLT
+1476 
-1486 TEFTVGGVDA
+1486 
-1496 SPRTGDAGI
+1496 RTGDPGVAI
-1505 AVYAAM
+1505 YAAM
-1511 SLLSA
+1511 GAVSFLGSA
-1516 AGGAWVIGRKR
+1516 AWLRKR
-1527 KH
+1527 KET

>member
-16 VGLLPAQ
+16 VSLLPVQ
-23 ALAAGDGSAADTPA
+23 VLAAGDGGAADAPV
-37 VTEPAGEEQMPE
+37 VTELAGEEQTPE
-49 NPADTEKSEAPDS
+49 NSADTEEPEESEAP
-62 PDAPEV
+62 AE
-68 PVETP
+68 EP
-73 AEAPEGSAAEE
+73 AEAAEEPAAEE
-84 PVTAEVSAAASA
+84 PVTEEASVSASTEAA
-96 EAVMTAA
+96 MT
-103 AAAAVPTLKE
+103 AAAAVPTLQE

-136 GEVFWNN
+136 GKVFWNN

-171 SFCYPNQDT
+171 SFCYPDQDK
-180 GFSGTAVV
+180 GFTGTAVV

-216 WTLTLHVKKN
+216 WTLTLHVKEN

-245 PILKLYSVAKDAS
+245 PILKLYNVVKDAS
-258 GQEVLGDE
+258 GKEVLGDE

-294 EEKDSLQRFYT
+294 EDNLQRFYT

-311 YAYRAFGYNEATKA
+311 YAYRAFGYNEETKA

-339 EQNDVFTGENQYA
+339 EQNDVFTGEDQYA
-352 YIVCAAYGVDAAKQD
+352 YILCAAYGVNGTKAD
-367 GTSFGADDFKVE
+367 GSSFGADDFKVE

-385 NSSAEMGAPFEKD
+385 NSTAELGASFEKD

-417 IYVGAAMPGYNSAV
+417 IYVGATMPGYNSSV
-431 SAGEYFEVSPDAQL
+431 SAGEYFEIQPEAQL
-445 TLKTLDTAAQV
+445 KLETLETASQV

-469 LQMNNFNTRVV
+469 RQMNNFNTRVV
-480 APIID
+480 EPIID

-531 QSDIKEESYRFTLS
+531 QSDIKEEAYSFTLS
-545 FDDGLNPHN
+545 FDDGLNPNN

-563 GLGKGAALR
+563 GLGTGAAPR
-572 DEADAQVG
+572 DEADVQVG

-595 RAYRFWELISSDT
+595 RAYRFWELISSDA

-623 GDVAFTTVNGGNAG
+623 GDGTFTTVNGGNAG
-637 SNWADVTP
+637 NNWADVTP
-645 GTQDSVIATW
+645 GTEDSVIATW

-667 GTCGLFPATSP
+667 RTCGLFPATSP

-691 RHGTAEADVRY
+691 KHGTAEADVRY

-725 SAQDTDPALR
+725 SAQDTDPTLN

-742 KVAVEYAFVTA
+742 KVAVEYALVA
-753 DGSMQAAMTGYSA
+753 ANEAMQTTMTKYSA
-766 ASGSNGSYSV
+766 ASGTNGSYTV

-787 KGGTVIIRMTDD
+787 KGGTVIIKMTDD

-847 GTFNPK
+847 GTFNPT
-853 DLNVTYTTPEGDLV
+853 DLNVTYTTPEGDLI

-872 QYERMDTAVLE
+872 QYARMDTAVLE
-883 FTIPRALA
+883 FTIPRALV

-917 PFSFMYTMTDM
+917 PFNFMYTMTDL

-947 DISVPVQKQGY
+947 DISIPVQKQGY
-958 NVRVSIMDKDG
+958 DVRVNVVDKDG
-969 KAVENAAVTLTNSDG
+969 KAVENATITLTNSDG

-993 YKDLAYDAYRYYVQ
+993 YKDSPYDTYRYYVK

-1022 GSAAQVKNGVLTI
+1022 SSAAQVKNGVLTI
-1035 TVVLKKALEGAWD
+1035 TIVLKKTMEGAWD
-1048 GTAVTE
+1048 GTTVTE
-1054 PKQVDGVYQISTGA
+1054 PKLENGVYQISTGA

-1074 RTVNNGTISIKGKLT
+1074 KTVNGRTNNIKGKLT
-1089 GDIDLA
+1089 KDIELA

-1106 KGFTGELDG
+1106 KGFAGELDG

-1124 IYSTEDNQ
+1124 IYSTADNQ
-1132 GLIGRLSANGKVHDL
+1132 GLIGRLGANGKVHDL

-1165 IALAKTSVI
+1165 HAPAKTSVI
-1174 NCLNEADVTART
+1174 NCLNEADVTAKT
-1186 CVAGVVGKT
+1186 CAAGVAGKA
-1195 QANVANAN
+1195 QASVATAT
-1203 GAKNAPAIKGCGNT
+1203 GAKNAPAIKNCGNT
-1217 GAITATDAKSGNAGG
+1217 GTITATDAKSGNAGG
-1232 IAAIHMQ
+1232 IAAVISN
-1239 YQTFGGVFTD
+1239 YQMFGGVFTD
-1249 CINVGSVTA
+1249 CINVGGVAA
-1258 SKKAGGVTV
+1258 SKKAGGITV
-1267 TTNGKKQADGGGNCY
+1267 TTNAKKQADGGGNYY
-1282 LTGCLTGS
+1282 LSGCLNGS
-1290 GDTPIIGVEKTAD
+1290 GDKPIIGEEKTAD
-1303 ELMEL
+1303 ELMEM
-1308 LKDRTDPVGKGLYEA
+1308 LKDCTDPVGKGLYEA

-1328 DQPAADDVAA
+1328 DQPVVDDVIA
-1338 KISAIGTV
+1338 KIGAIGTV
-1346 TRDSKSKIDAARK
+1346 TRGSKASIDAARK
-1359 AYDALT
+1359 AYDDLT

-1392 SSGSSGSGSAIY
+1392 SSGSSGSAYTGGHTFTTDLEPGSITG
-1404 PVQNGSN
+1404 VFVDGKKLDS
-1411 AAGGTDY
+1411 
-1418 SGGRYG
+1418 RYYT
-1424 LIFRAGVSG
+1424 VSG
-1433 VKGVQVD
+1433 SDVTLTAD
-1440 GRAIGKANYTVEG
+1440 
-1453 SYPAEVY
+1453 Y
-1460 LKAAY
+1460 LKT
-1465 LKKLA
+1465 LRS
-1470 NGKHTL
+1470 GKHTVKIENA
-1476 TVLYDGGSLT
+1476 TKVATGS
-1486 TEFTVGGVDA
+1486 FTLSGSGAVQ
-1496 SPRTGDAGI
+1496 SSRTGDPGVAIYFAMG
-1505 AVYAAM
+1505 AV
-1511 SLLSA
+1511 SFLGSA
-1516 AGGAWVIGRKR
+1516 AWLRKR
-1527 KH
+1527 KET

>member
-16 VGLLPAQ
+16 VSLLPVQ
-23 ALAAGDGSAADTPA
+23 VLAAGDGGAADAPV
-37 VTEPAGEEQMPE
+37 VTELAGEEQTPE
-49 NPADTEKSEAPDS
+49 NPADTEEPEESEAP
-62 PDAPEV
+62 AE
-68 PVETP
+68 EP
-73 AEAPEGSAAEE
+73 AEAAGEPAAEE
-84 PVTAEVSAAASA
+84 PVTEEASVSASTEAA
-96 EAVMTAA
+96 MTAT
-103 AAAAVPTLKE
+103 AAAAVPTLQD

-136 GEVFWNN
+136 GKVFWNN
-143 EKNRPLLAAESF
+143 EKNRPLIGADSF

-171 SFCYPNQDT
+171 SFCYPDQDK
-180 GFSGTAVV
+180 GFTGTAVV
-188 CVLMESK
+188 CTLMESK

-202 ICATTDGKNFSEDT
+202 ICATMDGKNFSEDT
-216 WTLTLHVKKN
+216 WTLTLHVKEN
-226 STYDFNFL
+226 SAYDFDFL

-245 PILKLYSVAKDAS
+245 PILKLYNVVKDAS
-258 GQEVLGDE
+258 GKEVLGDE

-281 DGETEYDPAMGKL
+281 DGEAEYDPAMGKL
-294 EEKDSLQRFYT
+294 ENELQRFYT

-339 EQNDVFTGENQYA
+339 EQNDVFTGKNQYA
-352 YIVCAAYGVDAAKQD
+352 YIICAAYGVDGTKKD
-367 GTSFGADDFKVE
+367 GTGFGADDFKLE
-379 LNCPVM
+379 LNCPAM
-385 NSSAEMGAPFEKD
+385 NNIVENGTPFEKD
-398 GHTYYPTMVFA
+398 GHTYYPAMVFA

-417 IYVGAAMPGYNSAV
+417 IYVGATVPGYGSSV
-431 SAGEYFEVSPDAQL
+431 GAGEFFDIQPEAQL
-445 TLKTLDTAAQV
+445 KLATLETASQV

-469 LQMNNFNTRVV
+469 RQLNNFNTRAVEPMV
-480 APIID
+480 D

-493 KSATYEIKRQT
+493 KSATYEIKRATQ
-504 SNSMA
+504 SSMA

-531 QSDIKEESYRFTLS
+531 QSDIKEEAYSFTLS
-545 FDDGLNPHN
+545 FDDGLNPNN

-563 GLGKGAALR
+563 GLGTGAAPR
-572 DEADAQVG
+572 DEADIQVG

-595 RAYRFWELISSDT
+595 RAYRFWELISSDV
-608 ANIIIEPDFHWDVLS
+608 ANVIVEPDFHWDVIS
-623 GDVAFTTVNGGNAG
+623 GDVAFTTVNGGNG
-637 SNWADVTP
+637 GNNWADVTP

-667 GTCGLFPATSP
+667 RTCGLFPATSP

-691 RHGTAEADVRY
+691 KHGTAEADVRY

-725 SAQDTDPALR
+725 SAQDTAPTLN

-742 KVAVEYAFVTA
+742 KVAVEYALVA
-753 DGSMQAAMTGYSA
+753 ANEAMQTTMTKYST
-766 ASGSNGSYSV
+766 ASGTNGSYTV
-776 PLSAFSGLGNG
+776 PLSAFNGLGNG
-787 KGGTVIIRMTDD
+787 KGGTVIIKMTDD

-853 DLNVTYTTPEGDLV
+853 ELNVTYTTPEGDLI

-883 FTIPRALA
+883 FTIPRALT

-917 PFSFMYTMTDM
+917 PFNFMYTMTDL

-947 DISVPVQKQGY
+947 DISIPVQKQGY
-958 NVRVSIMDKDG
+958 DVRVNVVDKDG
-969 KAVENAAVTLTNSDG
+969 KAVENAVITLTNSDG

-993 YKDLAYDAYRYYVQ
+993 YKDSPYDTYRYYVQ
-1007 AEGYVNNAGSFSLSA
+1007 AESYVNNAGSFSLSA
-1022 GSAAQVKNGVLTI
+1022 GSAAQVKDGVLTI
-1035 TVVLKKALEGAWD
+1035 TVVLKKTMEGAWD
-1048 GTAVTE
+1048 GTTVTE
-1054 PKQVDGVYQISTGA
+1054 PKLEEGVYQISTGA

-1074 RTVNNGTISIKGKLT
+1074 QTVNGRTNNIKGKLT
-1089 GDIDLA
+1089 KDIELA

-1106 KGFTGELDG
+1106 KGFAGELDG

-1124 IYSTEDNQ
+1124 IYSTADNQ
-1132 GLIGRLSANGKVHDL
+1132 GLIGRLGANGKVHDL

-1165 IALAKTSVI
+1165 HAPAKTSVI
-1174 NCLNEADVTART
+1174 NCLNEADVTAKT

-1195 QANVANAN
+1195 QGNVANAN
-1203 GAKNAPAIKGCGNT
+1203 NAKNAPIIKNCGNT
-1217 GAITATDAKSGNAGG
+1217 GTITATDAKSGNAGG

-1239 YQTFGGVFTD
+1239 YQMFGGVFTD
-1249 CINVGSVTA
+1249 CINVGGVAA
-1258 SKKAGGVTV
+1258 SKKAGGITV
-1267 TTNGKKQADGGGNCY
+1267 TTNAKKQADGGGNYY
-1282 LTGCLTGS
+1282 LSGCLNGS
-1290 GDTPIIGVEKTAD
+1290 GDKPIIGVEKTAD
-1303 ELMEL
+1303 ELMEM

-1328 DQPAADDVAA
+1328 DQPVVDDVIA
-1338 KISAIGTV
+1338 KIGAIGTV
-1346 TRDSKSKIDAARK
+1346 TRGSKASIDAARK
-1359 AYDALT
+1359 AYDDLT

-1392 SSGSSGSGSAIY
+1392 SSGSSGSGSSIY

-1411 AAGGTDY
+1411 AASGTDY
-1418 SGGRYG
+1418 SGGKYG
-1424 LIFRAGVSG
+1424 LIFCASVSG

-1440 GRAIGKANYTVEG
+1440 GKTIGKANYTVEG

-1465 LKKLA
+1465 LKRLA

-1486 TEFTVGGVDA
+1486 TEFTIGGVST
-1496 SPRTGDAGI
+1496 SPTTGDAGMAI
-1505 AVYAAM
+1505 YAAM
-1511 SLLSA
+1511 SLLSLT
-1516 AGGAWVIGRKR
+1516 GGALVVSRRRKEN
-1527 KH
+1527 

>member
-16 VGLLPAQ
+16 VSLLPVQ
-23 ALAAGDGSAADTPA
+23 VLAAGDGGAADAPVVTELAGEEQTPENSA
-37 VTEPAGEEQMPE
+37 DTEEPEESEAPAEEPAEAAEEPAGEE
-49 NPADTEKSEAPDS
+49 
-62 PDAPEV
+62 
-68 PVETP
+68 
-73 AEAPEGSAAEE
+73 
-84 PVTAEVSAAASA
+84 PVTEEASVSASTEAA
-96 EAVMTAA
+96 MTATT
-103 AAAAVPTLKE
+103 AAAVPTLQD

-136 GEVFWNN
+136 GKVFWNN
-143 EKNRPLLAAESF
+143 EKNRPLIGADSF

-171 SFCYPNQDT
+171 SFCYPDQDK
-180 GFSGTAVV
+180 GFTGTAVV
-188 CVLMESK
+188 CTLMESK

-202 ICATTDGKNFSEDT
+202 ICATMDGKNFSEDT
-216 WTLTLHVKKN
+216 WTLTLHVKEN
-226 STYDFNFL
+226 SAYDFDFM

-245 PILKLYSVAKDAS
+245 PILKLYNVVKDAS
-258 GQEVLGDE
+258 GKEVLGDE

-281 DGETEYDPAMGKL
+281 DGEAEYDPAMGKL
-294 EEKDSLQRFYT
+294 ENELQRFYT

-311 YAYRAFGYNEATKA
+311 YAYRAFGYNEATNA

-339 EQNDVFTGENQYA
+339 EQNDVFTGKNQYA
-352 YIVCAAYGVDAAKQD
+352 YIICAAYGVDGTKKD
-367 GTSFGADDFKVE
+367 GTGFGADDFKLE
-379 LNCPVM
+379 LNCPAM
-385 NSSAEMGAPFEKD
+385 NNIVENGTPFEKD
-398 GHTYYPTMVFA
+398 GHTYYPAMVFA

-417 IYVGAAMPGYNSAV
+417 IYVGATVPGYGSSV
-431 SAGEYFEVSPDAQL
+431 GAGEFFDIQPEAQL
-445 TLKTLDTAAQV
+445 KLATLETAAQV

-469 LQMNNFNTRVV
+469 RQLNNFNTRAVE
-480 APIID
+480 PIID

-493 KSATYEIKRQT
+493 KSATYEIKRATQ
-504 SNSMA
+504 SSMA

-520 ATHVTRAGFYQ
+520 ATHVTRAGFYKQ
-531 QSDIKEESYRFTLS
+531 GDIKEETYSFTLS
-545 FDDGLNPHN
+545 FDDGLNPNN

-563 GLGKGAALR
+563 GLGTGAAPR
-572 DEADAQVG
+572 DEADIQVG

-595 RAYRFWELISSDT
+595 RAYRFWELISSDV
-608 ANIIIEPDFHWDVLS
+608 ANVIVEPDFHWDVIS
-623 GDVAFTTVNGGNAG
+623 GDVTFTTVNGGNG
-637 SNWADVTP
+637 GNNWADVTP

-667 GTCGLFPATSP
+667 STCGLFPATSP

-691 RHGTAEADVRY
+691 KHGTAEADVRY

-725 SAQDTDPALR
+725 SAQDTDPTLN

-742 KVAVEYAFVTA
+742 KVAVEYALVA
-753 DGSMQAAMTGYSA
+753 ANEAMQTTMTKYST
-766 ASGSNGSYSV
+766 ASGTNGSYTV
-776 PLSAFSGLGNG
+776 PLSAFNGLGNG
-787 KGGTVIIRMTDD
+787 KGGTVIIKMTDD

-847 GTFNPK
+847 GTFNPTA
-853 DLNVTYTTPEGDLV
+853 LSVTYTTPEGNLR
-867 LAGAK
+867 LATAK

-883 FTIPRALA
+883 FTIPRAVT

-917 PFSFMYTMTDM
+917 PFNFMYTMTDL

-947 DISVPVQKQGY
+947 DISIPVQKQGY
-958 NVRVSIMDKDG
+958 DVRVNVVDKDG
-969 KAVENAAVTLTNSDG
+969 KAVENATITLTNSDG
-984 TELTPVNGL
+984 TDLTPVNGL
-993 YKDLAYDAYRYYVQ
+993 YKDLAYDTYRYYVK
-1007 AEGYVNNAGSFSLSA
+1007 AEGYVNSAGSFSLSA

-1035 TVVLKKALEGAWD
+1035 TVVLKKIMEGAWD
-1048 GTAVTE
+1048 GTTVTK
-1054 PKQVDGVYQISTGA
+1054 PKLENGVYQISTGA

-1074 RTVNNGTISIKGKLT
+1074 QTVNAGTNNIKGKLT
-1089 GDIDLA
+1089 RDIELA

-1124 IYSTEDNQ
+1124 IYSTADSQ
-1132 GLIGRLSANGKVHDL
+1132 GLIGRLGANGKVHDL

-1153 TTTGNTAGGIVG
+1153 TTTAASAGGIVG
-1165 IALAKTSVI
+1165 YAPAQTSVI
-1174 NCLNEADVTART
+1174 NCLNEADVTAKT
-1186 CVAGVVGKT
+1186 CAAGVVGKT
-1195 QANVANAN
+1195 QGNVANAN
-1203 GAKNAPAIKGCGNT
+1203 NAKKAPVIKNCGNT
-1217 GAITATDAKSGNAGG
+1217 GTITATDAKSGNAGG

-1239 YQTFGGVFTD
+1239 YQMFGGVFTD

-1267 TTNGKKQADGGGNCY
+1267 TTNAKKLADGGGNYY
-1282 LTGCLTGS
+1282 LSGCLNGS
-1290 GDTPIIGVEKTAD
+1290 GDEPIIGAEKTAD
-1303 ELMEL
+1303 ELMEM

-1328 DQPAADDVAA
+1328 DQPVVDDVIA
-1338 KISAIGTV
+1338 KIGAIGTV
-1346 TRDSKSKIDAARK
+1346 TRGSKASIDAARK
-1359 AYDALT
+1359 AYDGLT
-1365 DAQKELVPADVLK
+1365 EDQKKLVPASVLK

-1392 SSGSSGSGSAIY
+1392 SSGSSGSAYTGGHTFTTDLEPGSITG
-1404 PVQNGSN
+1404 VFVDGKKLDS
-1411 AAGGTDY
+1411 
-1418 SGGRYG
+1418 RYYT
-1424 LIFRAGVSG
+1424 VSG
-1433 VKGVQVD
+1433 SDVTLTAD
-1440 GRAIGKANYTVEG
+1440 
-1453 SYPAEVY
+1453 Y
-1460 LKAAY
+1460 LKT
-1465 LKKLA
+1465 LRS
-1470 NGKHTL
+1470 GKHTVKIENA
-1476 TVLYDGGSLT
+1476 TKVATGS
-1486 TEFTVGGVDA
+1486 FTLSGSGAVQ
-1496 SPRTGDAGI
+1496 SSRTGDPGVAI
-1505 AVYAAM
+1505 YAAM
-1511 SLLSA
+1511 GAVSFLGSA
-1516 AGGAWVIGRKR
+1516 AWLRKR
-1527 KH
+1527 KET

>member
-16 VGLLPAQ
+16 VSLLPVQ
-23 ALAAGDGSAADTPA
+23 VLAAGDGGAADAPV
-37 VTEPAGEEQMPE
+37 VTELAGKEQTPE
-49 NPADTEKSEAPDS
+49 NSADTEEPEESEAP
-62 PDAPEV
+62 AE
-68 PVETP
+68 EP
-73 AEAPEGSAAEE
+73 AEAAGEPAAEE
-84 PVTAEVSAAASA
+84 PVTEEASVSASTEAA
-96 EAVMTAA
+96 MTAT
-103 AAAAVPTLKE
+103 AAAAVPTLQD

-136 GEVFWNN
+136 GKVFWNN

-216 WTLTLHVKKN
+216 WTLTLHVKEN
-226 STYDFNFL
+226 SAYDFDFM

-245 PILKLYSVAKDAS
+245 PILKLYNVVKDAS
-258 GQEVLGDE
+258 GKEVLGDE

-281 DGETEYDPAMGKL
+281 DGEAEYDPAMGKL
-294 EEKDSLQRFYT
+294 ENELQRFYT

-339 EQNDVFTGENQYA
+339 EQNDVFTGKNQYA
-352 YIVCAAYGVDAAKQD
+352 YIICAAYGVDGTKKD
-367 GTSFGADDFKVE
+367 GTGFGADDFKLE
-379 LNCPVM
+379 LNCPAM
-385 NSSAEMGAPFEKD
+385 NNIVENGTPFEKD
-398 GHTYYPTMVFA
+398 GHTYYPAMVFA

-417 IYVGAAMPGYNSAV
+417 IYVGATVPGYGSSV
-431 SAGEYFEVSPDAQL
+431 GAGEFFDIQPEAQL
-445 TLKTLDTAAQV
+445 KLATLETASQV

-469 LQMNNFNTRVV
+469 RQLNNFNTRAVEPMV
-480 APIID
+480 D

-493 KSATYEIKRQT
+493 KSATYEIKRATQ
-504 SNSMA
+504 SSMA

-531 QSDIKEESYRFTLS
+531 QSDIKEEAYSFTLS
-545 FDDGLNPHN
+545 FDDGLNPNN

-563 GLGKGAALR
+563 GLGTGAAPR
-572 DEADAQVG
+572 DEADVQVG

-623 GDVAFTTVNGGNAG
+623 GDVTFTTVNGGNAG
-637 SNWADVTP
+637 NNWADVTP
-645 GTQDSVIATW
+645 GTEDSVIATW

-667 GTCGLFPATSP
+667 RTCGLFPATSP

-691 RHGTAEADVRY
+691 KHGTAEADVRY

-725 SAQDTDPALR
+725 SSEDTAPTLN
-735 FTVSGTG
+735 FTVTGTG
-742 KVAVEYAFVTA
+742 KVKVQYAFVA
-753 DGSMQAAMTGYSA
+753 ANESMQAAMTKYST
-766 ASGSNGSYSV
+766 ASGTNGSYTV
-776 PLSAFSGLGNG
+776 PLSAFNG
-787 KGGTVIIRMTDD
+787 KGGTVIIKMTDD

-853 DLNVTYTTPEGDLV
+853 DLNVTYTTPEGNLI

-883 FTIPRALA
+883 FTIPRALT

-917 PFSFMYTMTDM
+917 PFNFMYTMTDL

-947 DISVPVQKQGY
+947 DISIPVQKQGY
-958 NVRVSIMDKDG
+958 DVRVNVVDKDG
-969 KAVENAAVTLTNSDG
+969 KAVENAVITLTNSDG
-984 TELTPVNGL
+984 TDLTPVNGL
-993 YKDLAYDAYRYYVQ
+993 YKDSPYDTYRYYVK

-1022 GSAAQVKNGVLTI
+1022 GSAAQVKDGVLTI

-1048 GTAVTE
+1048 GTTATE
-1054 PKQVDGVYQISTGA
+1054 PKQVGGVYQIGTGA

-1074 RTVNNGTISIKGKLT
+1074 KTVNDGTNNIKGKLT
-1089 GDIDLA
+1089 KDIDLA
-1095 GFPWTPIGNTS
+1095 GCPWTPIGNTS
-1106 KGFTGELDG
+1106 KGFAGELDG

-1124 IYSTEDNQ
+1124 IYSTADNQ
-1132 GLIGRLSANGKVHDL
+1132 GLIGRLGANGKVHDL

-1165 IALAKTSVI
+1165 YAPAKTSVI
-1174 NCLNEADVTART
+1174 NCLNEADVTAKT
-1186 CVAGVVGKT
+1186 CAAGVVGKA
-1195 QANVANAN
+1195 QASVTNPT
-1203 GAKNAPAIKGCGNT
+1203 GAKNAPAIKNCGNT
-1217 GAITATDAKSGNAGG
+1217 GTIIATDAAAGNAGG

-1239 YQTFGGVFTD
+1239 YKMFGGVFTD
-1249 CINVGSVTA
+1249 CINVGGVTA
-1258 SKKAGGVTV
+1258 SKKAGGITV
-1267 TTNGKKQADGGGNCY
+1267 TTNAKKLADGGGNYY
-1282 LTGCLTGS
+1282 LSGCLNGS
-1290 GDTPIIGVEKTAD
+1290 GDTPIIGAEKTAD
-1303 ELMEL
+1303 ELMEM

-1328 DQPAADDVAA
+1328 DQPVVDDVIA
-1338 KISAIGTV
+1338 KIGAIGTV
-1346 TRDSKSKIDAARK
+1346 TRGSKASIDAARK
-1359 AYDALT
+1359 AYDDLT

-1392 SSGSSGSGSAIY
+1392 SSGSSGSAYTGGHTFTTDLEPGSITG
-1404 PVQNGSN
+1404 VFVDGKKLDS
-1411 AAGGTDY
+1411 
-1418 SGGRYG
+1418 RYYT
-1424 LIFRAGVSG
+1424 VSG
-1433 VKGVQVD
+1433 SDVTLTAD
-1440 GRAIGKANYTVEG
+1440 
-1453 SYPAEVY
+1453 Y
-1460 LKAAY
+1460 LKT
-1465 LKKLA
+1465 LRS
-1470 NGKHTL
+1470 GKHTVKIENAAKVA
-1476 TVLYDGGSLT
+1476 TGS
-1486 TEFTVGGVDA
+1486 FTLSGSGAVQ
-1496 SPRTGDAGI
+1496 SSRTGDPGVAIYFAMG
-1505 AVYAAM
+1505 AV
-1511 SLLSA
+1511 SFLGSA
-1516 AGGAWVIGRKR
+1516 AWLRKR
-1527 KH
+1527 KET

>member
-16 VGLLPAQ
+16 VSLLPVQ
-23 ALAAGDGSAADTPA
+23 VLAAGDGGAADAPV
-37 VTEPAGEEQMPE
+37 VTELAGEEQTPE
-49 NPADTEKSEAPDS
+49 NSADTEEPEESEAP
-62 PDAPEV
+62 AE
-68 PVETP
+68 EP
-73 AEAPEGSAAEE
+73 AEAAEEPAAEE
-84 PVTAEVSAAASA
+84 PVTGEASVSASTEAA
-96 EAVMTAA
+96 MT
-103 AAAAVPTLKE
+103 AAAAVPTLQE

-136 GEVFWNN
+136 GKVFWNN

-216 WTLTLHVKKN
+216 WTLTLHVKEN

-245 PILKLYSVAKDAS
+245 PILKLYNVVKDAS
-258 GQEVLGDE
+258 GKEVLGDE

-294 EEKDSLQRFYT
+294 ENELQRFYT

-311 YAYRAFGYNEATKA
+311 YAYRAFGYNEETKA

-339 EQNDVFTGENQYA
+339 EQNDVFTGEDQYA
-352 YIVCAAYGVDAAKQD
+352 YIRCVAYGVDATKKD
-367 GTSFGADDFKVE
+367 GTGFGADDFEVE

-385 NSSAEMGAPFEKD
+385 NSTAEMGASFEKD

-417 IYVGAAMPGYNSAV
+417 IYVGATMPGYNSSV
-431 SAGEYFEVSPDAQL
+431 SAGEYFEIQPEAQL
-445 TLKTLDTAAQV
+445 KLETLETASQV

-469 LQMNNFNTRVV
+469 RQMNNFNTRVV
-480 APIID
+480 EPIID

-531 QSDIKEESYRFTLS
+531 QSDIKEEAYSFTLS
-545 FDDGLNPHN
+545 FDDGLNPNN

-563 GLGKGAALR
+563 GLGTGAAPR
-572 DEADAQVG
+572 DEADIQVG

-623 GDVAFTTVNGGNAG
+623 GDVTFTTVNGGNAG
-637 SNWADVTP
+637 NNWADVTP
-645 GTQDSVIATW
+645 GTEDSVIATW

-667 GTCGLFPATSP
+667 RTCGLFPATSP

-691 RHGTAEADVRY
+691 KHGTAEADVRY

-725 SAQDTDPALR
+725 SAQDTAPTLN

-742 KVAVEYAFVTA
+742 KVAVEYALVA
-753 DGSMQAAMTGYSA
+753 ANEAMQTTMTKYST
-766 ASGSNGSYSV
+766 ASGTNGSYTV
-776 PLSAFSGLGNG
+776 PLSAFNGLGNG
-787 KGGTVIIRMTDD
+787 KGGTVIIKMTDD

-853 DLNVTYTTPEGDLV
+853 ELNVTYTTPEGNLI

-883 FTIPRALA
+883 FTIPRALT

-917 PFSFMYTMTDM
+917 PFNFMYTMTDL

-947 DISVPVQKQGY
+947 DISIPVQKQGY
-958 NVRVSIMDKDG
+958 DVRVNVVDKDG
-969 KAVENAAVTLTNSDG
+969 KAVENATITLTNSDG
-984 TELTPVNGL
+984 TDLTPVNGL
-993 YKDLAYDAYRYYVQ
+993 YKDSPYDTYRYYVK

-1022 GSAAQVKNGVLTI
+1022 GSAAQIKDGVLTI
-1035 TVVLKKALEGAWD
+1035 TVVLKKTMEGAWD
-1048 GTAVTE
+1048 GTTVTE
-1054 PKQVDGVYQISTGA
+1054 PKLENGVYQISTGA

-1074 RTVNNGTISIKGKLT
+1074 QTVNARTNNIKGKLT
-1089 GDIDLA
+1089 RDIELA

-1106 KGFTGELDG
+1106 KGFAGELDG

-1124 IYSTEDNQ
+1124 IYSTADNQ
-1132 GLIGRLSANGKVHDL
+1132 GLIGRLGANGKVHDL

-1165 IALAKTSVI
+1165 HAPAKTSVI
-1174 NCLNEADVTART
+1174 NCLNEADVTAKT

-1195 QANVANAN
+1195 QGNVANAN
-1203 GAKNAPAIKGCGNT
+1203 NAKNAPIIKNCGNT
-1217 GAITATDAKSGNAGG
+1217 GTITATDAKSGNAGG

-1239 YQTFGGVFTD
+1239 YQMFGGVFTD
-1249 CINVGSVTA
+1249 CINVGSVAA
-1258 SKKAGGVTV
+1258 SKKAGGITV
-1267 TTNGKKQADGGGNCY
+1267 TTNAKKQADGGGNYY
-1282 LTGCLTGS
+1282 LSGCLNGS
-1290 GDTPIIGVEKTAD
+1290 GDEPIIGVEKTAD
-1303 ELMEL
+1303 ELMEM

-1328 DQPAADDVAA
+1328 DQPVVDDVIA
-1338 KISAIGTV
+1338 KIGAIGTV
-1346 TRDSKSKIDAARK
+1346 TRGSKASIDAARK
-1359 AYDALT
+1359 AYDDLT

-1392 SSGSSGSGSAIY
+1392 SSGSSGSAYTGGHTFTTDLEPGSITG
-1404 PVQNGSN
+1404 VFVDGKKLDS
-1411 AAGGTDY
+1411 
-1418 SGGRYG
+1418 RYYT
-1424 LIFRAGVSG
+1424 VSG
-1433 VKGVQVD
+1433 SDVTLTAD
-1440 GRAIGKANYTVEG
+1440 
-1453 SYPAEVY
+1453 Y
-1460 LKAAY
+1460 LKT
-1465 LKKLA
+1465 LRS
-1470 NGKHTL
+1470 GKHTVKIENAAKVA
-1476 TVLYDGGSLT
+1476 TGS
-1486 TEFTVGGVDA
+1486 FTLSGSGAVQ
-1496 SPRTGDAGI
+1496 SSRTGDPGVAIYFAMG
-1505 AVYAAM
+1505 AV
-1511 SLLSA
+1511 SFLGSA
-1516 AGGAWVIGRKR
+1516 AWLRKR
-1527 KH
+1527 KET

>member
-16 VGLLPAQ
+16 VSLLPVQ
-23 ALAAGDGSAADTPA
+23 VLAAGDDGAADAPV
-37 VTEPAGEEQMPE
+37 VTELAGEEQTPE
-49 NPADTEKSEAPDS
+49 NSADTEEPEEPEAPV
-62 PDAPEV
+62 EV
-68 PVETP
+68 PAEDPAETP
-73 AEAPEGSAAEE
+73 AEAAEE
-84 PVTAEVSAAASA
+84 PAAEGPVTEEASVSASTEAA
-96 EAVMTAA
+96 MT
-103 AAAAVPTLKE
+103 AAAAVPTLQD

-136 GEVFWNN
+136 GKVFWNN

-171 SFCYPNQDT
+171 SFCYPDQDK
-180 GFSGTAVV
+180 GFTGTAVV

-216 WTLTLHVKKN
+216 WTLTLHVKEN

-245 PILKLYSVAKDAS
+245 PILKLYNVVKDAS
-258 GQEVLGDE
+258 GKEVLGDE

-294 EEKDSLQRFYT
+294 EDNLQRFYT

-311 YAYRAFGYNEATKA
+311 YAYRAFGYNEETKA

-339 EQNDVFTGENQYA
+339 EQNDVFTGEDQYA
-352 YIVCAAYGVDAAKQD
+352 YILCAAYGVNGTKAD
-367 GTSFGADDFKVE
+367 GSSFGADDFKVE

-385 NSSAEMGAPFEKD
+385 NSTAELGASFEKD

-417 IYVGAAMPGYNSAV
+417 IYVGATMPGYNSSV
-431 SAGEYFEVSPDAQL
+431 SAGEYFEIQPEAQL
-445 TLKTLDTAAQV
+445 KLETLETASQV

-469 LQMNNFNTRVV
+469 RQMNNFNTRVV
-480 APIID
+480 EPIID

-531 QSDIKEESYRFTLS
+531 QSDIKEEAYSFTLS
-545 FDDGLNPHN
+545 FDDGLNPNN

-563 GLGKGAALR
+563 GLGTGAAPR
-572 DEADAQVG
+572 DEADVQVG

-595 RAYRFWELISSDT
+595 RAYRFWELISSDA

-623 GDVAFTTVNGGNAG
+623 GDGTFTTVNGGNAG
-637 SNWADVTP
+637 NNWADVTP
-645 GTQDSVIATW
+645 GTEDSVIATW

-667 GTCGLFPATSP
+667 RTCGLFPATSP

-691 RHGTAEADVRY
+691 KHGTAEADVRY

-725 SAQDTDPALR
+725 SAQDTDPTLN

-742 KVAVEYAFVTA
+742 KVAVEYALVA
-753 DGSMQAAMTGYSA
+753 ANEAMQTTMTKYSA
-766 ASGSNGSYSV
+766 ASGTNGSYTV
-776 PLSAFSGLGNG
+776 PLSAFNGLGNG
-787 KGGTVIIRMTDD
+787 KGGTVIIKMTDD

-847 GTFNPK
+847 GTFNPT
-853 DLNVTYTTPEGDLV
+853 DLNVTYTTPEGDLI

-883 FTIPRALA
+883 FTIPRALV

-917 PFSFMYTMTDM
+917 PFNFMYTMTDL

-947 DISVPVQKQGY
+947 DISIPVQKQGY
-958 NVRVSIMDKDG
+958 DVRVNVVDKDG
-969 KAVENAAVTLTNSDG
+969 KAVENAVITLTNSDG

-993 YKDLAYDAYRYYVQ
+993 YKDSPYDTYRYYVK

-1022 GSAAQVKNGVLTI
+1022 GSAAQVKDGVLTI
-1035 TVVLKKALEGAWD
+1035 TVVLKKTMEGAWD
-1048 GTAVTE
+1048 GTTVTK
-1054 PKQVDGVYQISTGA
+1054 PKLEEGVYQISTGA

-1074 RTVNNGTISIKGKLT
+1074 QTVNGGTNNIKGKLT
-1089 GDIDLA
+1089 KDIDLA

-1106 KGFTGELDG
+1106 KGFAGELDG

-1124 IYSTEDNQ
+1124 IYSTADNQ
-1132 GLIGRLSANGKVHDL
+1132 GLIGRLGANGKVHDL

-1165 IALAKTSVI
+1165 HAPAKTSVI
-1174 NCLNEADVTART
+1174 NCLNEADVTAKT

-1195 QANVANAN
+1195 QGNVANAN
-1203 GAKNAPAIKGCGNT
+1203 NAKNAPIIKNCGNT
-1217 GAITATDAKSGNAGG
+1217 GTITATDAKSGNAGG

-1239 YQTFGGVFTD
+1239 YQMFGGVFTD
-1249 CINVGSVTA
+1249 CINVGSVAA
-1258 SKKAGGVTV
+1258 SKKAGGITV
-1267 TTNGKKQADGGGNCY
+1267 TTNAKKQADGGGNYY
-1282 LTGCLTGS
+1282 LSGCLSGS
-1290 GDTPIIGVEKTAD
+1290 GDKPIIGVEKTAD
-1303 ELMEL
+1303 ELMEM

-1328 DQPAADDVAA
+1328 DQPVVDDVIA
-1338 KISAIGTV
+1338 KIGAIGTV
-1346 TRDSKSKIDAARK
+1346 TRGSKASIDAARK
-1359 AYDALT
+1359 AYDDLT

-1392 SSGSSGSGSAIY
+1392 SSGSGSSYTGGHTFTTDLEPGSITGVFVDGKKLDSRYYTVSGSDVTLTADYLKTLRSGKHTVKIENATKVATGSFTLSGSGA
-1404 PVQNGSN
+1404 VQS
-1411 AAGGTDY
+1411 
-1418 SGGRYG
+1418 S
-1424 LIFRAGVSG
+1424 
-1433 VKGVQVD
+1433 
-1440 GRAIGKANYTVEG
+1440 
-1453 SYPAEVY
+1453 
-1460 LKAAY
+1460 
-1465 LKKLA
+1465 
-1470 NGKHTL
+1470 
-1476 TVLYDGGSLT
+1476 
-1486 TEFTVGGVDA
+1486 
-1496 SPRTGDAGI
+1496 RTGDPGVAIYFAMG
-1505 AVYAAM
+1505 AV
-1511 SLLSA
+1511 SFLGSA
-1516 AGGAWVIGRKR
+1516 AWLRKR
-1527 KH
+1527 KET

>member
-1 MKKKIVSLLLALTMM
+1 M
-16 VGLLPAQ
+16 
-23 ALAAGDGSAADTPA
+23 
-37 VTEPAGEEQMPE
+37 TELAGEEQTPE
-49 NPADTEKSEAPDS
+49 NSADTEEPEESEAP
-62 PDAPEV
+62 AE
-68 PVETP
+68 EP
-73 AEAPEGSAAEE
+73 AEAAEEPAAEE
-84 PVTAEVSAAASA
+84 PVTEEASVSASTEAAI
-96 EAVMTAA
+96 TT
-103 AAAAVPTLKE
+103 AAAVPTLQD

-136 GEVFWNN
+136 GKVFWNN

-171 SFCYPNQDT
+171 SFCYPKQDT

-216 WTLTLHVKKN
+216 WTLTLHVKEN

-245 PILKLYSVAKDAS
+245 PILKLYNVVKDAS
-258 GQEVLGDE
+258 GKEVLGDE

-294 EEKDSLQRFYT
+294 EEKDNLQRFYT

-311 YAYRAFGYNEATKA
+311 YAYRAFGYNEETKA
-325 YDIPLGGMTLQLPL
+325 YDITLGGMTLQLPL
-339 EQNDVFTGENQYA
+339 EQNDVFTGENQHA
-352 YIVCAAYGVDAAKQD
+352 YIRCVAYGVDATKKD
-367 GTSFGADDFKVE
+367 GTGFGADDFEVE

-385 NSSAEMGAPFEKD
+385 NSTAEMGASFEKD

-417 IYVGAAMPGYNSAV
+417 IYVGATKPGYNSSV
-431 SAGEYFEVSPDAQL
+431 SAGEFFEAEPAAQL
-445 TLKTLDTAAQV
+445 ELAKLDTAAQV

-469 LQMNNFNTRVV
+469 RQMNNFNTRVV
-480 APIID
+480 EPIID

-493 KSATYEIKRQT
+493 KSAIYEIKRQT

-531 QSDIKEESYRFTLS
+531 QSDIKEEAYSFTLS
-545 FDDGLNPHN
+545 FDDGLNPNN

-563 GLGKGAALR
+563 GLGTGAAPR
-572 DEADAQVG
+572 DEADVQVG

-587 VLDGTSRL
+587 VTDGTSRL

-623 GDVAFTTVNGGNAG
+623 GDVTFTTVNGGNAG
-637 SNWADVTP
+637 NNWADVTP
-645 GTQDSVIATW
+645 GTEDSVIATW

-667 GTCGLFPATSP
+667 RTCGLFPATSP

-691 RHGTAEADVRY
+691 KHGTAEADVRY

-725 SAQDTDPALR
+725 SSEDTAPTLN
-735 FTVSGTG
+735 FTVTGTG
-742 KVAVEYAFVTA
+742 KVKVQYAFVA
-753 DGSMQAAMTGYSA
+753 ANESMQAAMTKYSA
-766 ASGSNGSYSV
+766 ASGSNGSYTV
-776 PLSAFSGLGNG
+776 PLSAFSALGNG
-787 KGGTVIIRMTDD
+787 KGGTVIIKMTDD

-810 KVTPTLENVTHP
+810 KVTPTLENATHP

-853 DLNVTYTTPEGDLV
+853 ELNVTYTTPEGNLI

-872 QYERMDTAVLE
+872 QYEWMDTAVLE
-883 FTIPRALA
+883 FTIPRALV

-917 PFSFMYTMTDM
+917 PFNFMYTMTDM

-933 FAALLLRTLSSHLM
+933 FAALLRTLSSHLM
-947 DISVPVQKQGY
+947 DISIPVQKQGY
-958 NVRVSIMDKDG
+958 DVRVNVVDKDG
-969 KAVENAAVTLTNSDG
+969 KAVENAVITLTNSDG

-993 YKDLAYDAYRYYVQ
+993 YKDSLYDTYRYYVK

-1022 GSAAQVKNGVLTI
+1022 SSAAQVKDGVLTI
-1035 TVVLKKALEGAWD
+1035 TVVLKKAMEDAWD
-1048 GTAVTE
+1048 GTTVTE
-1054 PKQVDGVYQISTGA
+1054 PKLEDGVYQISTGA

-1074 RTVNNGTISIKGKLT
+1074 KTVNDGTINIKGKLT
-1089 GDIDLA
+1089 RDIELA

-1124 IYSTEDNQ
+1124 IYSTADNQ
-1132 GLIGRLSANGKVHDL
+1132 GLIGRLGANGKVHDL

-1153 TTTGNTAGGIVG
+1153 TTRGNTAGGIVG
-1165 IALAKTSVI
+1165 YAPAQTSVI
-1174 NCLNEADVTART
+1174 NCLNEADVTAKT

-1195 QANVANAN
+1195 QGNVANAN
-1203 GAKNAPAIKGCGNT
+1203 NAKKAPVIKNCGNT
-1217 GAITATDAKSGNAGG
+1217 GTITATDAKSGNAGG

-1239 YQTFGGVFTD
+1239 YQMFGGVFTD
-1249 CINVGSVTA
+1249 CINVGGVAA
-1258 SKKAGGVTV
+1258 SKKAGGITV
-1267 TTNGKKQADGGGNCY
+1267 TTNAKEQADGGGNYY
-1282 LTGCLTGS
+1282 LSGCLNGS
-1290 GDTPIIGVEKTAD
+1290 GDEPIIGVEKTAD
-1303 ELMEL
+1303 ELMEM

-1328 DQPAADDVAA
+1328 DQPVVDDVIA
-1338 KISAIGTV
+1338 KIGAIGTV
-1346 TRDSKSKIDAARK
+1346 TRGSKASIDAARK
-1359 AYDALT
+1359 AYDDLT

-1392 SSGSSGSGSAIY
+1392 SSGSSGSAYTGGHTFTTDLEPGSITG
-1404 PVQNGSN
+1404 VFVDGKKLDS
-1411 AAGGTDY
+1411 
-1418 SGGRYG
+1418 RYYT
-1424 LIFRAGVSG
+1424 VSG
-1433 VKGVQVD
+1433 SDVTLTAD
-1440 GRAIGKANYTVEG
+1440 
-1453 SYPAEVY
+1453 Y
-1460 LKAAY
+1460 LKT
-1465 LKKLA
+1465 LRS
-1470 NGKHTL
+1470 GKHTVKIENAAKVA
-1476 TVLYDGGSLT
+1476 TGS
-1486 TEFTVGGVDA
+1486 FTLSGSGAVQ
-1496 SPRTGDAGI
+1496 SSRTGDPGVAIYFAMG
-1505 AVYAAM
+1505 AV
-1511 SLLSA
+1511 SFLGSA
-1516 AGGAWVIGRKR
+1516 AWLRKR
-1527 KH
+1527 KET

>member
-16 VGLLPAQ
+16 VSLLPVQ
-23 ALAAGDGSAADTPA
+23 VLAAGDGGAADAPA
-37 VTEPAGEEQMPE
+37 VTEPAGEEQTPE
-49 NPADTEKSEAPDS
+49 IPADTEEPEESEAPV
-62 PDAPEV
+62 EV
-68 PVETP
+68 PAEDPAETP
-73 AEAPEGSAAEE
+73 AEAAEEPAAEE
-84 PVTAEVSAAASA
+84 PVTGEASVSASTEAAMTA
-96 EAVMTAA
+96 TTAA
-103 AAAAVPTLKE
+103 AIPTLQD

-136 GEVFWNN
+136 GDVFKDN
-143 EKNRPLLAAESF
+143 EKDRPLVGADHF

-171 SFCYPNQDT
+171 SFCYPDQDKGFT
-180 GFSGTAVV
+180 GTSVV
-188 CVLMESK
+188 CTLMESK

-202 ICATTDGKNFSEDT
+202 ICATMDGKNFSEDT
-216 WTLTLHVKKN
+216 WTLTLHVKEN
-226 STYDFNFL
+226 STYDFDFM

-245 PILKLYSVAKDAS
+245 PILKLYNVVKDAS
-258 GQEVLGDE
+258 GKEVLGDE

-281 DGETEYDPAMGKL
+281 DGEAEYDPAMGKL
-294 EEKDSLQRFYT
+294 ENELQRFYT

-339 EQNDVFTGENQYA
+339 EQNDVFTGKNQYA
-352 YIVCAAYGVDAAKQD
+352 YIICAAYGVDGTKKD
-367 GTSFGADDFKVE
+367 GTGFGADDFKLE
-379 LNCPVM
+379 LNCPAM
-385 NSSAEMGAPFEKD
+385 NNIVENGTPFEKD
-398 GHTYYPTMVFA
+398 GHTYYPAMVFA

-417 IYVGAAMPGYNSAV
+417 IYVGATVPGYGSSV
-431 SAGEYFEVSPDAQL
+431 GAGEFFDIQPEAQL
-445 TLKTLDTAAQV
+445 KLATLETASQV

-469 LQMNNFNTRVV
+469 RQLNNFNTRAVE
-480 APIID
+480 PIID

-493 KSATYEIKRQT
+493 KSATYEIKRATQ
-504 SNSMA
+504 SSMA

-520 ATHVTRAGFYQ
+520 ATHVTRAGFYKQ
-531 QSDIKEESYRFTLS
+531 GDIKDETYSFTLS
-545 FDDGLNPHN
+545 FSDGLNPNN

-563 GLGKGAALR
+563 GLGTGAAPR
-572 DEADAQVG
+572 DEADIQVG

-595 RAYRFWELISSDT
+595 RAYRFWELISSDV
-608 ANIIIEPDFHWDVLS
+608 ANVIVEPDFHWDVIS
-623 GDVAFTTVNGGNAG
+623 GDVTFTTVNGGNG
-637 SNWADVTP
+637 GNNWADVTP

-667 GTCGLFPATSP
+667 STCGLFPATSP

-691 RHGTAEADVRY
+691 KHGTAEADVRY

-725 SAQDTDPALR
+725 SSEDTNPTLN
-735 FTVSGTG
+735 FTVTGTG

-753 DGSMQAAMTGYSA
+753 NESMQAAMTKYST
-766 ASGSNGSYSV
+766 ASGSNGSYTV

-847 GTFNPK
+847 GTFNPTA
-853 DLNVTYTTPEGDLV
+853 LSVTYTTPEGNLR
-867 LAGAK
+867 LATAK

-883 FTIPRALA
+883 FTIPRAVT

-917 PFSFMYTMTDM
+917 PFNFMYTMTDL

-947 DISVPVQKQGY
+947 DISVPVQKQQVY
-958 NVRVSIMDKDG
+958 DVRISAMDTDG
-969 KAVENAAVTLTNSDG
+969 KAIENMAVTMTNSES
-984 TELTPVNGL
+984 TELIPVNGL
-993 YKDLAYDAYRYYVQ
+993 YKDLAYGTYHYYVK
-1007 AEGYVNNAGSFSLSA
+1007 AEGYVGGSGSFSLSG
-1022 GSAAQVKNGVLTI
+1022 GSAAQVKDGVLTI
-1035 TVVLKKALEGAWD
+1035 TVVLKKTMEGAWD
-1048 GTAVTE
+1048 GTTVTE
-1054 PKQVDGVYQISTGA
+1054 PKLENGVYQISTGA

-1074 RTVNNGTISIKGKLT
+1074 KTVNDGTNNIKGKLT
-1089 GDIDLA
+1089 KDIELA
-1095 GFPWTPIGNTS
+1095 GCPWTPIGNTS

-1115 AGFAVRNLY
+1115 AGFAVRNLC
-1124 IYSTEDNQ
+1124 INSTADNQ
-1132 GLIGRLSANGKVHDL
+1132 GLIGRLGANGKVHDL

-1165 IALAKTSVI
+1165 YAPAKTSVI
-1174 NCLNEADVTART
+1174 NCLNEADVTAKT
-1186 CVAGVVGKT
+1186 CAAGVVGKA
-1195 QANVANAN
+1195 QASVTNPT
-1203 GAKNAPAIKGCGNT
+1203 GAKNAPAIKNCGNT
-1217 GAITATDAKSGNAGG
+1217 GTIIATDAAAGNAGG

-1239 YQTFGGVFTD
+1239 YKMFGGVFTD
-1249 CINVGSVTA
+1249 CINVGGVTA
-1258 SKKAGGVTV
+1258 SKKAGGITV
-1267 TTNGKKQADGGGNCY
+1267 TTNAKKLADGGGNYY
-1282 LTGCLTGS
+1282 LSGCLNGS
-1290 GDTPIIGVEKTAD
+1290 GDTPIIGAEKTAD
-1303 ELMEL
+1303 ELMEM

-1328 DQPAADDVAA
+1328 DQPVVDDVIA
-1338 KISAIGTV
+1338 KIGAIGTV
-1346 TRDSKSKIDAARK
+1346 TRGSKASIDAARK
-1359 AYDALT
+1359 AYDDLT

-1392 SSGSSGSGSAIY
+1392 SSGSSGSAYTGGHTFTTDLEPGSITG
-1404 PVQNGSN
+1404 VFVDGKKLDS
-1411 AAGGTDY
+1411 
-1418 SGGRYG
+1418 RYYT
-1424 LIFRAGVSG
+1424 VSG
-1433 VKGVQVD
+1433 SDVTLTAD
-1440 GRAIGKANYTVEG
+1440 
-1453 SYPAEVY
+1453 Y
-1460 LKAAY
+1460 LKT
-1465 LKKLA
+1465 LRS
-1470 NGKHTL
+1470 GKHTVKIENA
-1476 TVLYDGGSLT
+1476 TKVATGS
-1486 TEFTVGGVDA
+1486 FTLSGSGAVQ
-1496 SPRTGDAGI
+1496 SSRTGDPGVAIYFAMG
-1505 AVYAAM
+1505 AV
-1511 SLLSA
+1511 SFLGSA
-1516 AGGAWVIGRKR
+1516 AWLRKR
-1527 KH
+1527 KET